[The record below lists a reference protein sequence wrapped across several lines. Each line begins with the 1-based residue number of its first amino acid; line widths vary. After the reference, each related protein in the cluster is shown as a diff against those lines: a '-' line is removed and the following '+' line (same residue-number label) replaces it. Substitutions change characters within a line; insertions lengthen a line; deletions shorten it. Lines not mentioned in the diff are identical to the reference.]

1 MASEDVFRERLKDP
15 TKRKA
20 YYDAMVESGYKM
32 RPFSEFETNIGYGEP
47 VQAENPAQAPAST
60 VPTNGDTELAPQNG
74 TSEQHWTPTEQE
86 KIRMSYEM
94 HFGKD
99 EYVEDGVDE
108 NGKTKYKLQHTP
120 GLMET
125 QRKMQAQTDQVK
137 RLAESYTPEGRKKA
151 NVAKT
156 AAQVM
161 GLPTKVMGLTPP
173 VSSGKDPEGQT
184 EEAQEAPRFTNDPI
198 PYGVK
203 MVDGKP
209 TVEWLLPDGR
219 LTTSMTEADQSAFV
233 SRHNRLQHQFEVRMK
248 QNGLD
253 VSNEDDVK
261 VQASIDAIQSGIG
274 LDENVR
280 QQIIKEVED
289 NGLNPMDG
297 EHLKWMMK
305 PGFERQLLEH
315 RLSVAEE
322 RLKDLN
328 QRRAAI
334 LNAQAPKVY
343 NGPVYPGAVKPSAS
357 VAGTAQTPLDRDIE
371 YATAEVAKLSKSLK
385 DYDQNKAAAGRSWI
399 GNLFHGLYE
408 GILDVDTWTF
418 GVVSASVN
426 HTTRNANANTA
437 AGANLLQSYLQ
448 SEELLKSAPAAGAV
462 YGGARFT
469 GEIIGDF
476 STYLSLGF
484 GNIVRKGATKAI
496 AKGGGK
502 KIAGDV
508 AERLATNN
516 KLARYGG
523 AALGHGANFGA
534 FEGLRDIRQQWIDG
548 GYTDDEGNF
557 HEGFSFAH
565 AAQQGIHGFTLGVPM
580 GIFGTWVGNA
590 GNRMVKSVDNIAG
603 KAAIKG
609 GQFGL
614 SVVGEGT
621 IFASKEIADFLT
633 MQDDKFDELYAEH
646 YGYDK
651 ETDPQKRAN
660 ARAKARAIISWDAWT
675 QSAANIFGMKVAGK
689 ISHPGQLI
697 GNVKSTIAELRRDGA
712 RHGMNFREK
721 VKMMLDR
728 SPLDIKLTK
737 EEREE
742 LKRFGYGDLADIFVK
757 EGEQGKNGVEV
768 GNLNETSRTPVGDP
782 NGGMDLVTGDF
793 KQSEYDGY
801 ATMEKLMNDKRVS
814 EASRA
819 KLYFILTGKMLPM
832 STITGWNMVES
843 EDGQTFSINSYNSEG
858 GVVTSKTFRYDSKSA
873 GADSQREVARI
884 KRQVELNTVNV
895 GEQLADVAA
904 TKKIAERAFKSV
916 GAKHNLIPEAVS
928 YIYDRY
934 EKGEHLSEAEAAI
947 IADINTIVE
956 GNLEYGASLRPAA
969 FKERIKEEY
978 DVDVDKALL
987 KEPEKRTD
995 AERNA
1000 IADYMDML
1008 YHEADRD
1015 RMAREVWG
1023 QEYEQ
1028 MRDEEKAARRRAYR
1042 MQMDGRLLAEG
1053 KPEDPTEADR
1063 MGAEAIYEE
1072 AKQTFDKVEQGNP
1085 EAQAEVDAIGLRVQ
1099 EAWTL
1104 CEEAFGDQADYWM
1117 FHVENDPWRLI
1128 NDPALTA
1135 DQQEAVLYYIN
1146 SKAAMDGVLDASNEA
1161 SDRKRAEVENT
1172 ITARTHRDLKQIIP
1186 ATMKVDDRQVYVVK
1200 GNVTMH
1206 EDGSAVDVRNSDQSV
1221 VVMDAETGKLEFS
1234 SPDRIFK
1241 LGEAI
1246 DPAQELETAY
1256 AAIQAEQDAMLGNN
1270 TGGPKTG
1277 ESVPKTT
1284 ENGGS
1289 DAENVHKPVS
1299 TVGNG
1304 QEGKPL
1310 TKDEEAAQH
1319 VHNSLEGAIVDQW
1332 GKAMDDAIERTG
1344 IEWLSNPKVKF
1355 IFGEYAKGCKSIEEV
1370 AERAIA
1376 DQDDPRTAQRI
1387 KNLLKFK
1394 STRALLERLL
1404 PKSNDTEGAPQS
1416 ALSRIPTKTV
1426 GKEEEPDFTAVDK
1439 ATALDGLMEAAGGN
1453 EKLATDIILA
1463 QVKQSREDVEALKK
1477 KPPTKKQPK
1486 LKGSPMAMLKANEQ
1500 AEQEYA
1506 EAMTQYK
1513 ADLAEKE
1520 RIMQAWYD
1528 ISSELSRRNSEA
1540 RAAREAEQQARNIQ
1554 AHDEAQ
1560 ARFEEEQRIKAEKAA
1575 EQERVGTHAVN
1586 PKITEKWNAATKV
1599 EGDPDVVALPD
1610 GSQLK
1615 GRYVLTDAGSASAS
1629 HDANNAYLPTE
1640 GFPIDENGQSVN
1652 DRDYQRDK
1660 DAQSAVEKMAAAYD
1674 HRALQSPVVVSKDGV
1689 VLSGNN
1695 RTMSGDLAATGGTDK
1710 AYNDYLREYGHKK
1723 YGFTPEQI
1731 AGFKHPRVV
1740 FVPDDALPYDAKTF
1754 ARFNEPEKK
1763 SMSKPEE
1770 AVKKG
1775 KTVPDSVFADIV
1787 GDIARYD
1794 RLSDFYNDEKAVA
1807 AALGGLHNAGI
1818 IPEMDMPKMR
1828 TGTAISAAG
1837 KEEIENTLL
1846 GKAFQAFPD
1855 AVRQILSTPT
1865 MRENI
1870 IVALPEI
1877 AANRALTA
1885 KGYDLSEE
1893 LGRSVDLVARAKSAL
1908 PNVFVEGV
1916 PVSPFGRQQGLFDD
1930 EFGES
1935 RVKDASTLM
1944 LADLLNSKKST
1955 DLRKV
1960 LAVYNRNAQSA
1971 ASGQLTMQEDGSL
1984 TIESREDI
1992 LKQVNQSFI
2001 NATPKE
2007 LQALVD
2013 KAIAA
2018 NKQRAGE
2025 NARAGSEGGKQAETP
2040 VQRSAEPQRVSSK
2053 PTEAQKEAGNYKMEH
2068 RRIDGYNVS
2077 IENPKGSVRR
2087 GKDADGKAWE
2097 TEMQNDYGYIR
2108 GTEGVDGDHIDV
2120 FLSDTPEEGDVFVVD
2135 QINPETGKFDEHK
2148 VMYGFPDMESAK
2160 RAYLSNYSKGW
2171 QGLGTITHV
2180 SKADFK
2186 KWIQSS
2192 TRKTKPFADYKT
2204 VKKIENAIGRPLTKE
2219 EATSI
2224 LNQMQS
2230 IAEDA
2235 PDIKLTPY
2243 NWVNVFGESGIV
2255 PTPLGDVKMGDN
2267 QFQKLIDL
2275 HREEYFGMI
2284 RPTLNDPHVII
2295 EKDAPAEGAER
2306 DTKYLFVKTFKKPN
2320 GGRYVHFESV
2330 TVRKE
2335 GMEDSISNH
2344 EADGS
2349 AIKKE
2354 MQDEKVLH
2362 LNKKLSLS
2370 SERYLTEASG
2380 DPKGPDLVPTSDNV
2394 SSEGKVTTLSSD
2406 KQEKAPESSE
2416 GYTLEARKDTRDNSD
2431 LYAVKFEERV
2441 SKDEFK
2447 GQKAIAKKH
2456 GGYWS
2461 NFGKK
2466 GFLFKTEQEARDF
2479 ANEVLGKT
2487 EDAVADEAPLTT
2499 QDIRNIVEPLAEE
2512 PKAAKP
2518 KRTAPAKPKP
2528 ANTATVED
2536 IKPTPATEPEKPAE
2550 EPKKEYNVSDEEM
2563 NSLLGDIRDLLG
2575 IDDTSDFKFRDPDDM
2590 SKEDLFK
2597 LKLVGIRFAMAI
2609 VERGNP
2615 KFEDYARLM
2624 VKNLGDKIRPWVK
2637 QFYGGLYFEPGFDTS
2652 VLTPFEEVQAF
2663 DIANFEKPDNN
2674 PFREAETIA
2683 AEQKA
2688 KKADEKATKEITEIR
2703 NQNRKK
2709 EDEQTSADTAALA
2722 SEAETVAGEAESVAE
2737 TSASEPELNGAAER
2751 IDAALEKV
2759 NDQLALLGYYEA
2771 DPNAP
2776 EHEIYGRRRSAEKK
2790 AVKDATK
2797 LAQQLVDDLGMDFTK
2812 ANLTEPDRHGRM
2824 KIKPLA
2830 VANVAP
2836 AGGDIVIN
2844 LPYPDGRNLHINI
2857 GIVPT
2862 HEKGVE
2868 PKRGG
2873 GAWEGDNYEV
2883 DSIMFRFEDDSHSGH
2898 NRFLPAD
2905 VTYSNLL
2912 DAIKKESRWGMT
2924 KAEAETKSS
2933 EQVMSELGDMLER
2946 GESPYT
2952 VTPEVESELAKQREG
2967 EYKPGEKVLY
2977 SSDDGRTWEDA
2988 TVEGMDGDMITLD
3001 TGHAPIMYVNA
3012 YPEQV
3017 RRPQQG
3023 GVQPREDIF
3032 QEANRIAKETQEKK
3046 KSVSSRKKPKVKPE
3060 QPVADLFGGLFDQP
3074 NDNEQD
3080 TSNSGGQAVANAERP
3095 NTVGNDATG
3104 VDGGERPLGSGR
3116 TDGEQSTDGSR
3127 AAVGDRADA
3136 DAHATGSVGTLRKPG
3151 GNRGRNE
3158 SGTAGAVSKPV
3169 DGGGTAGAGSTRGQ
3183 GADGGAEAV
3192 SEGKPAAGTRAGG
3205 RPSSVKKPKHKF
3217 TRNFNYEEVGN
3228 DADHYTPPQRL
3239 EANVSAVE
3247 TIAKIIRE
3255 GDRPATDEEKLI
3267 LSRFRGWGQVDFKKY
3282 YSLSH
3287 IKQNTRH
3294 NDPLHR
3300 LATAIE
3306 SIDPKDDKKLFD
3318 AIKTASL
3325 TAFYTPVPV
3334 AAAMNSFLPL
3344 AGFHGGSM
3352 LDPSTGNGIFEGT
3365 LSKALQERTMITGI
3379 ELDWLTARI
3388 ARALYPDA
3396 DIRINGY
3403 ESAGITPGSMDVVTT
3418 NMPFGDTTI
3427 YDPTWKS
3434 DSSPIK
3440 RSAQKRIHN
3449 YFAVKMLE
3457 SARPGG
3463 LVSMMTTTSVM
3474 DTKSNQ
3480 NVRMHIAEQGEI
3492 LGAIRLPGDVF
3503 QGTGAVSDIIYV
3515 RKWRDNEDA
3524 QATRS
3529 NPAYAELERAFLS
3542 LHETTAP
3549 NKRTGE
3555 PRKVAYNGYYK
3566 MHPDHMLGEVVAGNQ
3581 YGDDGFGLRGTRT
3594 VDEIAAEIKDINMKI
3609 VGDRVGQLYN
3619 PTRTVREVH
3628 EAIGAEYKGDG
3639 DWVSNGNLVVQDGK
3653 IGELTTATNKYG
3665 EVTRTFVEKPGLSSQ
3680 RKKVESMI
3688 ELRTAMKELIAAQI
3702 EGKPDNILDM
3712 MRRKLKGAYDRF
3724 TAKNGKLKANDFL
3737 LEDIDGYTLQGLEKW
3752 EDGKFVGLADI
3763 FTKNTIKPALRL
3775 EDASTPQEAIATS
3788 LAEYGELRGE
3798 YMEKVLGEGWHDQCK
3813 DYVFEVPN
3821 SDGRFVTKDEYLS
3834 GDVVSKLQEAKAAS
3848 MLDPRFENNV
3858 KALEEVQPTPIPF
3871 DDIAVHLGAR
3881 WIPIEMINDFV
3892 KELFGIHASS
3902 SRNRRWVNGEMV
3914 EELKSG
3920 VVYVPEM
3927 DTYIVNIEPKELGG
3941 EATDWETGARSAK
3954 QVLEA
3959 ALSDK
3964 TLTVSKTDSKGNK
3977 FLDEEATELVNQK
3990 VQDMRERFE
3999 QWLSTDDARMEAIS
4013 EAYNERFNRTVLRKW
4028 DGSHLNI
4035 PGLMGKELRP
4045 HQKDAVWMLINNRGG
4060 IVDHIVGA
4068 GKTLVMQAA
4077 IMEMRRMGIAK
4088 KPMIVALKSTVGQIA
4103 REFKCAFPSARVLAP
4118 SDKDFEMSNR
4128 KKFIANI
4135 ALNDY
4140 DCVILSHEQYCKLP
4154 HTEEAEQVVIQEQ
4167 LAQLDA
4173 IIQYLYGTGDKS
4185 QLTKK
4190 QIKALE
4196 KRRENLLAKMKQRL
4210 DRSVDREF
4218 CFEDLG
4224 VDYLFVD
4231 ECHQFRS
4238 LPYVTSY
4245 NQVAGL
4251 GPAEGSNKAVALLT
4265 GMRYLQKMHQG
4276 DKGTIFLSGTTIN
4289 NSLVEIYNLLNYL
4302 RPRKLEALGM
4312 TTFDAWAS
4320 TFAVHSAEIEA
4331 GTTGEFKSKD
4341 RFRSFDNVPELSQL
4355 YAEIAD
4361 VRNDMNLQLPK
4372 PAIDARTVIVKESD
4386 ALHEINQAII
4396 DMLNTKNGSYFGIYP
4411 KGEPRKHPWGLD
4423 ASTLS
4428 AKAAISPKLI
4438 FPDIEDDGGK
4448 IASVCENVGKIFK
4461 ETAEHKG
4468 VQLIFCE
4475 LGVPGPGK
4483 KYDAYTDMINRL
4495 SKEYGIPR
4503 KAIAYIQQAKNDK
4516 EKEELFQRVR
4526 NGEVRILIG
4535 GTKNMGTGVNVQD
4548 RITDLHMLSVPWQP
4562 ASLEQCIGRGARQG
4576 NIIARDFMGNKVRVH
4591 YYATEGSL
4599 DLYKFQLLDAKGK
4612 MFTQF
4617 KMGTISG
4624 DRNFDEGSS
4633 DENGNLDPAEMVAI
4647 LSGNPVIF
4655 EKSKQDKLV
4664 KKLKAAYNGFL
4675 RDVQRKKVKR
4685 AQLQESIE
4693 KFDRLVTISDR
4704 DVDKLKRGGFTPD
4717 EEGRYPSRVT
4727 VKVKGEYRGE
4737 TFDKPKECGEFILE
4751 NLKENKQLTLEGY
4764 GFEAD
4769 VVFVAGDDLLA
4780 SAHYEVQ
4787 TGKEGFWGINYTKR
4801 LSEDATAAGC
4811 AFRSLLEQIISNNAA
4826 YKNGL
4831 AEKKRLL
4838 ETMPEPSDVFPKQK
4852 ELDEAVAKKR
4862 ELDAE
4867 YNKLAKP
4874 DTPQDAATGDKF
4886 RLRTSEPPKR
4896 TGIGYKVFVLK
4907 DGKLYPPMV
4916 ANADRSETPTG
4927 VWLDAD
4933 PNEQFIIGG
4942 KEAVDAEFAHVEPWL
4957 RRYHVQAGGKGTQG
4971 GSGKLAFR
4979 PGWHLGQIPF
4989 AAQFGRVNPET
5000 GEKELFPNN
5009 FVWAK
5014 VEYAMDED
5022 YQHESDERMYYDKN
5036 GNRREKPTHSLG
5048 GLNHVPENGYYTYR
5062 TNPDPTTDPW
5072 IITGAMRVI
5081 EIMKPSE
5088 VDRVVSE
5095 AGRAPQL
5102 RQEGAVT
5109 DAEVEA
5115 LNRDLRKRMDTDGT
5129 SMSIRVREIA
5139 EELHTPVELIT
5150 TPEEIKQLPTV
5161 RHQNAKGWFKD
5172 GKVYVVVPNNTNV
5185 ADVENTAIHEI
5196 VGHKGLRELVGE
5208 EHFNLFLDEI
5218 YDHAS
5223 DRIKADINKR
5233 AEKAFDDE
5241 VNRLRLKYGN
5251 GYFGEAKAKSETYA
5265 KREQIKRDATE
5276 EYMCDM
5282 AGKIGH
5288 DGFKKM
5294 QEDELTLWGKIK
5306 AKFMKFMDKIL
5317 KGLRLSKGVKFTDK
5331 DIAYILFK
5339 SWQKAKGKTGI
5350 FAEAEDIAMRNA
5362 THFNESEEAMRFR
5375 WFGKKKSVNLQH
5387 GKEGTEQ
5394 NQSIGHNRSEQAKG
5408 NERGGVSAPV
5418 SGGLATGTD
5427 RSSIRVFEEG
5437 LAAHR
5442 ERHSDYSTRERQ
5454 EAEGER
5460 LIAIAKEKGLFFT
5473 KEQVKDFGEKVRQLS
5488 RESDVYINH
5497 SEGRVY
5503 KVKNPYANAGTW
5515 KNNLEPEDAIYEFL
5529 LHNKYFPNTAYKFEG
5544 IAEDAD
5550 GVRIVLSQP
5559 YVEARHQA
5567 SDEEVD
5573 AYLAAKGLKKEA
5585 WYTYGNEEV
5594 IVSDCVDENALIGQD
5609 GDLYIIDP
5617 VIDVRKPI
5625 LELIGPFEPDTD
5637 GGAHFRD
5644 GDMSLQEAITKL
5656 KLDIASAQGDNAK
5669 AKEVAVRA
5677 IGSNLQELRKAM
5689 SRQRLYDLQ
5698 TVKSMTDLAQLL
5710 MEHNMLDDMSK
5721 YEVSRILSAVKNSP
5735 GHISKDKDTGELR
5748 ASGGEKNLQH
5758 QVDSLLDLMVNN
5770 QLRKAQNSLSKLLSV
5785 QGSKVDARGVKV
5797 QGELDAEGVIIA
5809 RTLKHNLGVPAEIYD
5824 AKGDLQPGCIKWAMQ
5839 EVMDK
5844 MGDADARVAERAAME
5859 YAGLQIAMQY
5869 ANDIT
5874 KSKAEEKLIKDSL
5887 NTLKE
5892 NKEGGKIDAKAYSQ
5906 AVEAVY
5912 DSLRANKLER
5922 AEAYFRIV
5930 DSVAGVLGESIER
5943 AKAWREEQKQ
5953 RVRDIQH
5960 NCNSDME
5967 GRVLRGQRKDDRLD
5981 GIVQSTICRIFL
5993 EPLATFDQMLRML
6006 GGKNANGEGYLWNR
6020 YMHGWTSAAERE
6032 QVMKERNHHN
6042 MDEAAADI
6050 FGKGKKWGYVYDLN
6064 RALPKSTVTIWDGG
6078 EMREHELT
6086 QLDLLTIL
6094 IWDAQPTGRATL
6106 RNMGIDEVKIGEIEN
6121 FLDPRMRHLGDWMVG
6136 YLSGR
6141 YQDYNEVYKRLFG
6154 APMTANENYFPFRRF
6169 KDEIK
6174 REVEN
6179 GTPADNDHSS
6189 ITTGAV
6195 KERKFSLVS
6204 FDIVNSNAADIFT
6217 RHLDEMEHWSS
6228 FAELNRDIG
6237 IMLSYNRLKQQ
6248 VQQMHTAYG
6257 SGKTL
6262 WNRFEKCCAIA
6273 TESYEPKVGNFDK
6286 LFVKAT
6292 KGVAMGKVNLR
6303 LFTALKQTLSLPA
6316 FLPDCHIGVMSADL
6330 ALGGVPA
6337 VKWAWKNMPLYR
6349 KRVLSRTAGD
6359 YRLKESEYDT
6369 KLMRLFG
6376 KGMLPNIGVDAW
6388 TIAIGAHAVYK
6399 ARYNRYRRYGMPEK
6413 EAEARAIRDAE
6424 ISFNESQQSSEGPF
6438 LAPIQVDHTAE
6449 AFAYSL
6455 FRNSAYS
6462 YTRKT
6467 HEAARNLR
6475 NLMSGNSTVEYM
6487 TKQLLRDLYP
6497 ENEGAWSD
6505 DQVKHCE
6512 AEAKRQH
6519 RRAYWKNAVQLG
6531 TFGWILPWLWRLGGI
6546 APLLLLS
6553 SDDDERD
6560 KAARGALLQSTFGPF
6575 EGLAGGDVI
6584 TQAANMALGFE
6595 EPNWKYISKQSPMLS
6610 DVADML
6616 NKLGKDN
6623 VTAMNDI
6630 LNIVVGMNTGL
6641 NPASITDMV
6650 VAVMD
6655 YCESDKDRRECA
6667 LLIARILNCPP
6678 SQMDKV
6684 YFDELDLSA
6693 KEASAMTPDEIAER
6707 YARYKMRKDA
6717 PLTGWLRSQEA
6728 EDTIHEA
6735 KKRVPM
6741 MKAKERLQLHTNT
6754 EETRQLLSRY
6764 DAITHEQTEIG
6775 KLKKTDR
6782 AEYLR
6787 RRIALREGNDM
6798 REHRRIGRYKRDINE
6813 LTQRYLRAKTTE
6825 ERDSIVE
6832 AMIAAREKMLDDLN
6846 SYDMAEE

>member
-156 AAQVM
+156 TAQVM

-1554 AHDEAQ
+1554 AHDAAV
-1560 ARFEEEQRIKAEKAA
+1560 ARFEEEQRIKAEKQA
-1575 EQERVGTHAVN
+1575 EQERIGVHAVN
-1586 PKITEKWNAATKV
+1586 PKIRERWEAAPKI
-1599 EGDPDVVALPD
+1599 EGNEDALTLPD
-1610 GSQLK
+1610 DSTIT
-1615 GRYVLTDAGSASAS
+1615 GRYILTEAGAASPS
-1629 HDANNAYLPTE
+1629 HDANNAYEPTE

-1652 DRDYQRDK
+1652 DRDYMHDK
-1660 DAQSAVEKMAAAYD
+1660 DAQQIVEGMASSYD
-1674 HRALQSPVVVSKDGV
+1674 NRALQDPVIVSKDGV
-1689 VLSGNN
+1689 Q
-1695 RTMSGDLAATGGTDK
+1695 TA
-1710 AYNDYLREYGHKK
+1710 
-1723 YGFTPEQI
+1723 
-1731 AGFKHPRVV
+1731 
-1740 FVPDDALPYDAKTF
+1740 DAP
-1754 ARFNEPEKK
+1754 
-1763 SMSKPEE
+1763 
-1770 AVKKG
+1770 
-1775 KTVPDSVFADIV
+1775 
-1787 GDIARYD
+1787 
-1794 RLSDFYNDEKAVA
+1794 
-1807 AALGGLHNAGI
+1807 
-1818 IPEMDMPKMR
+1818 
-1828 TGTAISAAG
+1828 
-1837 KEEIENTLL
+1837 
-1846 GKAFQAFPD
+1846 
-1855 AVRQILSTPT
+1855 
-1865 MRENI
+1865 
-1870 IVALPEI
+1870 
-1877 AANRALTA
+1877 
-1885 KGYDLSEE
+1885 
-1893 LGRSVDLVARAKSAL
+1893 
-1908 PNVFVEGV
+1908 
-1916 PVSPFGRQQGLFDD
+1916 
-1930 EFGES
+1930 
-1935 RVKDASTLM
+1935 
-1944 LADLLNSKKST
+1944 
-1955 DLRKV
+1955 
-1960 LAVYNRNAQSA
+1960 
-1971 ASGQLTMQEDGSL
+1971 
-1984 TIESREDI
+1984 
-1992 LKQVNQSFI
+1992 
-2001 NATPKE
+2001 
-2007 LQALVD
+2007 
-2013 KAIAA
+2013 
-2018 NKQRAGE
+2018 QRG
-2025 NARAGSEGGKQAETP
+2025 
-2040 VQRSAEPQRVSSK
+2040 AEPQSVAE
-2053 PTEAQKEAGNYKMEH
+2053 PTEAQKAAGNYKMEH
-2068 RRIDGYNVS
+2068 RRVDGYNVS

-2087 GKDADGKAWE
+2087 GTGADGKPWE
-2097 TEMQNDYGYIR
+2097 TLMHNDYGYIR

-2135 QINPETGKFDEHK
+2135 QVNKDGSFDEHK
-2148 VMYGFPDMESAK
+2148 VMYGFPSVEDARE
-2160 RAYLSNYSKGW
+2160 AYLSNYEPGW
-2171 QGLGTITHV
+2171 TGLGAITHV
-2180 SKADFK
+2180 SKDEFK
-2186 KWIQSS
+2186 KWIGSS
-2192 TRKTKPFADYKT
+2192 KRKTKPFADYKS
-2204 VKKIENAIGRPLTKE
+2204 VKPIEGNGMIGRSLTDK
-2219 EATSI
+2219 EATELI
-2224 LNQMQS
+2224 ERMEATAE
-2230 IAEDA
+2230 IAPTIE
-2235 PDIKLTPY
+2235 LTPE
-2243 NWVNVFGESGIV
+2243 NWIAQFGEEGAV
-2255 PTPLGDVKMGDN
+2255 DTPIGTVKMGEN
-2267 QFQKLIDL
+2267 QYFKMARQGREGKL
-2275 HREEYFGMI
+2275 GMVK
-2284 RPTLNDPHVII
+2284 PTLQNPDVVV
-2295 EKDAPAEGAER
+2295 EDYRPASTGRSER
-2306 DTKYLFVKTFKKPN
+2306 DTSYIFVKTFNKED
-2320 GGRYVHFESV
+2320 GSRYYYFTSV
-2330 TVRKE
+2330 TVRKDGRE
-2335 GMEDSISNH
+2335 VVISNQERSDKRISKLLQQGKVAWIDNGILH
-2344 EADGS
+2344 PKAQVGKSVSLNDSNNPTNSDNGTALLGINSS
-2349 AIKKE
+2349 ANNE
-2354 MQDEKVLH
+2354 S
-2362 LNKKLSLS
+2362 LSLS

-3594 VDEIAAEIKDINMKI
+3594 VDEVAAEIKDINMKI

-4907 DGKLYPPMV
+4907 DGKLYSPMV

>member
-60 VPTNGDTELAPQNG
+60 VPTNGDTELAPQND

-108 NGKTKYKLQHTP
+108 NGKTKYKLKHTP

-156 AAQVM
+156 TAQVM

-219 LTTSMTEADQSAFV
+219 LTTSITEADQSAFV

-289 NGLNPMDG
+289 TGLDPNNS

-305 PGFERQLLEH
+305 PGFERQLLEY
-315 RLSVAEE
+315 RLSAAEE
-322 RLKDLN
+322 RLKNLN

-334 LNAQAPKVY
+334 LNAQAPKIY

-371 YATAEVAKLSKSLK
+371 YATAEVAKLSKTLK
-385 DYDQNKAAAGRSWI
+385 DYDQNKAASERGWVS
-399 GNLFHGLYE
+399 NLFHGLYE

-418 GVVSASVN
+418 GVLSASVN

-469 GEIIGDF
+469 GEILGDF

-502 KIAGDV
+502 RIAGDV

-516 KLARYGG
+516 KLAQYGG

-651 ETDPQKRAN
+651 ETDPQKRAH
-660 ARAKARAIISWDAWT
+660 ARAKARANISWDAWT

-737 EEREE
+737 DEREE

-757 EGEQGKNGVEV
+757 EGEQGLNGVEV
-768 GNLNETSRTPVGDP
+768 GHMNERSRTPVGDP
-782 NGGMDLVTGDF
+782 NGGMDLVSGDF

-1554 AHDEAQ
+1554 AHDAAV
-1560 ARFEEEQRIKAEKAA
+1560 ARFEEEQRIKAEKQA
-1575 EQERVGTHAVN
+1575 EQERIGVHAVN
-1586 PKITEKWNAATKV
+1586 PKIRERWEAAPKI
-1599 EGDPDVVALPD
+1599 EGNEDALTLPD
-1610 GSQLK
+1610 DSTIT
-1615 GRYVLTDAGSASAS
+1615 GRYILTEAGAASPS
-1629 HDANNAYLPTE
+1629 HDANNAYEPTE

-1652 DRDYQRDK
+1652 DRDYMHDK
-1660 DAQSAVEKMAAAYD
+1660 DAQQIVEGMASSYD
-1674 HRALQSPVVVSKDGV
+1674 NRALQDPVIVSKDGV
-1689 VLSGNN
+1689 Q
-1695 RTMSGDLAATGGTDK
+1695 TA
-1710 AYNDYLREYGHKK
+1710 
-1723 YGFTPEQI
+1723 
-1731 AGFKHPRVV
+1731 
-1740 FVPDDALPYDAKTF
+1740 DAP
-1754 ARFNEPEKK
+1754 
-1763 SMSKPEE
+1763 
-1770 AVKKG
+1770 
-1775 KTVPDSVFADIV
+1775 
-1787 GDIARYD
+1787 
-1794 RLSDFYNDEKAVA
+1794 
-1807 AALGGLHNAGI
+1807 
-1818 IPEMDMPKMR
+1818 
-1828 TGTAISAAG
+1828 
-1837 KEEIENTLL
+1837 
-1846 GKAFQAFPD
+1846 
-1855 AVRQILSTPT
+1855 
-1865 MRENI
+1865 
-1870 IVALPEI
+1870 
-1877 AANRALTA
+1877 
-1885 KGYDLSEE
+1885 
-1893 LGRSVDLVARAKSAL
+1893 
-1908 PNVFVEGV
+1908 
-1916 PVSPFGRQQGLFDD
+1916 
-1930 EFGES
+1930 
-1935 RVKDASTLM
+1935 
-1944 LADLLNSKKST
+1944 
-1955 DLRKV
+1955 
-1960 LAVYNRNAQSA
+1960 
-1971 ASGQLTMQEDGSL
+1971 
-1984 TIESREDI
+1984 
-1992 LKQVNQSFI
+1992 
-2001 NATPKE
+2001 
-2007 LQALVD
+2007 
-2013 KAIAA
+2013 
-2018 NKQRAGE
+2018 QRG
-2025 NARAGSEGGKQAETP
+2025 
-2040 VQRSAEPQRVSSK
+2040 AEPQSVAE
-2053 PTEAQKEAGNYKMEH
+2053 PTEAQKAAGNYKMEH
-2068 RRIDGYNVS
+2068 RRVDGYNVS

-2087 GKDADGKAWE
+2087 GTGADGKPWE
-2097 TEMQNDYGYIR
+2097 TLMHNDYGYIR

-2135 QINPETGKFDEHK
+2135 QVNKDGSFDEHK
-2148 VMYGFPDMESAK
+2148 VMYGFPSVEDARE
-2160 RAYLSNYSKGW
+2160 AYLSNYEPGW
-2171 QGLGTITHV
+2171 TGLGAITHV
-2180 SKADFK
+2180 SKDEFK
-2186 KWIQSS
+2186 KWIGSS
-2192 TRKTKPFADYKT
+2192 KRKTKPFADYKS
-2204 VKKIENAIGRPLTKE
+2204 VKPIEGNGMIGRSLTDK
-2219 EATSI
+2219 EATELI
-2224 LNQMQS
+2224 ERMEATAE
-2230 IAEDA
+2230 IAPTIE
-2235 PDIKLTPY
+2235 LTPE
-2243 NWVNVFGESGIV
+2243 NWIAQFGEEGAV
-2255 PTPLGDVKMGDN
+2255 DTPIGTVKMGEN
-2267 QFQKLIDL
+2267 QYFKMARQGREGKL
-2275 HREEYFGMI
+2275 GMVK
-2284 RPTLNDPHVII
+2284 PTLQNPDVVV
-2295 EKDAPAEGAER
+2295 EDYRPASTGRSER
-2306 DTKYLFVKTFKKPN
+2306 DTSYIFVKTFNKED
-2320 GGRYVHFESV
+2320 GSRYYYFTSV
-2330 TVRKE
+2330 TVRKDGRE
-2335 GMEDSISNH
+2335 VVISNQERSDKRISKLLQQGKVAWIDNGILH
-2344 EADGS
+2344 PKAQVGKSVSLNDSNNPTNSDNGTALLGINSS
-2349 AIKKE
+2349 ANNE
-2354 MQDEKVLH
+2354 S
-2362 LNKKLSLS
+2362 LSLS

-3594 VDEIAAEIKDINMKI
+3594 VDEVAAEIKDINMKI

-3737 LEDIDGYTLQGLEKW
+3737 LEDIDGYTLQGIEKW

-5930 DSVAGVLGESIER
+5930 DSVASVLGESIER

-6136 YLSGR
+6136 YLSER

>member
-1 MASEDVFRERLKDP
+1 MADNDKISKLYNALIKSGYSMASEDVFRERLKDP

-357 VAGTAQTPLDRDIE
+357 VAGTAQTPVDRDIE

-448 SEELLKSAPAAGAV
+448 SEELLKNSPNPGAI
-462 YGGARFT
+462 YSGAHFT
-469 GEIIGDF
+469 GEMIGDL
-476 STYLSLGF
+476 STYLSLGI

-651 ETDPQKRAN
+651 ETDPQKRAK

-757 EGEQGKNGVEV
+757 EGEQGLNGVEV
-768 GNLNETSRTPVGDP
+768 GHMNERSRTPVGDP
-782 NGGMDLVTGDF
+782 NGGMDLVSGEF

-1270 TGGPKTG
+1270 TGVPKTG

-1284 ENGGS
+1284 ENGVS
-1289 DAENVHKPVS
+1289 EAENVHKPDS
-1299 TVGNG
+1299 TVGNV
-1304 QEGKPL
+1304 QEGADVFYAPDTPEDNKGREFLKPRQPADPHL
-1310 TKDEEAAQH
+1310 NDLIDRARSGEEAAIEKLNRYGINIGAPGVYRFVTEGEVQEILKGKTFAGRFGNGR
-1319 VHNSLEGAIVDQW
+1319 VDVTANSEGSTGASADYRINFRSDFDLYKADGRTEMKNEDLKDGYIYGGYSLEDV
-1332 GKAMDDAIERTG
+1332 E
-1344 IEWLSNPKVKF
+1344 
-1355 IFGEYAKGCKSIEEV
+1355 SIEKRNPDGSYAVVWSRSENKPG
-1370 AERAIA
+1370 RA
-1376 DQDDPRTAQRI
+1376 T
-1387 KNLLKFK
+1387 
-1394 STRALLERLL
+1394 
-1404 PKSNDTEGAPQS
+1404 APQS

-1554 AHDEAQ
+1554 AHDAAV
-1560 ARFEEEQRIKAEKAA
+1560 ARFEEEQRIKAEKQA
-1575 EQERVGTHAVN
+1575 EQERIGVHAVN
-1586 PKITEKWNAATKV
+1586 PKIRERWEAAPKI
-1599 EGDPDVVALPD
+1599 EGNEDALTLPD
-1610 GSQLK
+1610 DSTIT
-1615 GRYVLTDAGSASAS
+1615 GRYILTEAGAASPS
-1629 HDANNAYLPTE
+1629 HDANNAYEPTE

-1652 DRDYQRDK
+1652 DRDYMHDK
-1660 DAQSAVEKMAAAYD
+1660 DAQQIVEGMASSYD
-1674 HRALQSPVVVSKDGV
+1674 NRALQDPVIVSKDGV
-1689 VLSGNN
+1689 Q
-1695 RTMSGDLAATGGTDK
+1695 TA
-1710 AYNDYLREYGHKK
+1710 
-1723 YGFTPEQI
+1723 
-1731 AGFKHPRVV
+1731 
-1740 FVPDDALPYDAKTF
+1740 DAP
-1754 ARFNEPEKK
+1754 
-1763 SMSKPEE
+1763 
-1770 AVKKG
+1770 
-1775 KTVPDSVFADIV
+1775 
-1787 GDIARYD
+1787 
-1794 RLSDFYNDEKAVA
+1794 
-1807 AALGGLHNAGI
+1807 
-1818 IPEMDMPKMR
+1818 
-1828 TGTAISAAG
+1828 
-1837 KEEIENTLL
+1837 
-1846 GKAFQAFPD
+1846 
-1855 AVRQILSTPT
+1855 
-1865 MRENI
+1865 
-1870 IVALPEI
+1870 
-1877 AANRALTA
+1877 
-1885 KGYDLSEE
+1885 
-1893 LGRSVDLVARAKSAL
+1893 
-1908 PNVFVEGV
+1908 
-1916 PVSPFGRQQGLFDD
+1916 
-1930 EFGES
+1930 
-1935 RVKDASTLM
+1935 
-1944 LADLLNSKKST
+1944 
-1955 DLRKV
+1955 
-1960 LAVYNRNAQSA
+1960 
-1971 ASGQLTMQEDGSL
+1971 
-1984 TIESREDI
+1984 
-1992 LKQVNQSFI
+1992 
-2001 NATPKE
+2001 
-2007 LQALVD
+2007 
-2013 KAIAA
+2013 
-2018 NKQRAGE
+2018 QRG
-2025 NARAGSEGGKQAETP
+2025 
-2040 VQRSAEPQRVSSK
+2040 AEPQSVAE
-2053 PTEAQKEAGNYKMEH
+2053 PTEAQKAAGNYKMEH
-2068 RRIDGYNVS
+2068 RRVDGYNVS

-2087 GKDADGKAWE
+2087 GTGADGKPWE
-2097 TEMQNDYGYIR
+2097 TLMHNDYGYIR

-2135 QINPETGKFDEHK
+2135 QVNEDGSFDEHK
-2148 VMYGFPDMESAK
+2148 VMYGFPSVEDARE
-2160 RAYLSNYSKGW
+2160 AYLSNYEPGW
-2171 QGLGTITHV
+2171 TGLGAITHV
-2180 SKADFK
+2180 SKDEFK
-2186 KWIQSS
+2186 KWIGSS
-2192 TRKTKPFADYKT
+2192 KRKTKPFADYKS
-2204 VKKIENAIGRPLTKE
+2204 VKPIEGNGMIGRSLTDK
-2219 EATSI
+2219 EATELI
-2224 LNQMQS
+2224 ERMEATAE
-2230 IAEDA
+2230 IAPTIE
-2235 PDIKLTPY
+2235 LTPE
-2243 NWVNVFGESGIV
+2243 NWIAQFGEEGAV
-2255 PTPLGDVKMGDN
+2255 DTPIGTVKMGEN
-2267 QFQKLIDL
+2267 QYFKMARQGREGKL
-2275 HREEYFGMI
+2275 GMVK
-2284 RPTLNDPHVII
+2284 PTLQNPDVVV
-2295 EKDAPAEGAER
+2295 EDYRPASTGRSER
-2306 DTKYLFVKTFKKPN
+2306 DTSYIFVKTFNKED
-2320 GGRYVHFESV
+2320 GSRYYYFTSV
-2330 TVRKE
+2330 TVRKDGRE
-2335 GMEDSISNH
+2335 VVISNQERSDKRISKLLQQGKVAWIDNGILH
-2344 EADGS
+2344 PKAQVGKSVSLNDSNNPTNSDNGTALLGINSS
-2349 AIKKE
+2349 ANNE
-2354 MQDEKVLH
+2354 S
-2362 LNKKLSLS
+2362 LSLS

-2663 DIANFEKPDNN
+2663 DIANFERPDNN

-2737 TSASEPELNGAAER
+2737 TSADAGELNRASEL
-2751 IDAALEKV
+2751 IDQTLDEV
-2759 NDQLALLGYYEA
+2759 NDQLAILGYYEA
-2771 DPNAP
+2771 EQVDKDFNEA
-2776 EHEIYGRRRSAEKK
+2776 YGYMRNAEKK
-2790 AVKDATK
+2790 AVKDAVE
-2797 LAQQLVDDLGMDFTK
+2797 LAKQLVNDLGLGLDKVTGATT
-2812 ANLTEPDRHGRM
+2812 ANRGKR
-2824 KIKPLA
+2824 KNA
-2830 VANVAP
+2830 VTANIAP
-2836 AGGDIVIN
+2836 AGGDISIR
-2844 LPYPDGRNLHINI
+2844 LPLNEGRELYVTI
-2857 GIVPT
+2857 GLDPSVTP
-2862 HEKGVE
+2862 G
-2868 PKRGG
+2868 
-2873 GAWEGDNYEV
+2873 
-2883 DSIMFRFEDDSHSGH
+2883 
-2898 NRFLPAD
+2898 D
-2905 VTYSNLL
+2905 VTYSGDNLQATRVMYRIEWPDEKGHVSFDRMGRNCWAEANVTYADL
-2912 DAIKKESRWGMT
+2912 LKGIQREAKDYLPSSIP
-2924 KAEAETKSS
+2924 AEAEATHNGYKVGD
-2933 EQVMSELGDMLER
+2933 EVMWDRYGNGKWEKVKIEDFDTDGNPIFEAVKGVMSEKGNWER
-2946 GESPYT
+2946 IKPIDGIFGE
-2952 VTPEVESELAKQREG
+2952 AQRVARKAAEERKKATENAVNLLRG
-2967 EYKPGEKVLY
+2967 GEK
-2977 SSDDGRTWEDA
+2977 
-2988 TVEGMDGDMITLD
+2988 
-3001 TGHAPIMYVNA
+3001 P
-3012 YPEQV
+3012 
-3017 RRPQQG
+3017 
-3023 GVQPREDIF
+3023 
-3032 QEANRIAKETQEKK
+3032 AKKNSK
-3046 KSVSSRKKPKVKPE
+3046 SRKKNVTLKPDE
-3060 QPVADLFGGLFDQP
+3060 PIGGLFADLNEEPQKQETDERKGNQP
-3074 NDNEQD
+3074 SQEVA
-3080 TSNSGGQAVANAERP
+3080 GGELAHP
-3095 NTVGNDATG
+3095 VGTDATG
-3104 VDGGERPLGSGR
+3104 
-3116 TDGEQSTDGSR
+3116 TDGRVSSAGTEPTDKGR
-3127 AAVGDRADA
+3127 AAHEASAGVERGTDRST
-3136 DAHATGSVGTLRKPG
+3136 HGTDENRGLQPVV
-3151 GNRGRNE
+3151 GNRGRDE
-3158 SGTAGAVSKPV
+3158 SGTDSRGNDSAVER
-3169 DGGGTAGAGSTRGQ
+3169 GRTAGAGSVSER
-3183 GADGGAEAV
+3183 GADRGTERL
-3192 SEGKPAAGTRAGG
+3192 SEGESTADTGRRSGTPA
-3205 RPSSVKKPKHKF
+3205 VKKPKKPEVRYTH
-3217 TRNFNYEEVGN
+3217 NFRYDEENGN
-3228 DADHYTPPQRL
+3228 EADTYTPSQRL
-3239 EANVSAVE
+3239 EANVKAIE
-3247 TIAKIIRE
+3247 TLADVLF
-3255 GDRPATDEEKLI
+3255 GDKPATEEQKAI
-3267 LSRFRGWGQVDFKKY
+3267 MSRFRGWGQVDLGKY
-3282 YSLSH
+3282 YDLDQ
-3287 IKQNTRH
+3287 ITRNTFTDTPI
-3294 NDPLHR
+3294 NR
-3300 LATAIE
+3300 LAQV
-3306 SIDPKDDKKLFD
+3306 
-3318 AIKTASL
+3318 IKR
-3325 TAFYTPVPV
+3325 
-3334 AAAMNSFLPL
+3334 
-3344 AGFHGGSM
+3344 
-3352 LDPSTGNGIFEGT
+3352 LDPSGDKNLFGAIKRASLSSYYTPTPIARAMNTFLALAGYKGGSLLDPSMGNGMFEGT
-3365 LSKALQERTMITGI
+3365 LPKSIQERTSITGV
-3379 ELDWLTARI
+3379 ELDWLSGQLSRS
-3388 ARALYPDA
+3388 LYPDA
-3396 DIRINGY
+3396 NVMI
-3403 ESAGITPGSMDVVTT
+3403 SAFEKSGIAPGSFDVVTS
-3418 NMPFGDTTI
+3418 NVPFGSI
-3427 YDPTWKS
+3427 EVNDPTWEN
-3434 DSSPIK
+3434 DGTPLK

-3449 YFAVKMLE
+3449 YYAVKMLE
-3457 SARPGG
+3457 ATRPGG
-3463 LVSMMTTTSVM
+3463 LVSMMTTSAVM
-3474 DTKSNQ
+3474 DTPSNQ
-3480 NVRMHIAEQGEI
+3480 NIRAHIADQGEI
-3492 LGAIRLPGDVF
+3492 LGAIRLPDNTF
-3503 QGTGAVSDIIYV
+3503 QGTGVVTDIIFV
-3515 RKWRDNEDA
+3515 RKWRDEQDRE
-3524 QATRS
+3524 QTR
-3529 NPAYAELERAFLS
+3529 ADETYMEIERAFLS
-3542 LHETTAP
+3542 QHEKTAP
-3549 NKRTGE
+3549 NKLDGSQQQ
-3555 PRKVAYNGYYK
+3555 VSFNGYYK
-3566 MHPDHMLGEVVAGNQ
+3566 LNPRNLIGEIQAGNQ
-3581 YGDDGFGLRGTRT
+3581 YGKKDAFGLTSKLT
-3594 VDEIAAEIKDINMKI
+3594 VDEIASEVEKAIKRI
-3609 VGDRVGQLYN
+3609 VGSRRGSLFN
-3619 PTRTVREVH
+3619 PSRTIRETQQAIR
-3628 EAIGAEYKGDG
+3628 EAYKGNG

-3653 IGELTTATNKYG
+3653 VGVLTAKSNEYG
-3665 EVTRTFVEKPGLSSQ
+3665 EVIRTFEGTLKHDRMLP
-3680 RKKVESMI
+3680 RIEAMI
-3688 ELRTAMKELIAAQI
+3688 DLRTSMKKLIAGQI
-3702 EGKPDNILDM
+3702 EGEKEKTLAALRGELQKAYDKFVGKFGRLQDKDNSFILD
-3712 MRRKLKGAYDRF
+3712 
-3724 TAKNGKLKANDFL
+3724 
-3737 LEDIDGYTLQGLEKW
+3737 DIDGYTLQALEVWK
-3752 EDGKFVGLADI
+3752 DGKFVGLADI

-4140 DCVILSHEQYCKLP
+4140 DCVILSHEQYCMLP
-4154 HTEEAEQVVIQEQ
+4154 HTEEAERAVIDEQ
-4167 LAQLDA
+4167 MWQLDNM
-4173 IIQYLYGTGDKS
+4173 IEYLYGTEDKS
-4185 QLTKK
+4185 QMTKK

-4196 KRRENLLAKMKQRL
+4196 TRRNNLKARLEKRL
-4210 DRSVDREF
+4210 DRAVDREF
-4218 CFEDLG
+4218 CFENLG

-4231 ECHQFRS
+4231 ESHQFKA

-4245 NQVAGL
+4245 QKVAGL
-4251 GPAEGSNKAVALLT
+4251 GDPQGSNRAVALLT
-4265 GMRYLQKMHQG
+4265 GIRHLQRMHQG
-4276 DKGTIFLSGTTIN
+4276 DKGTVFLSGTTIN

>member
-1 MASEDVFRERLKDP
+1 MADNDKISKLYNALIKSGYSMASEDVFRERLKDP

-3594 VDEIAAEIKDINMKI
+3594 VDEVAAEIKDINMKI

-3927 DTYIVNIEPKELGG
+3927 DTYYNAPPK
-3941 EATDWETGARSAK
+3941 TDRFGAQDSN
-3954 QVLEA
+3954 Q
-3959 ALSDK
+3959 K
-3964 TLTVSKTDSKGNK
+3964 TLCRHGQQLKKTTWS
-3977 FLDEEATELVNQK
+3977 
-3990 VQDMRERFE
+3990 
-3999 QWLSTDDARMEAIS
+3999 
-4013 EAYNERFNRTVLRKW
+4013 
-4028 DGSHLNI
+4028 
-4035 PGLMGKELRP
+4035 
-4045 HQKDAVWMLINNRGG
+4045 
-4060 IVDHIVGA
+4060 
-4068 GKTLVMQAA
+4068 
-4077 IMEMRRMGIAK
+4077 
-4088 KPMIVALKSTVGQIA
+4088 
-4103 REFKCAFPSARVLAP
+4103 
-4118 SDKDFEMSNR
+4118 
-4128 KKFIANI
+4128 
-4135 ALNDY
+4135 
-4140 DCVILSHEQYCKLP
+4140 
-4154 HTEEAEQVVIQEQ
+4154 
-4167 LAQLDA
+4167 
-4173 IIQYLYGTGDKS
+4173 
-4185 QLTKK
+4185 
-4190 QIKALE
+4190 
-4196 KRRENLLAKMKQRL
+4196 
-4210 DRSVDREF
+4210 
-4218 CFEDLG
+4218 
-4224 VDYLFVD
+4224 
-4231 ECHQFRS
+4231 
-4238 LPYVTSY
+4238 
-4245 NQVAGL
+4245 
-4251 GPAEGSNKAVALLT
+4251 
-4265 GMRYLQKMHQG
+4265 
-4276 DKGTIFLSGTTIN
+4276 
-4289 NSLVEIYNLLNYL
+4289 
-4302 RPRKLEALGM
+4302 
-4312 TTFDAWAS
+4312 
-4320 TFAVHSAEIEA
+4320 
-4331 GTTGEFKSKD
+4331 
-4341 RFRSFDNVPELSQL
+4341 
-4355 YAEIAD
+4355 
-4361 VRNDMNLQLPK
+4361 
-4372 PAIDARTVIVKESD
+4372 
-4386 ALHEINQAII
+4386 
-4396 DMLNTKNGSYFGIYP
+4396 
-4411 KGEPRKHPWGLD
+4411 
-4423 ASTLS
+4423 
-4428 AKAAISPKLI
+4428 
-4438 FPDIEDDGGK
+4438 
-4448 IASVCENVGKIFK
+4448 
-4461 ETAEHKG
+4461 G
-4468 VQLIFCE
+4468 VQ
-4475 LGVPGPGK
+4475 G
-4483 KYDAYTDMINRL
+4483 
-4495 SKEYGIPR
+4495 
-4503 KAIAYIQQAKNDK
+4503 
-4516 EKEELFQRVR
+4516 
-4526 NGEVRILIG
+4526 
-4535 GTKNMGTGVNVQD
+4535 
-4548 RITDLHMLSVPWQP
+4548 
-4562 ASLEQCIGRGARQG
+4562 
-4576 NIIARDFMGNKVRVH
+4576 
-4591 YYATEGSL
+4591 
-4599 DLYKFQLLDAKGK
+4599 
-4612 MFTQF
+4612 
-4617 KMGTISG
+4617 
-4624 DRNFDEGSS
+4624 
-4633 DENGNLDPAEMVAI
+4633 
-4647 LSGNPVIF
+4647 
-4655 EKSKQDKLV
+4655 
-4664 KKLKAAYNGFL
+4664 
-4675 RDVQRKKVKR
+4675 
-4685 AQLQESIE
+4685 
-4693 KFDRLVTISDR
+4693 
-4704 DVDKLKRGGFTPD
+4704 
-4717 EEGRYPSRVT
+4717 
-4727 VKVKGEYRGE
+4727 
-4737 TFDKPKECGEFILE
+4737 
-4751 NLKENKQLTLEGY
+4751 
-4764 GFEAD
+4764 
-4769 VVFVAGDDLLA
+4769 
-4780 SAHYEVQ
+4780 
-4787 TGKEGFWGINYTKR
+4787 
-4801 LSEDATAAGC
+4801 
-4811 AFRSLLEQIISNNAA
+4811 
-4826 YKNGL
+4826 
-4831 AEKKRLL
+4831 
-4838 ETMPEPSDVFPKQK
+4838 
-4852 ELDEAVAKKR
+4852 
-4862 ELDAE
+4862 
-4867 YNKLAKP
+4867 
-4874 DTPQDAATGDKF
+4874 
-4886 RLRTSEPPKR
+4886 
-4896 TGIGYKVFVLK
+4896 
-4907 DGKLYPPMV
+4907 
-4916 ANADRSETPTG
+4916 
-4927 VWLDAD
+4927 
-4933 PNEQFIIGG
+4933 
-4942 KEAVDAEFAHVEPWL
+4942 
-4957 RRYHVQAGGKGTQG
+4957 QG
-4971 GSGKLAFR
+4971 GS
-4979 PGWHLGQIPF
+4979 
-4989 AAQFGRVNPET
+4989 
-5000 GEKELFPNN
+5000 
-5009 FVWAK
+5009 
-5014 VEYAMDED
+5014 
-5022 YQHESDERMYYDKN
+5022 
-5036 GNRREKPTHSLG
+5036 
-5048 GLNHVPENGYYTYR
+5048 
-5062 TNPDPTTDPW
+5062 
-5072 IITGAMRVI
+5072 
-5081 EIMKPSE
+5081 
-5088 VDRVVSE
+5088 
-5095 AGRAPQL
+5095 
-5102 RQEGAVT
+5102 
-5109 DAEVEA
+5109 
-5115 LNRDLRKRMDTDGT
+5115 
-5129 SMSIRVREIA
+5129 
-5139 EELHTPVELIT
+5139 
-5150 TPEEIKQLPTV
+5150 
-5161 RHQNAKGWFKD
+5161 
-5172 GKVYVVVPNNTNV
+5172 
-5185 ADVENTAIHEI
+5185 
-5196 VGHKGLRELVGE
+5196 
-5208 EHFNLFLDEI
+5208 
-5218 YDHAS
+5218 
-5223 DRIKADINKR
+5223 
-5233 AEKAFDDE
+5233 
-5241 VNRLRLKYGN
+5241 
-5251 GYFGEAKAKSETYA
+5251 
-5265 KREQIKRDATE
+5265 
-5276 EYMCDM
+5276 
-5282 AGKIGH
+5282 
-5288 DGFKKM
+5288 
-5294 QEDELTLWGKIK
+5294 
-5306 AKFMKFMDKIL
+5306 
-5317 KGLRLSKGVKFTDK
+5317 
-5331 DIAYILFK
+5331 
-5339 SWQKAKGKTGI
+5339 
-5350 FAEAEDIAMRNA
+5350 
-5362 THFNESEEAMRFR
+5362 
-5375 WFGKKKSVNLQH
+5375 
-5387 GKEGTEQ
+5387 
-5394 NQSIGHNRSEQAKG
+5394 
-5408 NERGGVSAPV
+5408 
-5418 SGGLATGTD
+5418 
-5427 RSSIRVFEEG
+5427 
-5437 LAAHR
+5437 
-5442 ERHSDYSTRERQ
+5442 
-5454 EAEGER
+5454 
-5460 LIAIAKEKGLFFT
+5460 
-5473 KEQVKDFGEKVRQLS
+5473 
-5488 RESDVYINH
+5488 
-5497 SEGRVY
+5497 
-5503 KVKNPYANAGTW
+5503 
-5515 KNNLEPEDAIYEFL
+5515 
-5529 LHNKYFPNTAYKFEG
+5529 
-5544 IAEDAD
+5544 
-5550 GVRIVLSQP
+5550 
-5559 YVEARHQA
+5559 
-5567 SDEEVD
+5567 
-5573 AYLAAKGLKKEA
+5573 
-5585 WYTYGNEEV
+5585 
-5594 IVSDCVDENALIGQD
+5594 
-5609 GDLYIIDP
+5609 
-5617 VIDVRKPI
+5617 
-5625 LELIGPFEPDTD
+5625 
-5637 GGAHFRD
+5637 
-5644 GDMSLQEAITKL
+5644 
-5656 KLDIASAQGDNAK
+5656 
-5669 AKEVAVRA
+5669 
-5677 IGSNLQELRKAM
+5677 
-5689 SRQRLYDLQ
+5689 
-5698 TVKSMTDLAQLL
+5698 
-5710 MEHNMLDDMSK
+5710 
-5721 YEVSRILSAVKNSP
+5721 
-5735 GHISKDKDTGELR
+5735 
-5748 ASGGEKNLQH
+5748 
-5758 QVDSLLDLMVNN
+5758 
-5770 QLRKAQNSLSKLLSV
+5770 
-5785 QGSKVDARGVKV
+5785 
-5797 QGELDAEGVIIA
+5797 
-5809 RTLKHNLGVPAEIYD
+5809 
-5824 AKGDLQPGCIKWAMQ
+5824 
-5839 EVMDK
+5839 
-5844 MGDADARVAERAAME
+5844 
-5859 YAGLQIAMQY
+5859 
-5869 ANDIT
+5869 
-5874 KSKAEEKLIKDSL
+5874 
-5887 NTLKE
+5887 
-5892 NKEGGKIDAKAYSQ
+5892 
-5906 AVEAVY
+5906 
-5912 DSLRANKLER
+5912 
-5922 AEAYFRIV
+5922 
-5930 DSVAGVLGESIER
+5930 
-5943 AKAWREEQKQ
+5943 
-5953 RVRDIQH
+5953 
-5960 NCNSDME
+5960 
-5967 GRVLRGQRKDDRLD
+5967 
-5981 GIVQSTICRIFL
+5981 
-5993 EPLATFDQMLRML
+5993 
-6006 GGKNANGEGYLWNR
+6006 
-6020 YMHGWTSAAERE
+6020 
-6032 QVMKERNHHN
+6032 
-6042 MDEAAADI
+6042 
-6050 FGKGKKWGYVYDLN
+6050 
-6064 RALPKSTVTIWDGG
+6064 
-6078 EMREHELT
+6078 
-6086 QLDLLTIL
+6086 
-6094 IWDAQPTGRATL
+6094 
-6106 RNMGIDEVKIGEIEN
+6106 
-6121 FLDPRMRHLGDWMVG
+6121 
-6136 YLSGR
+6136 
-6141 YQDYNEVYKRLFG
+6141 
-6154 APMTANENYFPFRRF
+6154 
-6169 KDEIK
+6169 
-6174 REVEN
+6174 
-6179 GTPADNDHSS
+6179 
-6189 ITTGAV
+6189 
-6195 KERKFSLVS
+6195 
-6204 FDIVNSNAADIFT
+6204 
-6217 RHLDEMEHWSS
+6217 
-6228 FAELNRDIG
+6228 
-6237 IMLSYNRLKQQ
+6237 
-6248 VQQMHTAYG
+6248 
-6257 SGKTL
+6257 
-6262 WNRFEKCCAIA
+6262 
-6273 TESYEPKVGNFDK
+6273 
-6286 LFVKAT
+6286 
-6292 KGVAMGKVNLR
+6292 
-6303 LFTALKQTLSLPA
+6303 
-6316 FLPDCHIGVMSADL
+6316 
-6330 ALGGVPA
+6330 
-6337 VKWAWKNMPLYR
+6337 
-6349 KRVLSRTAGD
+6349 
-6359 YRLKESEYDT
+6359 
-6369 KLMRLFG
+6369 
-6376 KGMLPNIGVDAW
+6376 
-6388 TIAIGAHAVYK
+6388 
-6399 ARYNRYRRYGMPEK
+6399 
-6413 EAEARAIRDAE
+6413 
-6424 ISFNESQQSSEGPF
+6424 
-6438 LAPIQVDHTAE
+6438 
-6449 AFAYSL
+6449 
-6455 FRNSAYS
+6455 
-6462 YTRKT
+6462 
-6467 HEAARNLR
+6467 
-6475 NLMSGNSTVEYM
+6475 
-6487 TKQLLRDLYP
+6487 
-6497 ENEGAWSD
+6497 
-6505 DQVKHCE
+6505 
-6512 AEAKRQH
+6512 
-6519 RRAYWKNAVQLG
+6519 
-6531 TFGWILPWLWRLGGI
+6531 
-6546 APLLLLS
+6546 
-6553 SDDDERD
+6553 
-6560 KAARGALLQSTFGPF
+6560 
-6575 EGLAGGDVI
+6575 
-6584 TQAANMALGFE
+6584 
-6595 EPNWKYISKQSPMLS
+6595 
-6610 DVADML
+6610 
-6616 NKLGKDN
+6616 
-6623 VTAMNDI
+6623 
-6630 LNIVVGMNTGL
+6630 
-6641 NPASITDMV
+6641 
-6650 VAVMD
+6650 
-6655 YCESDKDRRECA
+6655 
-6667 LLIARILNCPP
+6667 
-6678 SQMDKV
+6678 
-6684 YFDELDLSA
+6684 
-6693 KEASAMTPDEIAER
+6693 
-6707 YARYKMRKDA
+6707 
-6717 PLTGWLRSQEA
+6717 
-6728 EDTIHEA
+6728 
-6735 KKRVPM
+6735 
-6741 MKAKERLQLHTNT
+6741 
-6754 EETRQLLSRY
+6754 
-6764 DAITHEQTEIG
+6764 
-6775 KLKKTDR
+6775 
-6782 AEYLR
+6782 
-6787 RRIALREGNDM
+6787 
-6798 REHRRIGRYKRDINE
+6798 
-6813 LTQRYLRAKTTE
+6813 
-6825 ERDSIVE
+6825 
-6832 AMIAAREKMLDDLN
+6832 
-6846 SYDMAEE
+6846 

>member
-1 MASEDVFRERLKDP
+1 MADNDKISKLYNALIKSGYSMASEDVFRERLKDP

-1426 GKEEEPDFTAVDK
+1426 GKEEGPDFTAVDK

-3594 VDEIAAEIKDINMKI
+3594 VDEVAAEIKDINMKI

-3813 DYVFEVPN
+3813 DYAFEVPN

-3902 SRNRRWVNGEMV
+3902 SRNRRWVNGE
-3914 EELKSG
+3914 
-3920 VVYVPEM
+3920 
-3927 DTYIVNIEPKELGG
+3927 I
-3941 EATDWETGARSAK
+3941 
-3954 QVLEA
+3954 
-3959 ALSDK
+3959 
-3964 TLTVSKTDSKGNK
+3964 
-3977 FLDEEATELVNQK
+3977 
-3990 VQDMRERFE
+3990 
-3999 QWLSTDDARMEAIS
+3999 
-4013 EAYNERFNRTVLRKW
+4013 
-4028 DGSHLNI
+4028 
-4035 PGLMGKELRP
+4035 
-4045 HQKDAVWMLINNRGG
+4045 
-4060 IVDHIVGA
+4060 
-4068 GKTLVMQAA
+4068 
-4077 IMEMRRMGIAK
+4077 
-4088 KPMIVALKSTVGQIA
+4088 
-4103 REFKCAFPSARVLAP
+4103 
-4118 SDKDFEMSNR
+4118 
-4128 KKFIANI
+4128 
-4135 ALNDY
+4135 
-4140 DCVILSHEQYCKLP
+4140 
-4154 HTEEAEQVVIQEQ
+4154 
-4167 LAQLDA
+4167 
-4173 IIQYLYGTGDKS
+4173 
-4185 QLTKK
+4185 
-4190 QIKALE
+4190 
-4196 KRRENLLAKMKQRL
+4196 
-4210 DRSVDREF
+4210 
-4218 CFEDLG
+4218 
-4224 VDYLFVD
+4224 
-4231 ECHQFRS
+4231 
-4238 LPYVTSY
+4238 
-4245 NQVAGL
+4245 
-4251 GPAEGSNKAVALLT
+4251 
-4265 GMRYLQKMHQG
+4265 
-4276 DKGTIFLSGTTIN
+4276 
-4289 NSLVEIYNLLNYL
+4289 
-4302 RPRKLEALGM
+4302 
-4312 TTFDAWAS
+4312 
-4320 TFAVHSAEIEA
+4320 
-4331 GTTGEFKSKD
+4331 
-4341 RFRSFDNVPELSQL
+4341 
-4355 YAEIAD
+4355 
-4361 VRNDMNLQLPK
+4361 
-4372 PAIDARTVIVKESD
+4372 
-4386 ALHEINQAII
+4386 
-4396 DMLNTKNGSYFGIYP
+4396 
-4411 KGEPRKHPWGLD
+4411 
-4423 ASTLS
+4423 
-4428 AKAAISPKLI
+4428 
-4438 FPDIEDDGGK
+4438 
-4448 IASVCENVGKIFK
+4448 
-4461 ETAEHKG
+4461 
-4468 VQLIFCE
+4468 
-4475 LGVPGPGK
+4475 
-4483 KYDAYTDMINRL
+4483 
-4495 SKEYGIPR
+4495 
-4503 KAIAYIQQAKNDK
+4503 
-4516 EKEELFQRVR
+4516 
-4526 NGEVRILIG
+4526 
-4535 GTKNMGTGVNVQD
+4535 
-4548 RITDLHMLSVPWQP
+4548 
-4562 ASLEQCIGRGARQG
+4562 
-4576 NIIARDFMGNKVRVH
+4576 
-4591 YYATEGSL
+4591 
-4599 DLYKFQLLDAKGK
+4599 
-4612 MFTQF
+4612 
-4617 KMGTISG
+4617 
-4624 DRNFDEGSS
+4624 
-4633 DENGNLDPAEMVAI
+4633 
-4647 LSGNPVIF
+4647 
-4655 EKSKQDKLV
+4655 
-4664 KKLKAAYNGFL
+4664 
-4675 RDVQRKKVKR
+4675 
-4685 AQLQESIE
+4685 
-4693 KFDRLVTISDR
+4693 
-4704 DVDKLKRGGFTPD
+4704 
-4717 EEGRYPSRVT
+4717 
-4727 VKVKGEYRGE
+4727 
-4737 TFDKPKECGEFILE
+4737 
-4751 NLKENKQLTLEGY
+4751 
-4764 GFEAD
+4764 
-4769 VVFVAGDDLLA
+4769 
-4780 SAHYEVQ
+4780 
-4787 TGKEGFWGINYTKR
+4787 
-4801 LSEDATAAGC
+4801 
-4811 AFRSLLEQIISNNAA
+4811 
-4826 YKNGL
+4826 
-4831 AEKKRLL
+4831 
-4838 ETMPEPSDVFPKQK
+4838 
-4852 ELDEAVAKKR
+4852 
-4862 ELDAE
+4862 
-4867 YNKLAKP
+4867 
-4874 DTPQDAATGDKF
+4874 
-4886 RLRTSEPPKR
+4886 
-4896 TGIGYKVFVLK
+4896 
-4907 DGKLYPPMV
+4907 
-4916 ANADRSETPTG
+4916 
-4927 VWLDAD
+4927 
-4933 PNEQFIIGG
+4933 
-4942 KEAVDAEFAHVEPWL
+4942 
-4957 RRYHVQAGGKGTQG
+4957 
-4971 GSGKLAFR
+4971 
-4979 PGWHLGQIPF
+4979 
-4989 AAQFGRVNPET
+4989 
-5000 GEKELFPNN
+5000 
-5009 FVWAK
+5009 
-5014 VEYAMDED
+5014 
-5022 YQHESDERMYYDKN
+5022 
-5036 GNRREKPTHSLG
+5036 
-5048 GLNHVPENGYYTYR
+5048 
-5062 TNPDPTTDPW
+5062 
-5072 IITGAMRVI
+5072 
-5081 EIMKPSE
+5081 
-5088 VDRVVSE
+5088 
-5095 AGRAPQL
+5095 
-5102 RQEGAVT
+5102 
-5109 DAEVEA
+5109 
-5115 LNRDLRKRMDTDGT
+5115 
-5129 SMSIRVREIA
+5129 
-5139 EELHTPVELIT
+5139 
-5150 TPEEIKQLPTV
+5150 
-5161 RHQNAKGWFKD
+5161 
-5172 GKVYVVVPNNTNV
+5172 
-5185 ADVENTAIHEI
+5185 
-5196 VGHKGLRELVGE
+5196 
-5208 EHFNLFLDEI
+5208 
-5218 YDHAS
+5218 
-5223 DRIKADINKR
+5223 
-5233 AEKAFDDE
+5233 
-5241 VNRLRLKYGN
+5241 
-5251 GYFGEAKAKSETYA
+5251 
-5265 KREQIKRDATE
+5265 
-5276 EYMCDM
+5276 
-5282 AGKIGH
+5282 
-5288 DGFKKM
+5288 
-5294 QEDELTLWGKIK
+5294 
-5306 AKFMKFMDKIL
+5306 
-5317 KGLRLSKGVKFTDK
+5317 
-5331 DIAYILFK
+5331 
-5339 SWQKAKGKTGI
+5339 
-5350 FAEAEDIAMRNA
+5350 
-5362 THFNESEEAMRFR
+5362 
-5375 WFGKKKSVNLQH
+5375 
-5387 GKEGTEQ
+5387 
-5394 NQSIGHNRSEQAKG
+5394 
-5408 NERGGVSAPV
+5408 
-5418 SGGLATGTD
+5418 
-5427 RSSIRVFEEG
+5427 
-5437 LAAHR
+5437 
-5442 ERHSDYSTRERQ
+5442 
-5454 EAEGER
+5454 
-5460 LIAIAKEKGLFFT
+5460 
-5473 KEQVKDFGEKVRQLS
+5473 
-5488 RESDVYINH
+5488 
-5497 SEGRVY
+5497 
-5503 KVKNPYANAGTW
+5503 
-5515 KNNLEPEDAIYEFL
+5515 
-5529 LHNKYFPNTAYKFEG
+5529 
-5544 IAEDAD
+5544 
-5550 GVRIVLSQP
+5550 
-5559 YVEARHQA
+5559 
-5567 SDEEVD
+5567 
-5573 AYLAAKGLKKEA
+5573 
-5585 WYTYGNEEV
+5585 
-5594 IVSDCVDENALIGQD
+5594 
-5609 GDLYIIDP
+5609 
-5617 VIDVRKPI
+5617 
-5625 LELIGPFEPDTD
+5625 
-5637 GGAHFRD
+5637 
-5644 GDMSLQEAITKL
+5644 
-5656 KLDIASAQGDNAK
+5656 
-5669 AKEVAVRA
+5669 
-5677 IGSNLQELRKAM
+5677 
-5689 SRQRLYDLQ
+5689 
-5698 TVKSMTDLAQLL
+5698 
-5710 MEHNMLDDMSK
+5710 
-5721 YEVSRILSAVKNSP
+5721 
-5735 GHISKDKDTGELR
+5735 
-5748 ASGGEKNLQH
+5748 
-5758 QVDSLLDLMVNN
+5758 
-5770 QLRKAQNSLSKLLSV
+5770 
-5785 QGSKVDARGVKV
+5785 
-5797 QGELDAEGVIIA
+5797 
-5809 RTLKHNLGVPAEIYD
+5809 
-5824 AKGDLQPGCIKWAMQ
+5824 
-5839 EVMDK
+5839 
-5844 MGDADARVAERAAME
+5844 
-5859 YAGLQIAMQY
+5859 
-5869 ANDIT
+5869 
-5874 KSKAEEKLIKDSL
+5874 
-5887 NTLKE
+5887 
-5892 NKEGGKIDAKAYSQ
+5892 
-5906 AVEAVY
+5906 
-5912 DSLRANKLER
+5912 
-5922 AEAYFRIV
+5922 
-5930 DSVAGVLGESIER
+5930 
-5943 AKAWREEQKQ
+5943 
-5953 RVRDIQH
+5953 
-5960 NCNSDME
+5960 
-5967 GRVLRGQRKDDRLD
+5967 
-5981 GIVQSTICRIFL
+5981 
-5993 EPLATFDQMLRML
+5993 
-6006 GGKNANGEGYLWNR
+6006 
-6020 YMHGWTSAAERE
+6020 
-6032 QVMKERNHHN
+6032 
-6042 MDEAAADI
+6042 
-6050 FGKGKKWGYVYDLN
+6050 
-6064 RALPKSTVTIWDGG
+6064 
-6078 EMREHELT
+6078 
-6086 QLDLLTIL
+6086 
-6094 IWDAQPTGRATL
+6094 
-6106 RNMGIDEVKIGEIEN
+6106 
-6121 FLDPRMRHLGDWMVG
+6121 
-6136 YLSGR
+6136 
-6141 YQDYNEVYKRLFG
+6141 
-6154 APMTANENYFPFRRF
+6154 
-6169 KDEIK
+6169 
-6174 REVEN
+6174 
-6179 GTPADNDHSS
+6179 
-6189 ITTGAV
+6189 
-6195 KERKFSLVS
+6195 
-6204 FDIVNSNAADIFT
+6204 
-6217 RHLDEMEHWSS
+6217 
-6228 FAELNRDIG
+6228 
-6237 IMLSYNRLKQQ
+6237 
-6248 VQQMHTAYG
+6248 
-6257 SGKTL
+6257 
-6262 WNRFEKCCAIA
+6262 
-6273 TESYEPKVGNFDK
+6273 
-6286 LFVKAT
+6286 
-6292 KGVAMGKVNLR
+6292 
-6303 LFTALKQTLSLPA
+6303 
-6316 FLPDCHIGVMSADL
+6316 
-6330 ALGGVPA
+6330 
-6337 VKWAWKNMPLYR
+6337 
-6349 KRVLSRTAGD
+6349 
-6359 YRLKESEYDT
+6359 
-6369 KLMRLFG
+6369 
-6376 KGMLPNIGVDAW
+6376 
-6388 TIAIGAHAVYK
+6388 
-6399 ARYNRYRRYGMPEK
+6399 
-6413 EAEARAIRDAE
+6413 
-6424 ISFNESQQSSEGPF
+6424 
-6438 LAPIQVDHTAE
+6438 
-6449 AFAYSL
+6449 
-6455 FRNSAYS
+6455 
-6462 YTRKT
+6462 
-6467 HEAARNLR
+6467 
-6475 NLMSGNSTVEYM
+6475 
-6487 TKQLLRDLYP
+6487 
-6497 ENEGAWSD
+6497 
-6505 DQVKHCE
+6505 
-6512 AEAKRQH
+6512 
-6519 RRAYWKNAVQLG
+6519 
-6531 TFGWILPWLWRLGGI
+6531 
-6546 APLLLLS
+6546 
-6553 SDDDERD
+6553 
-6560 KAARGALLQSTFGPF
+6560 
-6575 EGLAGGDVI
+6575 
-6584 TQAANMALGFE
+6584 
-6595 EPNWKYISKQSPMLS
+6595 
-6610 DVADML
+6610 
-6616 NKLGKDN
+6616 
-6623 VTAMNDI
+6623 
-6630 LNIVVGMNTGL
+6630 
-6641 NPASITDMV
+6641 
-6650 VAVMD
+6650 
-6655 YCESDKDRRECA
+6655 
-6667 LLIARILNCPP
+6667 
-6678 SQMDKV
+6678 
-6684 YFDELDLSA
+6684 
-6693 KEASAMTPDEIAER
+6693 
-6707 YARYKMRKDA
+6707 
-6717 PLTGWLRSQEA
+6717 
-6728 EDTIHEA
+6728 
-6735 KKRVPM
+6735 
-6741 MKAKERLQLHTNT
+6741 
-6754 EETRQLLSRY
+6754 
-6764 DAITHEQTEIG
+6764 
-6775 KLKKTDR
+6775 
-6782 AEYLR
+6782 
-6787 RRIALREGNDM
+6787 
-6798 REHRRIGRYKRDINE
+6798 
-6813 LTQRYLRAKTTE
+6813 
-6825 ERDSIVE
+6825 
-6832 AMIAAREKMLDDLN
+6832 
-6846 SYDMAEE
+6846 

>member
-1 MASEDVFRERLKDP
+1 MADNDKISKLYNALIKSGYSMASEDVFRERLKDP

-2536 IKPTPATEPEKPAE
+2536 IKPTPATE
-2550 EPKKEYNVSDEEM
+2550 
-2563 NSLLGDIRDLLG
+2563 L
-2575 IDDTSDFKFRDPDDM
+2575 
-2590 SKEDLFK
+2590 
-2597 LKLVGIRFAMAI
+2597 
-2609 VERGNP
+2609 
-2615 KFEDYARLM
+2615 
-2624 VKNLGDKIRPWVK
+2624 
-2637 QFYGGLYFEPGFDTS
+2637 
-2652 VLTPFEEVQAF
+2652 
-2663 DIANFEKPDNN
+2663 
-2674 PFREAETIA
+2674 
-2683 AEQKA
+2683 
-2688 KKADEKATKEITEIR
+2688 
-2703 NQNRKK
+2703 
-2709 EDEQTSADTAALA
+2709 
-2722 SEAETVAGEAESVAE
+2722 
-2737 TSASEPELNGAAER
+2737 
-2751 IDAALEKV
+2751 
-2759 NDQLALLGYYEA
+2759 
-2771 DPNAP
+2771 
-2776 EHEIYGRRRSAEKK
+2776 
-2790 AVKDATK
+2790 
-2797 LAQQLVDDLGMDFTK
+2797 
-2812 ANLTEPDRHGRM
+2812 
-2824 KIKPLA
+2824 
-2830 VANVAP
+2830 
-2836 AGGDIVIN
+2836 
-2844 LPYPDGRNLHINI
+2844 
-2857 GIVPT
+2857 
-2862 HEKGVE
+2862 
-2868 PKRGG
+2868 
-2873 GAWEGDNYEV
+2873 
-2883 DSIMFRFEDDSHSGH
+2883 
-2898 NRFLPAD
+2898 
-2905 VTYSNLL
+2905 
-2912 DAIKKESRWGMT
+2912 
-2924 KAEAETKSS
+2924 
-2933 EQVMSELGDMLER
+2933 
-2946 GESPYT
+2946 
-2952 VTPEVESELAKQREG
+2952 
-2967 EYKPGEKVLY
+2967 
-2977 SSDDGRTWEDA
+2977 
-2988 TVEGMDGDMITLD
+2988 
-3001 TGHAPIMYVNA
+3001 
-3012 YPEQV
+3012 
-3017 RRPQQG
+3017 
-3023 GVQPREDIF
+3023 
-3032 QEANRIAKETQEKK
+3032 
-3046 KSVSSRKKPKVKPE
+3046 
-3060 QPVADLFGGLFDQP
+3060 
-3074 NDNEQD
+3074 
-3080 TSNSGGQAVANAERP
+3080 
-3095 NTVGNDATG
+3095 
-3104 VDGGERPLGSGR
+3104 
-3116 TDGEQSTDGSR
+3116 
-3127 AAVGDRADA
+3127 
-3136 DAHATGSVGTLRKPG
+3136 
-3151 GNRGRNE
+3151 
-3158 SGTAGAVSKPV
+3158 
-3169 DGGGTAGAGSTRGQ
+3169 
-3183 GADGGAEAV
+3183 
-3192 SEGKPAAGTRAGG
+3192 
-3205 RPSSVKKPKHKF
+3205 
-3217 TRNFNYEEVGN
+3217 
-3228 DADHYTPPQRL
+3228 
-3239 EANVSAVE
+3239 
-3247 TIAKIIRE
+3247 
-3255 GDRPATDEEKLI
+3255 
-3267 LSRFRGWGQVDFKKY
+3267 
-3282 YSLSH
+3282 
-3287 IKQNTRH
+3287 
-3294 NDPLHR
+3294 
-3300 LATAIE
+3300 
-3306 SIDPKDDKKLFD
+3306 
-3318 AIKTASL
+3318 
-3325 TAFYTPVPV
+3325 
-3334 AAAMNSFLPL
+3334 
-3344 AGFHGGSM
+3344 
-3352 LDPSTGNGIFEGT
+3352 
-3365 LSKALQERTMITGI
+3365 
-3379 ELDWLTARI
+3379 
-3388 ARALYPDA
+3388 
-3396 DIRINGY
+3396 
-3403 ESAGITPGSMDVVTT
+3403 
-3418 NMPFGDTTI
+3418 
-3427 YDPTWKS
+3427 
-3434 DSSPIK
+3434 
-3440 RSAQKRIHN
+3440 
-3449 YFAVKMLE
+3449 
-3457 SARPGG
+3457 
-3463 LVSMMTTTSVM
+3463 
-3474 DTKSNQ
+3474 
-3480 NVRMHIAEQGEI
+3480 
-3492 LGAIRLPGDVF
+3492 
-3503 QGTGAVSDIIYV
+3503 
-3515 RKWRDNEDA
+3515 
-3524 QATRS
+3524 
-3529 NPAYAELERAFLS
+3529 
-3542 LHETTAP
+3542 
-3549 NKRTGE
+3549 
-3555 PRKVAYNGYYK
+3555 
-3566 MHPDHMLGEVVAGNQ
+3566 
-3581 YGDDGFGLRGTRT
+3581 
-3594 VDEIAAEIKDINMKI
+3594 
-3609 VGDRVGQLYN
+3609 
-3619 PTRTVREVH
+3619 
-3628 EAIGAEYKGDG
+3628 
-3639 DWVSNGNLVVQDGK
+3639 
-3653 IGELTTATNKYG
+3653 
-3665 EVTRTFVEKPGLSSQ
+3665 
-3680 RKKVESMI
+3680 
-3688 ELRTAMKELIAAQI
+3688 
-3702 EGKPDNILDM
+3702 
-3712 MRRKLKGAYDRF
+3712 
-3724 TAKNGKLKANDFL
+3724 
-3737 LEDIDGYTLQGLEKW
+3737 
-3752 EDGKFVGLADI
+3752 
-3763 FTKNTIKPALRL
+3763 
-3775 EDASTPQEAIATS
+3775 
-3788 LAEYGELRGE
+3788 
-3798 YMEKVLGEGWHDQCK
+3798 
-3813 DYVFEVPN
+3813 
-3821 SDGRFVTKDEYLS
+3821 
-3834 GDVVSKLQEAKAAS
+3834 
-3848 MLDPRFENNV
+3848 
-3858 KALEEVQPTPIPF
+3858 
-3871 DDIAVHLGAR
+3871 
-3881 WIPIEMINDFV
+3881 
-3892 KELFGIHASS
+3892 
-3902 SRNRRWVNGEMV
+3902 
-3914 EELKSG
+3914 
-3920 VVYVPEM
+3920 
-3927 DTYIVNIEPKELGG
+3927 
-3941 EATDWETGARSAK
+3941 
-3954 QVLEA
+3954 
-3959 ALSDK
+3959 
-3964 TLTVSKTDSKGNK
+3964 
-3977 FLDEEATELVNQK
+3977 
-3990 VQDMRERFE
+3990 
-3999 QWLSTDDARMEAIS
+3999 
-4013 EAYNERFNRTVLRKW
+4013 
-4028 DGSHLNI
+4028 
-4035 PGLMGKELRP
+4035 
-4045 HQKDAVWMLINNRGG
+4045 
-4060 IVDHIVGA
+4060 
-4068 GKTLVMQAA
+4068 
-4077 IMEMRRMGIAK
+4077 
-4088 KPMIVALKSTVGQIA
+4088 
-4103 REFKCAFPSARVLAP
+4103 
-4118 SDKDFEMSNR
+4118 
-4128 KKFIANI
+4128 
-4135 ALNDY
+4135 
-4140 DCVILSHEQYCKLP
+4140 
-4154 HTEEAEQVVIQEQ
+4154 
-4167 LAQLDA
+4167 
-4173 IIQYLYGTGDKS
+4173 
-4185 QLTKK
+4185 
-4190 QIKALE
+4190 
-4196 KRRENLLAKMKQRL
+4196 
-4210 DRSVDREF
+4210 
-4218 CFEDLG
+4218 
-4224 VDYLFVD
+4224 
-4231 ECHQFRS
+4231 
-4238 LPYVTSY
+4238 
-4245 NQVAGL
+4245 
-4251 GPAEGSNKAVALLT
+4251 
-4265 GMRYLQKMHQG
+4265 
-4276 DKGTIFLSGTTIN
+4276 
-4289 NSLVEIYNLLNYL
+4289 
-4302 RPRKLEALGM
+4302 
-4312 TTFDAWAS
+4312 
-4320 TFAVHSAEIEA
+4320 
-4331 GTTGEFKSKD
+4331 
-4341 RFRSFDNVPELSQL
+4341 
-4355 YAEIAD
+4355 
-4361 VRNDMNLQLPK
+4361 
-4372 PAIDARTVIVKESD
+4372 
-4386 ALHEINQAII
+4386 
-4396 DMLNTKNGSYFGIYP
+4396 
-4411 KGEPRKHPWGLD
+4411 
-4423 ASTLS
+4423 
-4428 AKAAISPKLI
+4428 
-4438 FPDIEDDGGK
+4438 
-4448 IASVCENVGKIFK
+4448 
-4461 ETAEHKG
+4461 
-4468 VQLIFCE
+4468 
-4475 LGVPGPGK
+4475 
-4483 KYDAYTDMINRL
+4483 
-4495 SKEYGIPR
+4495 
-4503 KAIAYIQQAKNDK
+4503 
-4516 EKEELFQRVR
+4516 
-4526 NGEVRILIG
+4526 
-4535 GTKNMGTGVNVQD
+4535 
-4548 RITDLHMLSVPWQP
+4548 
-4562 ASLEQCIGRGARQG
+4562 
-4576 NIIARDFMGNKVRVH
+4576 
-4591 YYATEGSL
+4591 
-4599 DLYKFQLLDAKGK
+4599 
-4612 MFTQF
+4612 
-4617 KMGTISG
+4617 
-4624 DRNFDEGSS
+4624 
-4633 DENGNLDPAEMVAI
+4633 
-4647 LSGNPVIF
+4647 
-4655 EKSKQDKLV
+4655 
-4664 KKLKAAYNGFL
+4664 
-4675 RDVQRKKVKR
+4675 
-4685 AQLQESIE
+4685 
-4693 KFDRLVTISDR
+4693 
-4704 DVDKLKRGGFTPD
+4704 
-4717 EEGRYPSRVT
+4717 
-4727 VKVKGEYRGE
+4727 
-4737 TFDKPKECGEFILE
+4737 
-4751 NLKENKQLTLEGY
+4751 
-4764 GFEAD
+4764 
-4769 VVFVAGDDLLA
+4769 
-4780 SAHYEVQ
+4780 
-4787 TGKEGFWGINYTKR
+4787 
-4801 LSEDATAAGC
+4801 
-4811 AFRSLLEQIISNNAA
+4811 
-4826 YKNGL
+4826 
-4831 AEKKRLL
+4831 
-4838 ETMPEPSDVFPKQK
+4838 
-4852 ELDEAVAKKR
+4852 
-4862 ELDAE
+4862 
-4867 YNKLAKP
+4867 
-4874 DTPQDAATGDKF
+4874 
-4886 RLRTSEPPKR
+4886 
-4896 TGIGYKVFVLK
+4896 
-4907 DGKLYPPMV
+4907 
-4916 ANADRSETPTG
+4916 
-4927 VWLDAD
+4927 
-4933 PNEQFIIGG
+4933 
-4942 KEAVDAEFAHVEPWL
+4942 
-4957 RRYHVQAGGKGTQG
+4957 
-4971 GSGKLAFR
+4971 
-4979 PGWHLGQIPF
+4979 
-4989 AAQFGRVNPET
+4989 
-5000 GEKELFPNN
+5000 
-5009 FVWAK
+5009 
-5014 VEYAMDED
+5014 
-5022 YQHESDERMYYDKN
+5022 
-5036 GNRREKPTHSLG
+5036 
-5048 GLNHVPENGYYTYR
+5048 
-5062 TNPDPTTDPW
+5062 
-5072 IITGAMRVI
+5072 
-5081 EIMKPSE
+5081 
-5088 VDRVVSE
+5088 
-5095 AGRAPQL
+5095 
-5102 RQEGAVT
+5102 
-5109 DAEVEA
+5109 
-5115 LNRDLRKRMDTDGT
+5115 
-5129 SMSIRVREIA
+5129 
-5139 EELHTPVELIT
+5139 
-5150 TPEEIKQLPTV
+5150 
-5161 RHQNAKGWFKD
+5161 
-5172 GKVYVVVPNNTNV
+5172 
-5185 ADVENTAIHEI
+5185 
-5196 VGHKGLRELVGE
+5196 
-5208 EHFNLFLDEI
+5208 
-5218 YDHAS
+5218 
-5223 DRIKADINKR
+5223 
-5233 AEKAFDDE
+5233 
-5241 VNRLRLKYGN
+5241 
-5251 GYFGEAKAKSETYA
+5251 
-5265 KREQIKRDATE
+5265 
-5276 EYMCDM
+5276 
-5282 AGKIGH
+5282 
-5288 DGFKKM
+5288 
-5294 QEDELTLWGKIK
+5294 
-5306 AKFMKFMDKIL
+5306 
-5317 KGLRLSKGVKFTDK
+5317 
-5331 DIAYILFK
+5331 
-5339 SWQKAKGKTGI
+5339 
-5350 FAEAEDIAMRNA
+5350 
-5362 THFNESEEAMRFR
+5362 
-5375 WFGKKKSVNLQH
+5375 
-5387 GKEGTEQ
+5387 
-5394 NQSIGHNRSEQAKG
+5394 
-5408 NERGGVSAPV
+5408 
-5418 SGGLATGTD
+5418 
-5427 RSSIRVFEEG
+5427 
-5437 LAAHR
+5437 
-5442 ERHSDYSTRERQ
+5442 
-5454 EAEGER
+5454 
-5460 LIAIAKEKGLFFT
+5460 
-5473 KEQVKDFGEKVRQLS
+5473 
-5488 RESDVYINH
+5488 
-5497 SEGRVY
+5497 
-5503 KVKNPYANAGTW
+5503 
-5515 KNNLEPEDAIYEFL
+5515 
-5529 LHNKYFPNTAYKFEG
+5529 
-5544 IAEDAD
+5544 
-5550 GVRIVLSQP
+5550 
-5559 YVEARHQA
+5559 
-5567 SDEEVD
+5567 
-5573 AYLAAKGLKKEA
+5573 
-5585 WYTYGNEEV
+5585 
-5594 IVSDCVDENALIGQD
+5594 
-5609 GDLYIIDP
+5609 
-5617 VIDVRKPI
+5617 
-5625 LELIGPFEPDTD
+5625 
-5637 GGAHFRD
+5637 
-5644 GDMSLQEAITKL
+5644 
-5656 KLDIASAQGDNAK
+5656 
-5669 AKEVAVRA
+5669 
-5677 IGSNLQELRKAM
+5677 
-5689 SRQRLYDLQ
+5689 
-5698 TVKSMTDLAQLL
+5698 
-5710 MEHNMLDDMSK
+5710 
-5721 YEVSRILSAVKNSP
+5721 
-5735 GHISKDKDTGELR
+5735 
-5748 ASGGEKNLQH
+5748 
-5758 QVDSLLDLMVNN
+5758 
-5770 QLRKAQNSLSKLLSV
+5770 
-5785 QGSKVDARGVKV
+5785 
-5797 QGELDAEGVIIA
+5797 
-5809 RTLKHNLGVPAEIYD
+5809 
-5824 AKGDLQPGCIKWAMQ
+5824 
-5839 EVMDK
+5839 
-5844 MGDADARVAERAAME
+5844 
-5859 YAGLQIAMQY
+5859 
-5869 ANDIT
+5869 
-5874 KSKAEEKLIKDSL
+5874 
-5887 NTLKE
+5887 
-5892 NKEGGKIDAKAYSQ
+5892 
-5906 AVEAVY
+5906 
-5912 DSLRANKLER
+5912 
-5922 AEAYFRIV
+5922 
-5930 DSVAGVLGESIER
+5930 
-5943 AKAWREEQKQ
+5943 
-5953 RVRDIQH
+5953 
-5960 NCNSDME
+5960 
-5967 GRVLRGQRKDDRLD
+5967 
-5981 GIVQSTICRIFL
+5981 
-5993 EPLATFDQMLRML
+5993 
-6006 GGKNANGEGYLWNR
+6006 
-6020 YMHGWTSAAERE
+6020 
-6032 QVMKERNHHN
+6032 
-6042 MDEAAADI
+6042 
-6050 FGKGKKWGYVYDLN
+6050 
-6064 RALPKSTVTIWDGG
+6064 
-6078 EMREHELT
+6078 
-6086 QLDLLTIL
+6086 
-6094 IWDAQPTGRATL
+6094 
-6106 RNMGIDEVKIGEIEN
+6106 
-6121 FLDPRMRHLGDWMVG
+6121 
-6136 YLSGR
+6136 
-6141 YQDYNEVYKRLFG
+6141 
-6154 APMTANENYFPFRRF
+6154 
-6169 KDEIK
+6169 
-6174 REVEN
+6174 
-6179 GTPADNDHSS
+6179 
-6189 ITTGAV
+6189 
-6195 KERKFSLVS
+6195 
-6204 FDIVNSNAADIFT
+6204 
-6217 RHLDEMEHWSS
+6217 
-6228 FAELNRDIG
+6228 
-6237 IMLSYNRLKQQ
+6237 
-6248 VQQMHTAYG
+6248 
-6257 SGKTL
+6257 
-6262 WNRFEKCCAIA
+6262 
-6273 TESYEPKVGNFDK
+6273 
-6286 LFVKAT
+6286 
-6292 KGVAMGKVNLR
+6292 
-6303 LFTALKQTLSLPA
+6303 
-6316 FLPDCHIGVMSADL
+6316 
-6330 ALGGVPA
+6330 
-6337 VKWAWKNMPLYR
+6337 
-6349 KRVLSRTAGD
+6349 
-6359 YRLKESEYDT
+6359 
-6369 KLMRLFG
+6369 
-6376 KGMLPNIGVDAW
+6376 
-6388 TIAIGAHAVYK
+6388 
-6399 ARYNRYRRYGMPEK
+6399 
-6413 EAEARAIRDAE
+6413 
-6424 ISFNESQQSSEGPF
+6424 
-6438 LAPIQVDHTAE
+6438 
-6449 AFAYSL
+6449 
-6455 FRNSAYS
+6455 
-6462 YTRKT
+6462 
-6467 HEAARNLR
+6467 
-6475 NLMSGNSTVEYM
+6475 
-6487 TKQLLRDLYP
+6487 
-6497 ENEGAWSD
+6497 
-6505 DQVKHCE
+6505 
-6512 AEAKRQH
+6512 
-6519 RRAYWKNAVQLG
+6519 
-6531 TFGWILPWLWRLGGI
+6531 
-6546 APLLLLS
+6546 
-6553 SDDDERD
+6553 
-6560 KAARGALLQSTFGPF
+6560 
-6575 EGLAGGDVI
+6575 
-6584 TQAANMALGFE
+6584 
-6595 EPNWKYISKQSPMLS
+6595 
-6610 DVADML
+6610 
-6616 NKLGKDN
+6616 
-6623 VTAMNDI
+6623 
-6630 LNIVVGMNTGL
+6630 
-6641 NPASITDMV
+6641 
-6650 VAVMD
+6650 
-6655 YCESDKDRRECA
+6655 
-6667 LLIARILNCPP
+6667 
-6678 SQMDKV
+6678 
-6684 YFDELDLSA
+6684 
-6693 KEASAMTPDEIAER
+6693 
-6707 YARYKMRKDA
+6707 
-6717 PLTGWLRSQEA
+6717 
-6728 EDTIHEA
+6728 
-6735 KKRVPM
+6735 
-6741 MKAKERLQLHTNT
+6741 
-6754 EETRQLLSRY
+6754 
-6764 DAITHEQTEIG
+6764 
-6775 KLKKTDR
+6775 
-6782 AEYLR
+6782 
-6787 RRIALREGNDM
+6787 
-6798 REHRRIGRYKRDINE
+6798 
-6813 LTQRYLRAKTTE
+6813 
-6825 ERDSIVE
+6825 
-6832 AMIAAREKMLDDLN
+6832 
-6846 SYDMAEE
+6846 

>member
-1 MASEDVFRERLKDP
+1 MADNDKISKLYNALIKSGYSMASEDVFRERLKDP

-156 AAQVM
+156 TAQVM

-357 VAGTAQTPLDRDIE
+357 VAGTAQTPVDRDIE

-448 SEELLKSAPAAGAV
+448 SEELLKNSPNPGAI
-462 YGGARFT
+462 YSGAHFT
-469 GEIIGDF
+469 GEMIGDL
-476 STYLSLGF
+476 STYLSLGI

-651 ETDPQKRAN
+651 ETDPQKRAK

-757 EGEQGKNGVEV
+757 EGEQGLNGVEV
-768 GNLNETSRTPVGDP
+768 GHMNERSRTPVGDP
-782 NGGMDLVTGDF
+782 NGGMDLVSGEF

-1284 ENGGS
+1284 GNGGS

-1560 ARFEEEQRIKAEKAA
+1560 ARFEEEQRIKAEKQA
-1575 EQERVGTHAVN
+1575 EQERIGTHAVN

-1599 EGDPDVVALPD
+1599 EGDPDIVALPD

-1615 GRYVLTDAGSASAS
+1615 GRYVLTEAGSASAS

-1652 DRDYQRDK
+1652 DRDYMHDK
-1660 DAQSAVEKMAAAYD
+1660 DAQQIVEGMASSYD
-1674 HRALQSPVVVSKDGV
+1674 NRAPQDPVIVSKDGV
-1689 VLSGNN
+1689 Q
-1695 RTMSGDLAATGGTDK
+1695 TA
-1710 AYNDYLREYGHKK
+1710 
-1723 YGFTPEQI
+1723 
-1731 AGFKHPRVV
+1731 
-1740 FVPDDALPYDAKTF
+1740 DAP
-1754 ARFNEPEKK
+1754 
-1763 SMSKPEE
+1763 
-1770 AVKKG
+1770 
-1775 KTVPDSVFADIV
+1775 
-1787 GDIARYD
+1787 
-1794 RLSDFYNDEKAVA
+1794 
-1807 AALGGLHNAGI
+1807 
-1818 IPEMDMPKMR
+1818 
-1828 TGTAISAAG
+1828 
-1837 KEEIENTLL
+1837 
-1846 GKAFQAFPD
+1846 
-1855 AVRQILSTPT
+1855 
-1865 MRENI
+1865 
-1870 IVALPEI
+1870 
-1877 AANRALTA
+1877 
-1885 KGYDLSEE
+1885 
-1893 LGRSVDLVARAKSAL
+1893 
-1908 PNVFVEGV
+1908 
-1916 PVSPFGRQQGLFDD
+1916 
-1930 EFGES
+1930 
-1935 RVKDASTLM
+1935 
-1944 LADLLNSKKST
+1944 
-1955 DLRKV
+1955 
-1960 LAVYNRNAQSA
+1960 
-1971 ASGQLTMQEDGSL
+1971 
-1984 TIESREDI
+1984 
-1992 LKQVNQSFI
+1992 
-2001 NATPKE
+2001 
-2007 LQALVD
+2007 
-2013 KAIAA
+2013 
-2018 NKQRAGE
+2018 
-2025 NARAGSEGGKQAETP
+2025 
-2040 VQRSAEPQRVSSK
+2040 QRSAEPQRVSSE

-2135 QINPETGKFDEHK
+2135 QVNKDGSFDEHK
-2148 VMYGFPDMESAK
+2148 VMYGFPSVEDARE
-2160 RAYLSNYSKGW
+2160 AYLSNYEPGW
-2171 QGLGTITHV
+2171 TGLGAITHV
-2180 SKADFK
+2180 SKDEFK
-2186 KWIQSS
+2186 KWIGSS
-2192 TRKTKPFADYKT
+2192 KRKTKPFADYKS
-2204 VKKIENAIGRPLTKE
+2204 VKPIEGNGMIGRSLTDK
-2219 EATSI
+2219 EATELI
-2224 LNQMQS
+2224 ERMEATAE
-2230 IAEDA
+2230 IAPTIE
-2235 PDIKLTPY
+2235 LTPE
-2243 NWVNVFGESGIV
+2243 NWIAQFGEEGAV
-2255 PTPLGDVKMGDN
+2255 DTPIGTVKMGEN
-2267 QFQKLIDL
+2267 QYFKMARQGREGKL
-2275 HREEYFGMI
+2275 GMVK
-2284 RPTLNDPHVII
+2284 PTLQNPDVVV
-2295 EKDAPAEGAER
+2295 EDYRPASTGRSER
-2306 DTKYLFVKTFKKPN
+2306 DTSYIFVKTFNKED
-2320 GGRYVHFESV
+2320 GSRYYYFTSV
-2330 TVRKE
+2330 TVRKDGRE
-2335 GMEDSISNH
+2335 VVISNQERSDKRISKLLQQGKVAWIDNGILH
-2344 EADGS
+2344 PKAQVGKSVSLNDSNNPTNSDNGTALLGINSS
-2349 AIKKE
+2349 ANNE
-2354 MQDEKVLH
+2354 S
-2362 LNKKLSLS
+2362 LSLS

-3594 VDEIAAEIKDINMKI
+3594 VDEVAAEIKDINMKI

-4599 DLYKFQLLDAKGK
+4599 DLYRFQLLDAKGK

>member
-1 MASEDVFRERLKDP
+1 M
-15 TKRKA
+15 
-20 YYDAMVESGYKM
+20 
-32 RPFSEFETNIGYGEP
+32 
-47 VQAENPAQAPAST
+47 QAENPAQAPAST

-3594 VDEIAAEIKDINMKI
+3594 VDEVAAEIKDINMKI

-4576 NIIARDFMGNKVRVH
+4576 NIIARDFMGNKVRV
-4591 YYATEGSL
+4591 L
-4599 DLYKFQLLDAKGK
+4599 
-4612 MFTQF
+4612 
-4617 KMGTISG
+4617 
-4624 DRNFDEGSS
+4624 
-4633 DENGNLDPAEMVAI
+4633 
-4647 LSGNPVIF
+4647 
-4655 EKSKQDKLV
+4655 
-4664 KKLKAAYNGFL
+4664 
-4675 RDVQRKKVKR
+4675 
-4685 AQLQESIE
+4685 
-4693 KFDRLVTISDR
+4693 
-4704 DVDKLKRGGFTPD
+4704 
-4717 EEGRYPSRVT
+4717 
-4727 VKVKGEYRGE
+4727 
-4737 TFDKPKECGEFILE
+4737 
-4751 NLKENKQLTLEGY
+4751 
-4764 GFEAD
+4764 
-4769 VVFVAGDDLLA
+4769 
-4780 SAHYEVQ
+4780 
-4787 TGKEGFWGINYTKR
+4787 
-4801 LSEDATAAGC
+4801 
-4811 AFRSLLEQIISNNAA
+4811 
-4826 YKNGL
+4826 
-4831 AEKKRLL
+4831 
-4838 ETMPEPSDVFPKQK
+4838 
-4852 ELDEAVAKKR
+4852 
-4862 ELDAE
+4862 
-4867 YNKLAKP
+4867 
-4874 DTPQDAATGDKF
+4874 
-4886 RLRTSEPPKR
+4886 
-4896 TGIGYKVFVLK
+4896 
-4907 DGKLYPPMV
+4907 
-4916 ANADRSETPTG
+4916 
-4927 VWLDAD
+4927 
-4933 PNEQFIIGG
+4933 
-4942 KEAVDAEFAHVEPWL
+4942 
-4957 RRYHVQAGGKGTQG
+4957 
-4971 GSGKLAFR
+4971 
-4979 PGWHLGQIPF
+4979 
-4989 AAQFGRVNPET
+4989 
-5000 GEKELFPNN
+5000 
-5009 FVWAK
+5009 
-5014 VEYAMDED
+5014 
-5022 YQHESDERMYYDKN
+5022 
-5036 GNRREKPTHSLG
+5036 
-5048 GLNHVPENGYYTYR
+5048 
-5062 TNPDPTTDPW
+5062 
-5072 IITGAMRVI
+5072 
-5081 EIMKPSE
+5081 
-5088 VDRVVSE
+5088 
-5095 AGRAPQL
+5095 
-5102 RQEGAVT
+5102 
-5109 DAEVEA
+5109 
-5115 LNRDLRKRMDTDGT
+5115 
-5129 SMSIRVREIA
+5129 
-5139 EELHTPVELIT
+5139 
-5150 TPEEIKQLPTV
+5150 
-5161 RHQNAKGWFKD
+5161 
-5172 GKVYVVVPNNTNV
+5172 
-5185 ADVENTAIHEI
+5185 
-5196 VGHKGLRELVGE
+5196 
-5208 EHFNLFLDEI
+5208 
-5218 YDHAS
+5218 
-5223 DRIKADINKR
+5223 
-5233 AEKAFDDE
+5233 
-5241 VNRLRLKYGN
+5241 
-5251 GYFGEAKAKSETYA
+5251 
-5265 KREQIKRDATE
+5265 
-5276 EYMCDM
+5276 
-5282 AGKIGH
+5282 
-5288 DGFKKM
+5288 
-5294 QEDELTLWGKIK
+5294 
-5306 AKFMKFMDKIL
+5306 
-5317 KGLRLSKGVKFTDK
+5317 
-5331 DIAYILFK
+5331 
-5339 SWQKAKGKTGI
+5339 
-5350 FAEAEDIAMRNA
+5350 
-5362 THFNESEEAMRFR
+5362 
-5375 WFGKKKSVNLQH
+5375 
-5387 GKEGTEQ
+5387 
-5394 NQSIGHNRSEQAKG
+5394 
-5408 NERGGVSAPV
+5408 
-5418 SGGLATGTD
+5418 
-5427 RSSIRVFEEG
+5427 
-5437 LAAHR
+5437 
-5442 ERHSDYSTRERQ
+5442 
-5454 EAEGER
+5454 
-5460 LIAIAKEKGLFFT
+5460 
-5473 KEQVKDFGEKVRQLS
+5473 
-5488 RESDVYINH
+5488 
-5497 SEGRVY
+5497 
-5503 KVKNPYANAGTW
+5503 
-5515 KNNLEPEDAIYEFL
+5515 
-5529 LHNKYFPNTAYKFEG
+5529 
-5544 IAEDAD
+5544 
-5550 GVRIVLSQP
+5550 
-5559 YVEARHQA
+5559 
-5567 SDEEVD
+5567 
-5573 AYLAAKGLKKEA
+5573 
-5585 WYTYGNEEV
+5585 
-5594 IVSDCVDENALIGQD
+5594 
-5609 GDLYIIDP
+5609 
-5617 VIDVRKPI
+5617 
-5625 LELIGPFEPDTD
+5625 
-5637 GGAHFRD
+5637 
-5644 GDMSLQEAITKL
+5644 
-5656 KLDIASAQGDNAK
+5656 
-5669 AKEVAVRA
+5669 
-5677 IGSNLQELRKAM
+5677 
-5689 SRQRLYDLQ
+5689 
-5698 TVKSMTDLAQLL
+5698 
-5710 MEHNMLDDMSK
+5710 
-5721 YEVSRILSAVKNSP
+5721 
-5735 GHISKDKDTGELR
+5735 
-5748 ASGGEKNLQH
+5748 
-5758 QVDSLLDLMVNN
+5758 
-5770 QLRKAQNSLSKLLSV
+5770 
-5785 QGSKVDARGVKV
+5785 
-5797 QGELDAEGVIIA
+5797 
-5809 RTLKHNLGVPAEIYD
+5809 
-5824 AKGDLQPGCIKWAMQ
+5824 
-5839 EVMDK
+5839 
-5844 MGDADARVAERAAME
+5844 
-5859 YAGLQIAMQY
+5859 
-5869 ANDIT
+5869 
-5874 KSKAEEKLIKDSL
+5874 
-5887 NTLKE
+5887 
-5892 NKEGGKIDAKAYSQ
+5892 
-5906 AVEAVY
+5906 
-5912 DSLRANKLER
+5912 
-5922 AEAYFRIV
+5922 
-5930 DSVAGVLGESIER
+5930 
-5943 AKAWREEQKQ
+5943 
-5953 RVRDIQH
+5953 
-5960 NCNSDME
+5960 
-5967 GRVLRGQRKDDRLD
+5967 
-5981 GIVQSTICRIFL
+5981 
-5993 EPLATFDQMLRML
+5993 
-6006 GGKNANGEGYLWNR
+6006 
-6020 YMHGWTSAAERE
+6020 
-6032 QVMKERNHHN
+6032 
-6042 MDEAAADI
+6042 
-6050 FGKGKKWGYVYDLN
+6050 
-6064 RALPKSTVTIWDGG
+6064 
-6078 EMREHELT
+6078 
-6086 QLDLLTIL
+6086 
-6094 IWDAQPTGRATL
+6094 
-6106 RNMGIDEVKIGEIEN
+6106 
-6121 FLDPRMRHLGDWMVG
+6121 
-6136 YLSGR
+6136 
-6141 YQDYNEVYKRLFG
+6141 
-6154 APMTANENYFPFRRF
+6154 
-6169 KDEIK
+6169 
-6174 REVEN
+6174 
-6179 GTPADNDHSS
+6179 
-6189 ITTGAV
+6189 
-6195 KERKFSLVS
+6195 
-6204 FDIVNSNAADIFT
+6204 
-6217 RHLDEMEHWSS
+6217 
-6228 FAELNRDIG
+6228 
-6237 IMLSYNRLKQQ
+6237 
-6248 VQQMHTAYG
+6248 
-6257 SGKTL
+6257 
-6262 WNRFEKCCAIA
+6262 
-6273 TESYEPKVGNFDK
+6273 
-6286 LFVKAT
+6286 
-6292 KGVAMGKVNLR
+6292 
-6303 LFTALKQTLSLPA
+6303 
-6316 FLPDCHIGVMSADL
+6316 
-6330 ALGGVPA
+6330 
-6337 VKWAWKNMPLYR
+6337 
-6349 KRVLSRTAGD
+6349 
-6359 YRLKESEYDT
+6359 
-6369 KLMRLFG
+6369 
-6376 KGMLPNIGVDAW
+6376 
-6388 TIAIGAHAVYK
+6388 
-6399 ARYNRYRRYGMPEK
+6399 
-6413 EAEARAIRDAE
+6413 
-6424 ISFNESQQSSEGPF
+6424 
-6438 LAPIQVDHTAE
+6438 
-6449 AFAYSL
+6449 
-6455 FRNSAYS
+6455 
-6462 YTRKT
+6462 
-6467 HEAARNLR
+6467 
-6475 NLMSGNSTVEYM
+6475 
-6487 TKQLLRDLYP
+6487 
-6497 ENEGAWSD
+6497 
-6505 DQVKHCE
+6505 
-6512 AEAKRQH
+6512 
-6519 RRAYWKNAVQLG
+6519 
-6531 TFGWILPWLWRLGGI
+6531 
-6546 APLLLLS
+6546 
-6553 SDDDERD
+6553 
-6560 KAARGALLQSTFGPF
+6560 
-6575 EGLAGGDVI
+6575 
-6584 TQAANMALGFE
+6584 
-6595 EPNWKYISKQSPMLS
+6595 
-6610 DVADML
+6610 
-6616 NKLGKDN
+6616 
-6623 VTAMNDI
+6623 
-6630 LNIVVGMNTGL
+6630 
-6641 NPASITDMV
+6641 
-6650 VAVMD
+6650 
-6655 YCESDKDRRECA
+6655 
-6667 LLIARILNCPP
+6667 
-6678 SQMDKV
+6678 
-6684 YFDELDLSA
+6684 
-6693 KEASAMTPDEIAER
+6693 
-6707 YARYKMRKDA
+6707 
-6717 PLTGWLRSQEA
+6717 
-6728 EDTIHEA
+6728 
-6735 KKRVPM
+6735 
-6741 MKAKERLQLHTNT
+6741 
-6754 EETRQLLSRY
+6754 
-6764 DAITHEQTEIG
+6764 
-6775 KLKKTDR
+6775 
-6782 AEYLR
+6782 
-6787 RRIALREGNDM
+6787 
-6798 REHRRIGRYKRDINE
+6798 
-6813 LTQRYLRAKTTE
+6813 
-6825 ERDSIVE
+6825 
-6832 AMIAAREKMLDDLN
+6832 
-6846 SYDMAEE
+6846 

>member
-156 AAQVM
+156 TAQVM

-357 VAGTAQTPLDRDIE
+357 VAGTAQTPVDRDIE

-448 SEELLKSAPAAGAV
+448 SEELLKNSPNPGAI
-462 YGGARFT
+462 YSGAHFT
-469 GEIIGDF
+469 GEMIGDL
-476 STYLSLGF
+476 STYLSLGI

-651 ETDPQKRAN
+651 ETDPQKRAK

-757 EGEQGKNGVEV
+757 EGEQGLNGVEV
-768 GNLNETSRTPVGDP
+768 GHMNERSRTPVGDP
-782 NGGMDLVTGDF
+782 NGGMDLVSGEF

-1284 ENGGS
+1284 GNGGS

-1560 ARFEEEQRIKAEKAA
+1560 ARFEEEQRIKAEKQA
-1575 EQERVGTHAVN
+1575 EQERIGTHAVN

-1599 EGDPDVVALPD
+1599 EGDPDIVALPD

-1615 GRYVLTDAGSASAS
+1615 GRYVLTEAGSASAS

-1652 DRDYQRDK
+1652 DRDYMHDK
-1660 DAQSAVEKMAAAYD
+1660 DAQQIVEGMASSYD
-1674 HRALQSPVVVSKDGV
+1674 NRAPQDPVIVSKDGV
-1689 VLSGNN
+1689 Q
-1695 RTMSGDLAATGGTDK
+1695 TA
-1710 AYNDYLREYGHKK
+1710 
-1723 YGFTPEQI
+1723 
-1731 AGFKHPRVV
+1731 
-1740 FVPDDALPYDAKTF
+1740 DAP
-1754 ARFNEPEKK
+1754 
-1763 SMSKPEE
+1763 
-1770 AVKKG
+1770 
-1775 KTVPDSVFADIV
+1775 
-1787 GDIARYD
+1787 
-1794 RLSDFYNDEKAVA
+1794 
-1807 AALGGLHNAGI
+1807 
-1818 IPEMDMPKMR
+1818 
-1828 TGTAISAAG
+1828 
-1837 KEEIENTLL
+1837 
-1846 GKAFQAFPD
+1846 
-1855 AVRQILSTPT
+1855 
-1865 MRENI
+1865 
-1870 IVALPEI
+1870 
-1877 AANRALTA
+1877 
-1885 KGYDLSEE
+1885 
-1893 LGRSVDLVARAKSAL
+1893 
-1908 PNVFVEGV
+1908 
-1916 PVSPFGRQQGLFDD
+1916 
-1930 EFGES
+1930 
-1935 RVKDASTLM
+1935 
-1944 LADLLNSKKST
+1944 
-1955 DLRKV
+1955 
-1960 LAVYNRNAQSA
+1960 
-1971 ASGQLTMQEDGSL
+1971 
-1984 TIESREDI
+1984 
-1992 LKQVNQSFI
+1992 
-2001 NATPKE
+2001 
-2007 LQALVD
+2007 
-2013 KAIAA
+2013 
-2018 NKQRAGE
+2018 
-2025 NARAGSEGGKQAETP
+2025 
-2040 VQRSAEPQRVSSK
+2040 QRSAEPQRVSSE

-2108 GTEGVDGDHIDV
+2108 GTEGVDGDHSDV

-2135 QINPETGKFDEHK
+2135 QVNKDGSFDEHK
-2148 VMYGFPDMESAK
+2148 VMYGFPSVEDARE
-2160 RAYLSNYSKGW
+2160 AYLSNYEPGW
-2171 QGLGTITHV
+2171 TGLGAITHV
-2180 SKADFK
+2180 SKDEFK
-2186 KWIQSS
+2186 KWIGSS
-2192 TRKTKPFADYKT
+2192 KRKTKPFADYKS
-2204 VKKIENAIGRPLTKE
+2204 VKPIEGNGMIGRSLTDK
-2219 EATSI
+2219 EATELI
-2224 LNQMQS
+2224 ERMEATAE
-2230 IAEDA
+2230 IAPTIE
-2235 PDIKLTPY
+2235 LTPE
-2243 NWVNVFGESGIV
+2243 NWIAQFGEEGAV
-2255 PTPLGDVKMGDN
+2255 DTPIGTVKMGEN
-2267 QFQKLIDL
+2267 QYFKMARQGREGKL
-2275 HREEYFGMI
+2275 GMVK
-2284 RPTLNDPHVII
+2284 PTLQNPDVVV
-2295 EKDAPAEGAER
+2295 EDYRPASTGRSER
-2306 DTKYLFVKTFKKPN
+2306 DTSYIFVKTFNKED
-2320 GGRYVHFESV
+2320 GSRYYYFTSV
-2330 TVRKE
+2330 TVRKDGRE
-2335 GMEDSISNH
+2335 VVISNQERSDKRISKLLQQGKVAWIDNGILH
-2344 EADGS
+2344 PKAQVGKSVSLNDSNNPTNSDNGTALLGINSS
-2349 AIKKE
+2349 ANNE
-2354 MQDEKVLH
+2354 S
-2362 LNKKLSLS
+2362 LSLS

-3594 VDEIAAEIKDINMKI
+3594 VDEVAAEIKDINMKI

>member
-1 MASEDVFRERLKDP
+1 MADNDKISKLYNALIKSGYSMASEDVFRERLKDP

-3023 GVQPREDIF
+3023 DVQPREDIF

-3440 RSAQKRIHN
+3440 RSAHKRIHN

-3594 VDEIAAEIKDINMKI
+3594 VDEVAAEIKDINMKI

-3848 MLDPRFENNV
+3848 MLDPR
-3858 KALEEVQPTPIPF
+3858 
-3871 DDIAVHLGAR
+3871 
-3881 WIPIEMINDFV
+3881 
-3892 KELFGIHASS
+3892 
-3902 SRNRRWVNGEMV
+3902 
-3914 EELKSG
+3914 
-3920 VVYVPEM
+3920 
-3927 DTYIVNIEPKELGG
+3927 
-3941 EATDWETGARSAK
+3941 
-3954 QVLEA
+3954 
-3959 ALSDK
+3959 
-3964 TLTVSKTDSKGNK
+3964 
-3977 FLDEEATELVNQK
+3977 
-3990 VQDMRERFE
+3990 
-3999 QWLSTDDARMEAIS
+3999 
-4013 EAYNERFNRTVLRKW
+4013 LR
-4028 DGSHLNI
+4028 
-4035 PGLMGKELRP
+4035 
-4045 HQKDAVWMLINNRGG
+4045 
-4060 IVDHIVGA
+4060 
-4068 GKTLVMQAA
+4068 
-4077 IMEMRRMGIAK
+4077 
-4088 KPMIVALKSTVGQIA
+4088 
-4103 REFKCAFPSARVLAP
+4103 
-4118 SDKDFEMSNR
+4118 
-4128 KKFIANI
+4128 
-4135 ALNDY
+4135 
-4140 DCVILSHEQYCKLP
+4140 
-4154 HTEEAEQVVIQEQ
+4154 
-4167 LAQLDA
+4167 
-4173 IIQYLYGTGDKS
+4173 
-4185 QLTKK
+4185 
-4190 QIKALE
+4190 
-4196 KRRENLLAKMKQRL
+4196 
-4210 DRSVDREF
+4210 
-4218 CFEDLG
+4218 
-4224 VDYLFVD
+4224 
-4231 ECHQFRS
+4231 
-4238 LPYVTSY
+4238 
-4245 NQVAGL
+4245 
-4251 GPAEGSNKAVALLT
+4251 
-4265 GMRYLQKMHQG
+4265 
-4276 DKGTIFLSGTTIN
+4276 
-4289 NSLVEIYNLLNYL
+4289 
-4302 RPRKLEALGM
+4302 
-4312 TTFDAWAS
+4312 
-4320 TFAVHSAEIEA
+4320 
-4331 GTTGEFKSKD
+4331 
-4341 RFRSFDNVPELSQL
+4341 
-4355 YAEIAD
+4355 
-4361 VRNDMNLQLPK
+4361 
-4372 PAIDARTVIVKESD
+4372 
-4386 ALHEINQAII
+4386 
-4396 DMLNTKNGSYFGIYP
+4396 
-4411 KGEPRKHPWGLD
+4411 
-4423 ASTLS
+4423 
-4428 AKAAISPKLI
+4428 
-4438 FPDIEDDGGK
+4438 
-4448 IASVCENVGKIFK
+4448 
-4461 ETAEHKG
+4461 
-4468 VQLIFCE
+4468 
-4475 LGVPGPGK
+4475 
-4483 KYDAYTDMINRL
+4483 
-4495 SKEYGIPR
+4495 
-4503 KAIAYIQQAKNDK
+4503 
-4516 EKEELFQRVR
+4516 
-4526 NGEVRILIG
+4526 
-4535 GTKNMGTGVNVQD
+4535 
-4548 RITDLHMLSVPWQP
+4548 
-4562 ASLEQCIGRGARQG
+4562 EQCQ
-4576 NIIARDFMGNKVRVH
+4576 
-4591 YYATEGSL
+4591 S
-4599 DLYKFQLLDAKGK
+4599 
-4612 MFTQF
+4612 
-4617 KMGTISG
+4617 
-4624 DRNFDEGSS
+4624 
-4633 DENGNLDPAEMVAI
+4633 
-4647 LSGNPVIF
+4647 
-4655 EKSKQDKLV
+4655 
-4664 KKLKAAYNGFL
+4664 
-4675 RDVQRKKVKR
+4675 
-4685 AQLQESIE
+4685 
-4693 KFDRLVTISDR
+4693 
-4704 DVDKLKRGGFTPD
+4704 
-4717 EEGRYPSRVT
+4717 
-4727 VKVKGEYRGE
+4727 
-4737 TFDKPKECGEFILE
+4737 
-4751 NLKENKQLTLEGY
+4751 
-4764 GFEAD
+4764 
-4769 VVFVAGDDLLA
+4769 
-4780 SAHYEVQ
+4780 
-4787 TGKEGFWGINYTKR
+4787 TG
-4801 LSEDATAAGC
+4801 
-4811 AFRSLLEQIISNNAA
+4811 
-4826 YKNGL
+4826 
-4831 AEKKRLL
+4831 
-4838 ETMPEPSDVFPKQK
+4838 
-4852 ELDEAVAKKR
+4852 
-4862 ELDAE
+4862 
-4867 YNKLAKP
+4867 
-4874 DTPQDAATGDKF
+4874 
-4886 RLRTSEPPKR
+4886 
-4896 TGIGYKVFVLK
+4896 
-4907 DGKLYPPMV
+4907 
-4916 ANADRSETPTG
+4916 
-4927 VWLDAD
+4927 
-4933 PNEQFIIGG
+4933 
-4942 KEAVDAEFAHVEPWL
+4942 
-4957 RRYHVQAGGKGTQG
+4957 G
-4971 GSGKLAFR
+4971 GS
-4979 PGWHLGQIPF
+4979 
-4989 AAQFGRVNPET
+4989 
-5000 GEKELFPNN
+5000 
-5009 FVWAK
+5009 
-5014 VEYAMDED
+5014 
-5022 YQHESDERMYYDKN
+5022 
-5036 GNRREKPTHSLG
+5036 
-5048 GLNHVPENGYYTYR
+5048 
-5062 TNPDPTTDPW
+5062 
-5072 IITGAMRVI
+5072 
-5081 EIMKPSE
+5081 
-5088 VDRVVSE
+5088 
-5095 AGRAPQL
+5095 
-5102 RQEGAVT
+5102 
-5109 DAEVEA
+5109 
-5115 LNRDLRKRMDTDGT
+5115 
-5129 SMSIRVREIA
+5129 
-5139 EELHTPVELIT
+5139 
-5150 TPEEIKQLPTV
+5150 
-5161 RHQNAKGWFKD
+5161 
-5172 GKVYVVVPNNTNV
+5172 
-5185 ADVENTAIHEI
+5185 
-5196 VGHKGLRELVGE
+5196 
-5208 EHFNLFLDEI
+5208 
-5218 YDHAS
+5218 
-5223 DRIKADINKR
+5223 
-5233 AEKAFDDE
+5233 
-5241 VNRLRLKYGN
+5241 
-5251 GYFGEAKAKSETYA
+5251 
-5265 KREQIKRDATE
+5265 
-5276 EYMCDM
+5276 
-5282 AGKIGH
+5282 
-5288 DGFKKM
+5288 
-5294 QEDELTLWGKIK
+5294 
-5306 AKFMKFMDKIL
+5306 
-5317 KGLRLSKGVKFTDK
+5317 
-5331 DIAYILFK
+5331 
-5339 SWQKAKGKTGI
+5339 
-5350 FAEAEDIAMRNA
+5350 
-5362 THFNESEEAMRFR
+5362 
-5375 WFGKKKSVNLQH
+5375 
-5387 GKEGTEQ
+5387 
-5394 NQSIGHNRSEQAKG
+5394 
-5408 NERGGVSAPV
+5408 
-5418 SGGLATGTD
+5418 
-5427 RSSIRVFEEG
+5427 
-5437 LAAHR
+5437 
-5442 ERHSDYSTRERQ
+5442 
-5454 EAEGER
+5454 
-5460 LIAIAKEKGLFFT
+5460 
-5473 KEQVKDFGEKVRQLS
+5473 
-5488 RESDVYINH
+5488 
-5497 SEGRVY
+5497 
-5503 KVKNPYANAGTW
+5503 ANS
-5515 KNNLEPEDAIYEFL
+5515 
-5529 LHNKYFPNTAYKFEG
+5529 H
-5544 IAEDAD
+5544 
-5550 GVRIVLSQP
+5550 
-5559 YVEARHQA
+5559 
-5567 SDEEVD
+5567 
-5573 AYLAAKGLKKEA
+5573 
-5585 WYTYGNEEV
+5585 
-5594 IVSDCVDENALIGQD
+5594 
-5609 GDLYIIDP
+5609 
-5617 VIDVRKPI
+5617 
-5625 LELIGPFEPDTD
+5625 
-5637 GGAHFRD
+5637 
-5644 GDMSLQEAITKL
+5644 
-5656 KLDIASAQGDNAK
+5656 
-5669 AKEVAVRA
+5669 
-5677 IGSNLQELRKAM
+5677 
-5689 SRQRLYDLQ
+5689 
-5698 TVKSMTDLAQLL
+5698 
-5710 MEHNMLDDMSK
+5710 
-5721 YEVSRILSAVKNSP
+5721 
-5735 GHISKDKDTGELR
+5735 
-5748 ASGGEKNLQH
+5748 
-5758 QVDSLLDLMVNN
+5758 
-5770 QLRKAQNSLSKLLSV
+5770 
-5785 QGSKVDARGVKV
+5785 
-5797 QGELDAEGVIIA
+5797 
-5809 RTLKHNLGVPAEIYD
+5809 
-5824 AKGDLQPGCIKWAMQ
+5824 
-5839 EVMDK
+5839 
-5844 MGDADARVAERAAME
+5844 
-5859 YAGLQIAMQY
+5859 
-5869 ANDIT
+5869 
-5874 KSKAEEKLIKDSL
+5874 
-5887 NTLKE
+5887 
-5892 NKEGGKIDAKAYSQ
+5892 
-5906 AVEAVY
+5906 
-5912 DSLRANKLER
+5912 
-5922 AEAYFRIV
+5922 
-5930 DSVAGVLGESIER
+5930 
-5943 AKAWREEQKQ
+5943 
-5953 RVRDIQH
+5953 
-5960 NCNSDME
+5960 
-5967 GRVLRGQRKDDRLD
+5967 
-5981 GIVQSTICRIFL
+5981 
-5993 EPLATFDQMLRML
+5993 PL
-6006 GGKNANGEGYLWNR
+6006 
-6020 YMHGWTSAAERE
+6020 
-6032 QVMKERNHHN
+6032 
-6042 MDEAAADI
+6042 
-6050 FGKGKKWGYVYDLN
+6050 
-6064 RALPKSTVTIWDGG
+6064 
-6078 EMREHELT
+6078 
-6086 QLDLLTIL
+6086 
-6094 IWDAQPTGRATL
+6094 
-6106 RNMGIDEVKIGEIEN
+6106 
-6121 FLDPRMRHLGDWMVG
+6121 
-6136 YLSGR
+6136 
-6141 YQDYNEVYKRLFG
+6141 
-6154 APMTANENYFPFRRF
+6154 
-6169 KDEIK
+6169 
-6174 REVEN
+6174 
-6179 GTPADNDHSS
+6179 
-6189 ITTGAV
+6189 
-6195 KERKFSLVS
+6195 
-6204 FDIVNSNAADIFT
+6204 
-6217 RHLDEMEHWSS
+6217 
-6228 FAELNRDIG
+6228 
-6237 IMLSYNRLKQQ
+6237 
-6248 VQQMHTAYG
+6248 
-6257 SGKTL
+6257 
-6262 WNRFEKCCAIA
+6262 
-6273 TESYEPKVGNFDK
+6273 
-6286 LFVKAT
+6286 
-6292 KGVAMGKVNLR
+6292 
-6303 LFTALKQTLSLPA
+6303 
-6316 FLPDCHIGVMSADL
+6316 
-6330 ALGGVPA
+6330 
-6337 VKWAWKNMPLYR
+6337 
-6349 KRVLSRTAGD
+6349 
-6359 YRLKESEYDT
+6359 
-6369 KLMRLFG
+6369 
-6376 KGMLPNIGVDAW
+6376 
-6388 TIAIGAHAVYK
+6388 
-6399 ARYNRYRRYGMPEK
+6399 
-6413 EAEARAIRDAE
+6413 
-6424 ISFNESQQSSEGPF
+6424 
-6438 LAPIQVDHTAE
+6438 
-6449 AFAYSL
+6449 
-6455 FRNSAYS
+6455 
-6462 YTRKT
+6462 
-6467 HEAARNLR
+6467 
-6475 NLMSGNSTVEYM
+6475 
-6487 TKQLLRDLYP
+6487 
-6497 ENEGAWSD
+6497 
-6505 DQVKHCE
+6505 
-6512 AEAKRQH
+6512 
-6519 RRAYWKNAVQLG
+6519 
-6531 TFGWILPWLWRLGGI
+6531 
-6546 APLLLLS
+6546 
-6553 SDDDERD
+6553 
-6560 KAARGALLQSTFGPF
+6560 
-6575 EGLAGGDVI
+6575 
-6584 TQAANMALGFE
+6584 
-6595 EPNWKYISKQSPMLS
+6595 
-6610 DVADML
+6610 
-6616 NKLGKDN
+6616 
-6623 VTAMNDI
+6623 
-6630 LNIVVGMNTGL
+6630 
-6641 NPASITDMV
+6641 
-6650 VAVMD
+6650 
-6655 YCESDKDRRECA
+6655 
-6667 LLIARILNCPP
+6667 
-6678 SQMDKV
+6678 
-6684 YFDELDLSA
+6684 
-6693 KEASAMTPDEIAER
+6693 
-6707 YARYKMRKDA
+6707 
-6717 PLTGWLRSQEA
+6717 
-6728 EDTIHEA
+6728 
-6735 KKRVPM
+6735 
-6741 MKAKERLQLHTNT
+6741 
-6754 EETRQLLSRY
+6754 
-6764 DAITHEQTEIG
+6764 
-6775 KLKKTDR
+6775 
-6782 AEYLR
+6782 
-6787 RRIALREGNDM
+6787 
-6798 REHRRIGRYKRDINE
+6798 
-6813 LTQRYLRAKTTE
+6813 
-6825 ERDSIVE
+6825 
-6832 AMIAAREKMLDDLN
+6832 
-6846 SYDMAEE
+6846 

>member
-156 AAQVM
+156 TAQVM

-357 VAGTAQTPLDRDIE
+357 VAGTAQTPVDRDIE

-448 SEELLKSAPAAGAV
+448 SEELLKNSPNPGAI
-462 YGGARFT
+462 YSGAHFT
-469 GEIIGDF
+469 GEMIGDL
-476 STYLSLGF
+476 STYLSLGI

-651 ETDPQKRAN
+651 ETDPQKRAK

-757 EGEQGKNGVEV
+757 EGEQGLNGVEV
-768 GNLNETSRTPVGDP
+768 GHMNERSRTPVGDP
-782 NGGMDLVTGDF
+782 NGGMDLVSGEF

-1284 ENGGS
+1284 GNGGS

-1560 ARFEEEQRIKAEKAA
+1560 ARFEEEQRIKAEKQA
-1575 EQERVGTHAVN
+1575 EQERIGTHAVN

-1599 EGDPDVVALPD
+1599 EGDPDIVALPD

-1615 GRYVLTDAGSASAS
+1615 GRYVLTEAGSASAS

-1652 DRDYQRDK
+1652 DRDYMHDK
-1660 DAQSAVEKMAAAYD
+1660 DAQQIVEGMASSYD
-1674 HRALQSPVVVSKDGV
+1674 NRAPQDPVIVSKDGV
-1689 VLSGNN
+1689 Q
-1695 RTMSGDLAATGGTDK
+1695 TA
-1710 AYNDYLREYGHKK
+1710 
-1723 YGFTPEQI
+1723 
-1731 AGFKHPRVV
+1731 
-1740 FVPDDALPYDAKTF
+1740 DAP
-1754 ARFNEPEKK
+1754 
-1763 SMSKPEE
+1763 
-1770 AVKKG
+1770 
-1775 KTVPDSVFADIV
+1775 
-1787 GDIARYD
+1787 
-1794 RLSDFYNDEKAVA
+1794 
-1807 AALGGLHNAGI
+1807 
-1818 IPEMDMPKMR
+1818 
-1828 TGTAISAAG
+1828 
-1837 KEEIENTLL
+1837 
-1846 GKAFQAFPD
+1846 
-1855 AVRQILSTPT
+1855 
-1865 MRENI
+1865 
-1870 IVALPEI
+1870 
-1877 AANRALTA
+1877 
-1885 KGYDLSEE
+1885 
-1893 LGRSVDLVARAKSAL
+1893 
-1908 PNVFVEGV
+1908 
-1916 PVSPFGRQQGLFDD
+1916 
-1930 EFGES
+1930 
-1935 RVKDASTLM
+1935 
-1944 LADLLNSKKST
+1944 
-1955 DLRKV
+1955 
-1960 LAVYNRNAQSA
+1960 
-1971 ASGQLTMQEDGSL
+1971 
-1984 TIESREDI
+1984 
-1992 LKQVNQSFI
+1992 
-2001 NATPKE
+2001 
-2007 LQALVD
+2007 
-2013 KAIAA
+2013 
-2018 NKQRAGE
+2018 
-2025 NARAGSEGGKQAETP
+2025 
-2040 VQRSAEPQRVSSK
+2040 QRSAEPQRVSSE

-2135 QINPETGKFDEHK
+2135 QVNKDGSFDEHK
-2148 VMYGFPDMESAK
+2148 VMYGFPSVEDARE
-2160 RAYLSNYSKGW
+2160 AYLSNYEPGW
-2171 QGLGTITHV
+2171 TGLGAITHV
-2180 SKADFK
+2180 SKDEFK
-2186 KWIQSS
+2186 KWIGSS
-2192 TRKTKPFADYKT
+2192 KRKTKPFADYKS
-2204 VKKIENAIGRPLTKE
+2204 VKPIEGNGMIGRSLTDK
-2219 EATSI
+2219 EATELI
-2224 LNQMQS
+2224 ERMEATAE
-2230 IAEDA
+2230 IAPTIE
-2235 PDIKLTPY
+2235 LTPE
-2243 NWVNVFGESGIV
+2243 NWIAQFGEEGAV
-2255 PTPLGDVKMGDN
+2255 DTPIGTVKMGEN
-2267 QFQKLIDL
+2267 QYFKMARQGREGKL
-2275 HREEYFGMI
+2275 GMVK
-2284 RPTLNDPHVII
+2284 PTLQNPDVVV
-2295 EKDAPAEGAER
+2295 EDYRPASTGRSER
-2306 DTKYLFVKTFKKPN
+2306 DTSYIFVKTFNKED
-2320 GGRYVHFESV
+2320 GSRYYYFTSV
-2330 TVRKE
+2330 TVRKDGRE
-2335 GMEDSISNH
+2335 VVISNQERSDKRISKLLQQGKVAWIDNGILH
-2344 EADGS
+2344 PKAQVGKSVSLNDSNNPTNSDNGTALLGINSS
-2349 AIKKE
+2349 ANNE
-2354 MQDEKVLH
+2354 S
-2362 LNKKLSLS
+2362 LSLS

-3594 VDEIAAEIKDINMKI
+3594 VDEVAAEIKDINMKI

-6006 GGKNANGEGYLWNR
+6006 GGKNANGEGYRWNR

>member
-1 MASEDVFRERLKDP
+1 MADNDKISKLYNALIKSGYSMASEDVFRERLKDP

-1206 EDGSAVDVRNSDQSV
+1206 KDGSAVDVRNSDQSV

-1404 PKSNDTEGAPQS
+1404 PKSNDTEGAAQS

-3594 VDEIAAEIKDINMKI
+3594 VDEVAAEIKDINMKI

-3628 EAIGAEYKGDG
+3628 EAIGAEY
-3639 DWVSNGNLVVQDGK
+3639 
-3653 IGELTTATNKYG
+3653 Y
-3665 EVTRTFVEKPGLSSQ
+3665 
-3680 RKKVESMI
+3680 
-3688 ELRTAMKELIAAQI
+3688 
-3702 EGKPDNILDM
+3702 
-3712 MRRKLKGAYDRF
+3712 
-3724 TAKNGKLKANDFL
+3724 
-3737 LEDIDGYTLQGLEKW
+3737 
-3752 EDGKFVGLADI
+3752 
-3763 FTKNTIKPALRL
+3763 
-3775 EDASTPQEAIATS
+3775 
-3788 LAEYGELRGE
+3788 
-3798 YMEKVLGEGWHDQCK
+3798 
-3813 DYVFEVPN
+3813 
-3821 SDGRFVTKDEYLS
+3821 
-3834 GDVVSKLQEAKAAS
+3834 
-3848 MLDPRFENNV
+3848 
-3858 KALEEVQPTPIPF
+3858 
-3871 DDIAVHLGAR
+3871 
-3881 WIPIEMINDFV
+3881 
-3892 KELFGIHASS
+3892 
-3902 SRNRRWVNGEMV
+3902 
-3914 EELKSG
+3914 
-3920 VVYVPEM
+3920 
-3927 DTYIVNIEPKELGG
+3927 
-3941 EATDWETGARSAK
+3941 
-3954 QVLEA
+3954 
-3959 ALSDK
+3959 
-3964 TLTVSKTDSKGNK
+3964 
-3977 FLDEEATELVNQK
+3977 
-3990 VQDMRERFE
+3990 
-3999 QWLSTDDARMEAIS
+3999 
-4013 EAYNERFNRTVLRKW
+4013 
-4028 DGSHLNI
+4028 
-4035 PGLMGKELRP
+4035 
-4045 HQKDAVWMLINNRGG
+4045 
-4060 IVDHIVGA
+4060 
-4068 GKTLVMQAA
+4068 
-4077 IMEMRRMGIAK
+4077 
-4088 KPMIVALKSTVGQIA
+4088 
-4103 REFKCAFPSARVLAP
+4103 
-4118 SDKDFEMSNR
+4118 
-4128 KKFIANI
+4128 
-4135 ALNDY
+4135 
-4140 DCVILSHEQYCKLP
+4140 
-4154 HTEEAEQVVIQEQ
+4154 
-4167 LAQLDA
+4167 
-4173 IIQYLYGTGDKS
+4173 
-4185 QLTKK
+4185 
-4190 QIKALE
+4190 
-4196 KRRENLLAKMKQRL
+4196 
-4210 DRSVDREF
+4210 
-4218 CFEDLG
+4218 
-4224 VDYLFVD
+4224 
-4231 ECHQFRS
+4231 
-4238 LPYVTSY
+4238 
-4245 NQVAGL
+4245 
-4251 GPAEGSNKAVALLT
+4251 
-4265 GMRYLQKMHQG
+4265 
-4276 DKGTIFLSGTTIN
+4276 
-4289 NSLVEIYNLLNYL
+4289 
-4302 RPRKLEALGM
+4302 
-4312 TTFDAWAS
+4312 
-4320 TFAVHSAEIEA
+4320 
-4331 GTTGEFKSKD
+4331 
-4341 RFRSFDNVPELSQL
+4341 
-4355 YAEIAD
+4355 
-4361 VRNDMNLQLPK
+4361 
-4372 PAIDARTVIVKESD
+4372 
-4386 ALHEINQAII
+4386 
-4396 DMLNTKNGSYFGIYP
+4396 
-4411 KGEPRKHPWGLD
+4411 
-4423 ASTLS
+4423 
-4428 AKAAISPKLI
+4428 
-4438 FPDIEDDGGK
+4438 
-4448 IASVCENVGKIFK
+4448 
-4461 ETAEHKG
+4461 
-4468 VQLIFCE
+4468 
-4475 LGVPGPGK
+4475 
-4483 KYDAYTDMINRL
+4483 
-4495 SKEYGIPR
+4495 
-4503 KAIAYIQQAKNDK
+4503 
-4516 EKEELFQRVR
+4516 
-4526 NGEVRILIG
+4526 
-4535 GTKNMGTGVNVQD
+4535 
-4548 RITDLHMLSVPWQP
+4548 
-4562 ASLEQCIGRGARQG
+4562 
-4576 NIIARDFMGNKVRVH
+4576 
-4591 YYATEGSL
+4591 
-4599 DLYKFQLLDAKGK
+4599 
-4612 MFTQF
+4612 
-4617 KMGTISG
+4617 
-4624 DRNFDEGSS
+4624 
-4633 DENGNLDPAEMVAI
+4633 
-4647 LSGNPVIF
+4647 
-4655 EKSKQDKLV
+4655 
-4664 KKLKAAYNGFL
+4664 
-4675 RDVQRKKVKR
+4675 
-4685 AQLQESIE
+4685 
-4693 KFDRLVTISDR
+4693 
-4704 DVDKLKRGGFTPD
+4704 
-4717 EEGRYPSRVT
+4717 
-4727 VKVKGEYRGE
+4727 
-4737 TFDKPKECGEFILE
+4737 
-4751 NLKENKQLTLEGY
+4751 
-4764 GFEAD
+4764 
-4769 VVFVAGDDLLA
+4769 
-4780 SAHYEVQ
+4780 
-4787 TGKEGFWGINYTKR
+4787 
-4801 LSEDATAAGC
+4801 
-4811 AFRSLLEQIISNNAA
+4811 
-4826 YKNGL
+4826 
-4831 AEKKRLL
+4831 
-4838 ETMPEPSDVFPKQK
+4838 
-4852 ELDEAVAKKR
+4852 
-4862 ELDAE
+4862 
-4867 YNKLAKP
+4867 
-4874 DTPQDAATGDKF
+4874 DTP
-4886 RLRTSEPPKR
+4886 
-4896 TGIGYKVFVLK
+4896 VFQ
-4907 DGKLYPPMV
+4907 
-4916 ANADRSETPTG
+4916 T
-4927 VWLDAD
+4927 
-4933 PNEQFIIGG
+4933 
-4942 KEAVDAEFAHVEPWL
+4942 
-4957 RRYHVQAGGKGTQG
+4957 
-4971 GSGKLAFR
+4971 
-4979 PGWHLGQIPF
+4979 
-4989 AAQFGRVNPET
+4989 
-5000 GEKELFPNN
+5000 
-5009 FVWAK
+5009 
-5014 VEYAMDED
+5014 
-5022 YQHESDERMYYDKN
+5022 
-5036 GNRREKPTHSLG
+5036 
-5048 GLNHVPENGYYTYR
+5048 
-5062 TNPDPTTDPW
+5062 
-5072 IITGAMRVI
+5072 
-5081 EIMKPSE
+5081 
-5088 VDRVVSE
+5088 
-5095 AGRAPQL
+5095 
-5102 RQEGAVT
+5102 
-5109 DAEVEA
+5109 
-5115 LNRDLRKRMDTDGT
+5115 
-5129 SMSIRVREIA
+5129 
-5139 EELHTPVELIT
+5139 
-5150 TPEEIKQLPTV
+5150 
-5161 RHQNAKGWFKD
+5161 
-5172 GKVYVVVPNNTNV
+5172 
-5185 ADVENTAIHEI
+5185 
-5196 VGHKGLRELVGE
+5196 
-5208 EHFNLFLDEI
+5208 
-5218 YDHAS
+5218 
-5223 DRIKADINKR
+5223 
-5233 AEKAFDDE
+5233 
-5241 VNRLRLKYGN
+5241 
-5251 GYFGEAKAKSETYA
+5251 
-5265 KREQIKRDATE
+5265 
-5276 EYMCDM
+5276 
-5282 AGKIGH
+5282 
-5288 DGFKKM
+5288 
-5294 QEDELTLWGKIK
+5294 
-5306 AKFMKFMDKIL
+5306 
-5317 KGLRLSKGVKFTDK
+5317 
-5331 DIAYILFK
+5331 
-5339 SWQKAKGKTGI
+5339 
-5350 FAEAEDIAMRNA
+5350 
-5362 THFNESEEAMRFR
+5362 
-5375 WFGKKKSVNLQH
+5375 
-5387 GKEGTEQ
+5387 
-5394 NQSIGHNRSEQAKG
+5394 
-5408 NERGGVSAPV
+5408 
-5418 SGGLATGTD
+5418 
-5427 RSSIRVFEEG
+5427 
-5437 LAAHR
+5437 
-5442 ERHSDYSTRERQ
+5442 
-5454 EAEGER
+5454 
-5460 LIAIAKEKGLFFT
+5460 
-5473 KEQVKDFGEKVRQLS
+5473 
-5488 RESDVYINH
+5488 
-5497 SEGRVY
+5497 
-5503 KVKNPYANAGTW
+5503 
-5515 KNNLEPEDAIYEFL
+5515 
-5529 LHNKYFPNTAYKFEG
+5529 
-5544 IAEDAD
+5544 D
-5550 GVRIVLSQP
+5550 GVRFS
-5559 YVEARHQA
+5559 
-5567 SDEEVD
+5567 
-5573 AYLAAKGLKKEA
+5573 
-5585 WYTYGNEEV
+5585 
-5594 IVSDCVDENALIGQD
+5594 
-5609 GDLYIIDP
+5609 
-5617 VIDVRKPI
+5617 
-5625 LELIGPFEPDTD
+5625 
-5637 GGAHFRD
+5637 
-5644 GDMSLQEAITKL
+5644 
-5656 KLDIASAQGDNAK
+5656 
-5669 AKEVAVRA
+5669 
-5677 IGSNLQELRKAM
+5677 
-5689 SRQRLYDLQ
+5689 
-5698 TVKSMTDLAQLL
+5698 
-5710 MEHNMLDDMSK
+5710 SK
-5721 YEVSRILSAVKNSP
+5721 
-5735 GHISKDKDTGELR
+5735 
-5748 ASGGEKNLQH
+5748 
-5758 QVDSLLDLMVNN
+5758 
-5770 QLRKAQNSLSKLLSV
+5770 
-5785 QGSKVDARGVKV
+5785 
-5797 QGELDAEGVIIA
+5797 
-5809 RTLKHNLGVPAEIYD
+5809 
-5824 AKGDLQPGCIKWAMQ
+5824 
-5839 EVMDK
+5839 
-5844 MGDADARVAERAAME
+5844 
-5859 YAGLQIAMQY
+5859 
-5869 ANDIT
+5869 
-5874 KSKAEEKLIKDSL
+5874 
-5887 NTLKE
+5887 
-5892 NKEGGKIDAKAYSQ
+5892 
-5906 AVEAVY
+5906 
-5912 DSLRANKLER
+5912 
-5922 AEAYFRIV
+5922 
-5930 DSVAGVLGESIER
+5930 
-5943 AKAWREEQKQ
+5943 EEQA
-5953 RVRDIQH
+5953 
-5960 NCNSDME
+5960 M
-5967 GRVLRGQRKDDRLD
+5967 
-5981 GIVQSTICRIFL
+5981 
-5993 EPLATFDQMLRML
+5993 
-6006 GGKNANGEGYLWNR
+6006 
-6020 YMHGWTSAAERE
+6020 
-6032 QVMKERNHHN
+6032 
-6042 MDEAAADI
+6042 
-6050 FGKGKKWGYVYDLN
+6050 
-6064 RALPKSTVTIWDGG
+6064 RA
-6078 EMREHELT
+6078 
-6086 QLDLLTIL
+6086 
-6094 IWDAQPTGRATL
+6094 
-6106 RNMGIDEVKIGEIEN
+6106 
-6121 FLDPRMRHLGDWMVG
+6121 
-6136 YLSGR
+6136 
-6141 YQDYNEVYKRLFG
+6141 
-6154 APMTANENYFPFRRF
+6154 
-6169 KDEIK
+6169 
-6174 REVEN
+6174 
-6179 GTPADNDHSS
+6179 
-6189 ITTGAV
+6189 
-6195 KERKFSLVS
+6195 
-6204 FDIVNSNAADIFT
+6204 
-6217 RHLDEMEHWSS
+6217 
-6228 FAELNRDIG
+6228 
-6237 IMLSYNRLKQQ
+6237 
-6248 VQQMHTAYG
+6248 
-6257 SGKTL
+6257 
-6262 WNRFEKCCAIA
+6262 
-6273 TESYEPKVGNFDK
+6273 
-6286 LFVKAT
+6286 
-6292 KGVAMGKVNLR
+6292 
-6303 LFTALKQTLSLPA
+6303 
-6316 FLPDCHIGVMSADL
+6316 
-6330 ALGGVPA
+6330 
-6337 VKWAWKNMPLYR
+6337 
-6349 KRVLSRTAGD
+6349 
-6359 YRLKESEYDT
+6359 
-6369 KLMRLFG
+6369 
-6376 KGMLPNIGVDAW
+6376 
-6388 TIAIGAHAVYK
+6388 
-6399 ARYNRYRRYGMPEK
+6399 
-6413 EAEARAIRDAE
+6413 
-6424 ISFNESQQSSEGPF
+6424 
-6438 LAPIQVDHTAE
+6438 
-6449 AFAYSL
+6449 
-6455 FRNSAYS
+6455 
-6462 YTRKT
+6462 
-6467 HEAARNLR
+6467 
-6475 NLMSGNSTVEYM
+6475 
-6487 TKQLLRDLYP
+6487 
-6497 ENEGAWSD
+6497 
-6505 DQVKHCE
+6505 
-6512 AEAKRQH
+6512 
-6519 RRAYWKNAVQLG
+6519 
-6531 TFGWILPWLWRLGGI
+6531 
-6546 APLLLLS
+6546 
-6553 SDDDERD
+6553 
-6560 KAARGALLQSTFGPF
+6560 
-6575 EGLAGGDVI
+6575 
-6584 TQAANMALGFE
+6584 
-6595 EPNWKYISKQSPMLS
+6595 
-6610 DVADML
+6610 
-6616 NKLGKDN
+6616 
-6623 VTAMNDI
+6623 
-6630 LNIVVGMNTGL
+6630 
-6641 NPASITDMV
+6641 
-6650 VAVMD
+6650 
-6655 YCESDKDRRECA
+6655 
-6667 LLIARILNCPP
+6667 
-6678 SQMDKV
+6678 
-6684 YFDELDLSA
+6684 
-6693 KEASAMTPDEIAER
+6693 
-6707 YARYKMRKDA
+6707 
-6717 PLTGWLRSQEA
+6717 
-6728 EDTIHEA
+6728 
-6735 KKRVPM
+6735 
-6741 MKAKERLQLHTNT
+6741 
-6754 EETRQLLSRY
+6754 
-6764 DAITHEQTEIG
+6764 
-6775 KLKKTDR
+6775 
-6782 AEYLR
+6782 
-6787 RRIALREGNDM
+6787 
-6798 REHRRIGRYKRDINE
+6798 
-6813 LTQRYLRAKTTE
+6813 
-6825 ERDSIVE
+6825 
-6832 AMIAAREKMLDDLN
+6832 
-6846 SYDMAEE
+6846 

>member
-156 AAQVM
+156 TAQVM

-357 VAGTAQTPLDRDIE
+357 VAGTAQTPVDRDIE

-448 SEELLKSAPAAGAV
+448 SEELLKNSPNPGAI
-462 YGGARFT
+462 YSGAHFT
-469 GEIIGDF
+469 GEMIGDL
-476 STYLSLGF
+476 STYLSLGI

-651 ETDPQKRAN
+651 ETDPQKRAK

-757 EGEQGKNGVEV
+757 EGEQGLNGVEV
-768 GNLNETSRTPVGDP
+768 GHMNERSRTPVGDP
-782 NGGMDLVTGDF
+782 NGGMDLVSGEF

-1284 ENGGS
+1284 GNGGS

-1310 TKDEEAAQH
+1310 TKVEEAAQH

-1560 ARFEEEQRIKAEKAA
+1560 ARFEEEQRIKAEKQA
-1575 EQERVGTHAVN
+1575 EQERIGTHAVN

-1599 EGDPDVVALPD
+1599 EGDPDIVALPD

-1615 GRYVLTDAGSASAS
+1615 GRYVLTEAGSASAS

-1652 DRDYQRDK
+1652 DRDYMHDK
-1660 DAQSAVEKMAAAYD
+1660 DAQQIVEGMASSYD
-1674 HRALQSPVVVSKDGV
+1674 NRAPQDPVIVSKDGV
-1689 VLSGNN
+1689 Q
-1695 RTMSGDLAATGGTDK
+1695 TA
-1710 AYNDYLREYGHKK
+1710 
-1723 YGFTPEQI
+1723 
-1731 AGFKHPRVV
+1731 
-1740 FVPDDALPYDAKTF
+1740 DAP
-1754 ARFNEPEKK
+1754 
-1763 SMSKPEE
+1763 
-1770 AVKKG
+1770 
-1775 KTVPDSVFADIV
+1775 
-1787 GDIARYD
+1787 
-1794 RLSDFYNDEKAVA
+1794 
-1807 AALGGLHNAGI
+1807 
-1818 IPEMDMPKMR
+1818 
-1828 TGTAISAAG
+1828 
-1837 KEEIENTLL
+1837 
-1846 GKAFQAFPD
+1846 
-1855 AVRQILSTPT
+1855 
-1865 MRENI
+1865 
-1870 IVALPEI
+1870 
-1877 AANRALTA
+1877 
-1885 KGYDLSEE
+1885 
-1893 LGRSVDLVARAKSAL
+1893 
-1908 PNVFVEGV
+1908 
-1916 PVSPFGRQQGLFDD
+1916 
-1930 EFGES
+1930 
-1935 RVKDASTLM
+1935 
-1944 LADLLNSKKST
+1944 
-1955 DLRKV
+1955 
-1960 LAVYNRNAQSA
+1960 
-1971 ASGQLTMQEDGSL
+1971 
-1984 TIESREDI
+1984 
-1992 LKQVNQSFI
+1992 
-2001 NATPKE
+2001 
-2007 LQALVD
+2007 
-2013 KAIAA
+2013 
-2018 NKQRAGE
+2018 
-2025 NARAGSEGGKQAETP
+2025 
-2040 VQRSAEPQRVSSK
+2040 QRSAEPQRVSSE

-2135 QINPETGKFDEHK
+2135 QVNKDGSFDEHK
-2148 VMYGFPDMESAK
+2148 VMYGFPSVEDARE
-2160 RAYLSNYSKGW
+2160 AYLSNYEPGW
-2171 QGLGTITHV
+2171 TGLGAITHV
-2180 SKADFK
+2180 SKDEFK
-2186 KWIQSS
+2186 KWIGSS
-2192 TRKTKPFADYKT
+2192 KRKTKPFADYKS
-2204 VKKIENAIGRPLTKE
+2204 VKPIEGNGMIGRSLTDK
-2219 EATSI
+2219 EATELI
-2224 LNQMQS
+2224 ERMEATAE
-2230 IAEDA
+2230 IAPTIE
-2235 PDIKLTPY
+2235 LTPE
-2243 NWVNVFGESGIV
+2243 NWIAQFGEEGAV
-2255 PTPLGDVKMGDN
+2255 DTPIGTVKMGEN
-2267 QFQKLIDL
+2267 QYFKMARQGREGKL
-2275 HREEYFGMI
+2275 GMVK
-2284 RPTLNDPHVII
+2284 PTLQNPDVVV
-2295 EKDAPAEGAER
+2295 EDYRPASTGRSER
-2306 DTKYLFVKTFKKPN
+2306 DTSYIFVKTFNKED
-2320 GGRYVHFESV
+2320 GSRYYYFTSV
-2330 TVRKE
+2330 TVRKDGRE
-2335 GMEDSISNH
+2335 VVISNQERSDKRISKLLQQGKVAWIDNGILH
-2344 EADGS
+2344 PKAQVGKSVSLNDSNNPTNSDNGTALLGINSS
-2349 AIKKE
+2349 ANNE
-2354 MQDEKVLH
+2354 S
-2362 LNKKLSLS
+2362 LSLS

-2751 IDAALEKV
+2751 IDAALEKL

-3594 VDEIAAEIKDINMKI
+3594 VDEVAAEIKDINMKI

-4916 ANADRSETPTG
+4916 ANADRSESPTG

>member
-156 AAQVM
+156 TAQVM

-357 VAGTAQTPLDRDIE
+357 VAGTAQTPVDRDIE

-448 SEELLKSAPAAGAV
+448 SEELLKNSPNPGAI
-462 YGGARFT
+462 YSGAHFT
-469 GEIIGDF
+469 GEMIGDL
-476 STYLSLGF
+476 STYLSLGI

-651 ETDPQKRAN
+651 ETDPQKRAK

-757 EGEQGKNGVEV
+757 EGEQGLNGVEV
-768 GNLNETSRTPVGDP
+768 GHMNERSRTPVGDP
-782 NGGMDLVTGDF
+782 NGGMDLVSGEF

-1284 ENGGS
+1284 GNGGS

-1560 ARFEEEQRIKAEKAA
+1560 ARFEEEQRIKAEKQA
-1575 EQERVGTHAVN
+1575 EQERIGTHAVN

-1599 EGDPDVVALPD
+1599 EGDPDIVALPD

-1615 GRYVLTDAGSASAS
+1615 GRYVLTEAGSASAS

-1652 DRDYQRDK
+1652 DRDYMHDK
-1660 DAQSAVEKMAAAYD
+1660 DAQQIVEGMASSYD
-1674 HRALQSPVVVSKDGV
+1674 NRAPQDPVIVSKDGV
-1689 VLSGNN
+1689 Q
-1695 RTMSGDLAATGGTDK
+1695 TA
-1710 AYNDYLREYGHKK
+1710 
-1723 YGFTPEQI
+1723 
-1731 AGFKHPRVV
+1731 
-1740 FVPDDALPYDAKTF
+1740 DAP
-1754 ARFNEPEKK
+1754 
-1763 SMSKPEE
+1763 
-1770 AVKKG
+1770 
-1775 KTVPDSVFADIV
+1775 
-1787 GDIARYD
+1787 
-1794 RLSDFYNDEKAVA
+1794 
-1807 AALGGLHNAGI
+1807 
-1818 IPEMDMPKMR
+1818 
-1828 TGTAISAAG
+1828 
-1837 KEEIENTLL
+1837 
-1846 GKAFQAFPD
+1846 
-1855 AVRQILSTPT
+1855 
-1865 MRENI
+1865 
-1870 IVALPEI
+1870 
-1877 AANRALTA
+1877 
-1885 KGYDLSEE
+1885 
-1893 LGRSVDLVARAKSAL
+1893 
-1908 PNVFVEGV
+1908 
-1916 PVSPFGRQQGLFDD
+1916 
-1930 EFGES
+1930 
-1935 RVKDASTLM
+1935 
-1944 LADLLNSKKST
+1944 
-1955 DLRKV
+1955 
-1960 LAVYNRNAQSA
+1960 
-1971 ASGQLTMQEDGSL
+1971 
-1984 TIESREDI
+1984 
-1992 LKQVNQSFI
+1992 
-2001 NATPKE
+2001 
-2007 LQALVD
+2007 
-2013 KAIAA
+2013 
-2018 NKQRAGE
+2018 
-2025 NARAGSEGGKQAETP
+2025 
-2040 VQRSAEPQRVSSK
+2040 QRSAEPQRVSSE

-2135 QINPETGKFDEHK
+2135 QVNKDGSFDEHK
-2148 VMYGFPDMESAK
+2148 VMYGFPSVEDARE
-2160 RAYLSNYSKGW
+2160 AYLSNYEPGW
-2171 QGLGTITHV
+2171 TGLGAITHV
-2180 SKADFK
+2180 SKDEFK
-2186 KWIQSS
+2186 KWIGSS
-2192 TRKTKPFADYKT
+2192 KRKTKPFADYKS
-2204 VKKIENAIGRPLTKE
+2204 VKPIEGNGMIGRSLTDK
-2219 EATSI
+2219 EATELI
-2224 LNQMQS
+2224 ERMEATAE
-2230 IAEDA
+2230 IAPTIE
-2235 PDIKLTPY
+2235 LTPE
-2243 NWVNVFGESGIV
+2243 NWIAQFGEEGAV
-2255 PTPLGDVKMGDN
+2255 DTPIGTVKMGEN
-2267 QFQKLIDL
+2267 QYFKMARQGREGKL
-2275 HREEYFGMI
+2275 GMVK
-2284 RPTLNDPHVII
+2284 PTLQNPDVVV
-2295 EKDAPAEGAER
+2295 EDYRPASTGRSER
-2306 DTKYLFVKTFKKPN
+2306 DTSYIFVKTFNKED
-2320 GGRYVHFESV
+2320 GSRYYYFTSV
-2330 TVRKE
+2330 TVRKDGRE
-2335 GMEDSISNH
+2335 VVISNQERSDKRISKLLQQGKVAWIDNGILH
-2344 EADGS
+2344 PKAQVGKSVSLNDSNNPTNSDNGTALLGINSS
-2349 AIKKE
+2349 ANNE
-2354 MQDEKVLH
+2354 S
-2362 LNKKLSLS
+2362 LSLS

-3594 VDEIAAEIKDINMKI
+3594 VDEVAAEIKDINMKI

>member
-60 VPTNGDTELAPQNG
+60 VPTNGDTELAPQND

-108 NGKTKYKLQHTP
+108 NGKTKYKLKHTP

-156 AAQVM
+156 TAQVM

-289 NGLNPMDG
+289 TGLDPNNS

-305 PGFERQLLEH
+305 PGFERQLLEY
-315 RLSVAEE
+315 RLSAAEE
-322 RLKDLN
+322 RLKNLN

-334 LNAQAPKVY
+334 LNAQAPKIY

-371 YATAEVAKLSKSLK
+371 YATAEVAKLSKTLK
-385 DYDQNKAAAGRSWI
+385 DYDQNKAASERGWVS
-399 GNLFHGLYE
+399 NLFHGLYE

-418 GVVSASVN
+418 GVLSASVN

-469 GEIIGDF
+469 GEILGDF

-502 KIAGDV
+502 RIAGDV

-516 KLARYGG
+516 KLAQYGG

-651 ETDPQKRAN
+651 ETDPQKRAH
-660 ARAKARAIISWDAWT
+660 ARAKARANISWDAWT

-737 EEREE
+737 DEREE

-757 EGEQGKNGVEV
+757 EGEQGLNGVEV
-768 GNLNETSRTPVGDP
+768 GHMNERSRTPVGDP
-782 NGGMDLVTGDF
+782 NGGMDLVSGDF

-1161 SDRKRAEVENT
+1161 SDCKRAEVENT

-1554 AHDEAQ
+1554 AHDAAV
-1560 ARFEEEQRIKAEKAA
+1560 ARFEEEQRIKAEKQA
-1575 EQERVGTHAVN
+1575 EQERIGVHAVN
-1586 PKITEKWNAATKV
+1586 PKIRERWEAAPKI
-1599 EGDPDVVALPD
+1599 EGNEDALTLPD
-1610 GSQLK
+1610 DSTIT
-1615 GRYVLTDAGSASAS
+1615 GRYILTEAGAASPS
-1629 HDANNAYLPTE
+1629 HDANNAYEPTE

-1652 DRDYQRDK
+1652 DRDYMHDK
-1660 DAQSAVEKMAAAYD
+1660 DAQQIVEGMASSYD
-1674 HRALQSPVVVSKDGV
+1674 NRALQDPVIVSKDGV
-1689 VLSGNN
+1689 Q
-1695 RTMSGDLAATGGTDK
+1695 TA
-1710 AYNDYLREYGHKK
+1710 
-1723 YGFTPEQI
+1723 
-1731 AGFKHPRVV
+1731 
-1740 FVPDDALPYDAKTF
+1740 DAP
-1754 ARFNEPEKK
+1754 
-1763 SMSKPEE
+1763 
-1770 AVKKG
+1770 
-1775 KTVPDSVFADIV
+1775 
-1787 GDIARYD
+1787 
-1794 RLSDFYNDEKAVA
+1794 
-1807 AALGGLHNAGI
+1807 
-1818 IPEMDMPKMR
+1818 
-1828 TGTAISAAG
+1828 
-1837 KEEIENTLL
+1837 
-1846 GKAFQAFPD
+1846 
-1855 AVRQILSTPT
+1855 
-1865 MRENI
+1865 
-1870 IVALPEI
+1870 
-1877 AANRALTA
+1877 
-1885 KGYDLSEE
+1885 
-1893 LGRSVDLVARAKSAL
+1893 
-1908 PNVFVEGV
+1908 
-1916 PVSPFGRQQGLFDD
+1916 
-1930 EFGES
+1930 
-1935 RVKDASTLM
+1935 
-1944 LADLLNSKKST
+1944 
-1955 DLRKV
+1955 
-1960 LAVYNRNAQSA
+1960 
-1971 ASGQLTMQEDGSL
+1971 
-1984 TIESREDI
+1984 
-1992 LKQVNQSFI
+1992 
-2001 NATPKE
+2001 
-2007 LQALVD
+2007 
-2013 KAIAA
+2013 
-2018 NKQRAGE
+2018 QRG
-2025 NARAGSEGGKQAETP
+2025 
-2040 VQRSAEPQRVSSK
+2040 AEPQSVAE
-2053 PTEAQKEAGNYKMEH
+2053 PTEAQKAAGNYKMEH
-2068 RRIDGYNVS
+2068 RRVDGYNVS

-2087 GKDADGKAWE
+2087 GTGADGKPWE
-2097 TEMQNDYGYIR
+2097 TLMHNDYGYIR

-2135 QINPETGKFDEHK
+2135 QVNKDGSFDEHK
-2148 VMYGFPDMESAK
+2148 VMYGFPSVEDARE
-2160 RAYLSNYSKGW
+2160 AYLSNYEPGW
-2171 QGLGTITHV
+2171 TGLGAITHV
-2180 SKADFK
+2180 SKDEFK
-2186 KWIQSS
+2186 KWIGSS
-2192 TRKTKPFADYKT
+2192 KRKTKPFADYKS
-2204 VKKIENAIGRPLTKE
+2204 VKPIEGNGMIGRSLTDK
-2219 EATSI
+2219 EATELI
-2224 LNQMQS
+2224 ERMEATAE
-2230 IAEDA
+2230 IAPTIE
-2235 PDIKLTPY
+2235 LTPE
-2243 NWVNVFGESGIV
+2243 NWIAQFGEEGAV
-2255 PTPLGDVKMGDN
+2255 DTPIGTVKMGEN
-2267 QFQKLIDL
+2267 QYFKMARQGREGKL
-2275 HREEYFGMI
+2275 GMVK
-2284 RPTLNDPHVII
+2284 PTLQNPDVVV
-2295 EKDAPAEGAER
+2295 EDYRPASTGRSER
-2306 DTKYLFVKTFKKPN
+2306 DTSYIFVKTFNKED
-2320 GGRYVHFESV
+2320 GSRYYYFTSV
-2330 TVRKE
+2330 TVRKDGRE
-2335 GMEDSISNH
+2335 VVISNQERSDKRISKLLQQGKVAWIDNGILH
-2344 EADGS
+2344 PKAQVGKSVSLNDSNNPTNSDNGTALLGINSS
-2349 AIKKE
+2349 ANNE
-2354 MQDEKVLH
+2354 S
-2362 LNKKLSLS
+2362 LSLS

-3594 VDEIAAEIKDINMKI
+3594 VDEVAAEIKDINMKI

-5930 DSVAGVLGESIER
+5930 DSVASVLGESIER

-6136 YLSGR
+6136 YLSER

>member
-1 MASEDVFRERLKDP
+1 MADNDKISKLYNALIKSGYSMASEDVFRERLKDP

-408 GILDVDTWTF
+408 GTLDVDTWTF

-1554 AHDEAQ
+1554 AHDAAV
-1560 ARFEEEQRIKAEKAA
+1560 ARFEEEQRIKAEKQA
-1575 EQERVGTHAVN
+1575 EQERIGVHAVN
-1586 PKITEKWNAATKV
+1586 PKIRERWEAAPKI
-1599 EGDPDVVALPD
+1599 EGNEDALTLPD
-1610 GSQLK
+1610 DSTIT
-1615 GRYVLTDAGSASAS
+1615 GRYILTEAGAASPS
-1629 HDANNAYLPTE
+1629 HDANNAYEPTE

-1652 DRDYQRDK
+1652 DRDYMHDK
-1660 DAQSAVEKMAAAYD
+1660 DAQQIVEGMASSYD
-1674 HRALQSPVVVSKDGV
+1674 NRALQDPVIVSKDGV
-1689 VLSGNN
+1689 Q
-1695 RTMSGDLAATGGTDK
+1695 TA
-1710 AYNDYLREYGHKK
+1710 
-1723 YGFTPEQI
+1723 
-1731 AGFKHPRVV
+1731 
-1740 FVPDDALPYDAKTF
+1740 DAP
-1754 ARFNEPEKK
+1754 
-1763 SMSKPEE
+1763 
-1770 AVKKG
+1770 
-1775 KTVPDSVFADIV
+1775 
-1787 GDIARYD
+1787 
-1794 RLSDFYNDEKAVA
+1794 
-1807 AALGGLHNAGI
+1807 
-1818 IPEMDMPKMR
+1818 
-1828 TGTAISAAG
+1828 
-1837 KEEIENTLL
+1837 
-1846 GKAFQAFPD
+1846 
-1855 AVRQILSTPT
+1855 
-1865 MRENI
+1865 
-1870 IVALPEI
+1870 
-1877 AANRALTA
+1877 
-1885 KGYDLSEE
+1885 
-1893 LGRSVDLVARAKSAL
+1893 
-1908 PNVFVEGV
+1908 
-1916 PVSPFGRQQGLFDD
+1916 
-1930 EFGES
+1930 
-1935 RVKDASTLM
+1935 
-1944 LADLLNSKKST
+1944 
-1955 DLRKV
+1955 
-1960 LAVYNRNAQSA
+1960 
-1971 ASGQLTMQEDGSL
+1971 
-1984 TIESREDI
+1984 
-1992 LKQVNQSFI
+1992 
-2001 NATPKE
+2001 
-2007 LQALVD
+2007 
-2013 KAIAA
+2013 
-2018 NKQRAGE
+2018 QRG
-2025 NARAGSEGGKQAETP
+2025 
-2040 VQRSAEPQRVSSK
+2040 AEPQSVAE
-2053 PTEAQKEAGNYKMEH
+2053 PTEAQKAAGNYKMEH
-2068 RRIDGYNVS
+2068 RRVDGYNVS

-2087 GKDADGKAWE
+2087 GTGADGKPWE
-2097 TEMQNDYGYIR
+2097 TLMHNDYGYIR

-2135 QINPETGKFDEHK
+2135 QVNKDGSFDEHK
-2148 VMYGFPDMESAK
+2148 VMYGFPSVEDARE
-2160 RAYLSNYSKGW
+2160 AYLSNYEPGW
-2171 QGLGTITHV
+2171 TGLGAITHV
-2180 SKADFK
+2180 SKDEFK
-2186 KWIQSS
+2186 KWIGSS
-2192 TRKTKPFADYKT
+2192 KRKTKPFADYKS
-2204 VKKIENAIGRPLTKE
+2204 VKPIEGNGMIGRSLTDK
-2219 EATSI
+2219 EATELI
-2224 LNQMQS
+2224 ERMEATAE
-2230 IAEDA
+2230 IAPTIE
-2235 PDIKLTPY
+2235 LTPE
-2243 NWVNVFGESGIV
+2243 NWIAQFGEEGAV
-2255 PTPLGDVKMGDN
+2255 DTPIGTVKMGEN
-2267 QFQKLIDL
+2267 QYFKMARQGREGKL
-2275 HREEYFGMI
+2275 GMVK
-2284 RPTLNDPHVII
+2284 PTLQNPDVVV
-2295 EKDAPAEGAER
+2295 EDYRPASTGRSER
-2306 DTKYLFVKTFKKPN
+2306 DTSYIFVKTFNKED
-2320 GGRYVHFESV
+2320 GSRYYYFTSV
-2330 TVRKE
+2330 TVRKDGRE
-2335 GMEDSISNH
+2335 VVISNQERSDKRISKLLQQGKVAWIDNGILH
-2344 EADGS
+2344 PKAQVGKSVSLNDSNNPTNSDNGTALLGINSS
-2349 AIKKE
+2349 ANNE
-2354 MQDEKVLH
+2354 S
-2362 LNKKLSLS
+2362 LSLS

-3594 VDEIAAEIKDINMKI
+3594 VDEVAAEIKDINMKI

-5930 DSVAGVLGESIER
+5930 DSVASVLGESIER

-6136 YLSGR
+6136 YLSER

>member
-1 MASEDVFRERLKDP
+1 MADNDKISKLYNALIKSGYSMASEDVFRERLKDP

-156 AAQVM
+156 TAQVM

-357 VAGTAQTPLDRDIE
+357 VAGTAQTPVDRDIE

-448 SEELLKSAPAAGAV
+448 SEELLKNSPNPGAI
-462 YGGARFT
+462 YSGAHFT
-469 GEIIGDF
+469 GEMIGDL
-476 STYLSLGF
+476 STYLSLGI

-651 ETDPQKRAN
+651 ETDPQKRAK

-757 EGEQGKNGVEV
+757 EGEQGLNGVEV
-768 GNLNETSRTPVGDP
+768 GHMNERSRTPVGDP
-782 NGGMDLVTGDF
+782 NGGMDLVSGEF

-1284 ENGGS
+1284 GNGGS

-1560 ARFEEEQRIKAEKAA
+1560 ARFEEEQRIKAEKQA
-1575 EQERVGTHAVN
+1575 EQERIGTHAVN

-1599 EGDPDVVALPD
+1599 EGDPDIVALPD

-1615 GRYVLTDAGSASAS
+1615 GRYVLTEAGSASAS

-1652 DRDYQRDK
+1652 DRDYMHDK
-1660 DAQSAVEKMAAAYD
+1660 DAQQIVEGMASSYD
-1674 HRALQSPVVVSKDGV
+1674 NRAPQDPVIVSKDGV
-1689 VLSGNN
+1689 Q
-1695 RTMSGDLAATGGTDK
+1695 TA
-1710 AYNDYLREYGHKK
+1710 
-1723 YGFTPEQI
+1723 
-1731 AGFKHPRVV
+1731 
-1740 FVPDDALPYDAKTF
+1740 DAP
-1754 ARFNEPEKK
+1754 
-1763 SMSKPEE
+1763 
-1770 AVKKG
+1770 
-1775 KTVPDSVFADIV
+1775 
-1787 GDIARYD
+1787 
-1794 RLSDFYNDEKAVA
+1794 
-1807 AALGGLHNAGI
+1807 
-1818 IPEMDMPKMR
+1818 
-1828 TGTAISAAG
+1828 
-1837 KEEIENTLL
+1837 
-1846 GKAFQAFPD
+1846 
-1855 AVRQILSTPT
+1855 
-1865 MRENI
+1865 
-1870 IVALPEI
+1870 
-1877 AANRALTA
+1877 
-1885 KGYDLSEE
+1885 
-1893 LGRSVDLVARAKSAL
+1893 
-1908 PNVFVEGV
+1908 
-1916 PVSPFGRQQGLFDD
+1916 
-1930 EFGES
+1930 
-1935 RVKDASTLM
+1935 
-1944 LADLLNSKKST
+1944 
-1955 DLRKV
+1955 
-1960 LAVYNRNAQSA
+1960 
-1971 ASGQLTMQEDGSL
+1971 
-1984 TIESREDI
+1984 
-1992 LKQVNQSFI
+1992 
-2001 NATPKE
+2001 
-2007 LQALVD
+2007 
-2013 KAIAA
+2013 
-2018 NKQRAGE
+2018 
-2025 NARAGSEGGKQAETP
+2025 
-2040 VQRSAEPQRVSSK
+2040 QRSAEPQRVSSE

-2135 QINPETGKFDEHK
+2135 QVNKDGSFDEHK
-2148 VMYGFPDMESAK
+2148 VMYGFPSVEDARE
-2160 RAYLSNYSKGW
+2160 AYLSNYEPGW
-2171 QGLGTITHV
+2171 TGLGAITHV
-2180 SKADFK
+2180 SKDEFK
-2186 KWIQSS
+2186 KWIGSS
-2192 TRKTKPFADYKT
+2192 KRKTKPFADYKS
-2204 VKKIENAIGRPLTKE
+2204 VKPIEGNGMIGRSLTDK
-2219 EATSI
+2219 EATELI
-2224 LNQMQS
+2224 ERMEATAE
-2230 IAEDA
+2230 IAPTIE
-2235 PDIKLTPY
+2235 LTPE
-2243 NWVNVFGESGIV
+2243 NWIAQFGEEGAV
-2255 PTPLGDVKMGDN
+2255 DTPIGTVKMGEN
-2267 QFQKLIDL
+2267 QYFKMARQGREGKL
-2275 HREEYFGMI
+2275 GMVK
-2284 RPTLNDPHVII
+2284 PTLQNPDVVV
-2295 EKDAPAEGAER
+2295 EDYRPASTGRSER
-2306 DTKYLFVKTFKKPN
+2306 DTSYIFVKTFNKED
-2320 GGRYVHFESV
+2320 GSRYYYFTSV
-2330 TVRKE
+2330 TVRKDGRE
-2335 GMEDSISNH
+2335 VVISNQERSDKRISKLLQQGKVAWIDNGILH
-2344 EADGS
+2344 PKAQVGKSVSLNDSNNPTNSDNGTALLGINSS
-2349 AIKKE
+2349 ANNE
-2354 MQDEKVLH
+2354 S
-2362 LNKKLSLS
+2362 LSLS

-3594 VDEIAAEIKDINMKI
+3594 VDEVAAEIKDINMKI

-6424 ISFNESQQSSEGPF
+6424 ISFNESQQSSEWPF

>member
-1554 AHDEAQ
+1554 AHDAAV
-1560 ARFEEEQRIKAEKAA
+1560 ARFEEEQRIKAEKQA
-1575 EQERVGTHAVN
+1575 EQERIGVHAVN
-1586 PKITEKWNAATKV
+1586 PKIRERWEAAPKI
-1599 EGDPDVVALPD
+1599 EGNEDALTLPD
-1610 GSQLK
+1610 DSTIT
-1615 GRYVLTDAGSASAS
+1615 GRYILTEAGAASPS
-1629 HDANNAYLPTE
+1629 HDANNAYEPTE

-1652 DRDYQRDK
+1652 DRDYMHDK
-1660 DAQSAVEKMAAAYD
+1660 DAQQIVEGMASSYD
-1674 HRALQSPVVVSKDGV
+1674 NRALQDPVIVSKDGV
-1689 VLSGNN
+1689 Q
-1695 RTMSGDLAATGGTDK
+1695 TA
-1710 AYNDYLREYGHKK
+1710 
-1723 YGFTPEQI
+1723 
-1731 AGFKHPRVV
+1731 
-1740 FVPDDALPYDAKTF
+1740 DAP
-1754 ARFNEPEKK
+1754 
-1763 SMSKPEE
+1763 
-1770 AVKKG
+1770 
-1775 KTVPDSVFADIV
+1775 
-1787 GDIARYD
+1787 
-1794 RLSDFYNDEKAVA
+1794 
-1807 AALGGLHNAGI
+1807 
-1818 IPEMDMPKMR
+1818 
-1828 TGTAISAAG
+1828 
-1837 KEEIENTLL
+1837 
-1846 GKAFQAFPD
+1846 
-1855 AVRQILSTPT
+1855 
-1865 MRENI
+1865 
-1870 IVALPEI
+1870 
-1877 AANRALTA
+1877 
-1885 KGYDLSEE
+1885 
-1893 LGRSVDLVARAKSAL
+1893 
-1908 PNVFVEGV
+1908 
-1916 PVSPFGRQQGLFDD
+1916 
-1930 EFGES
+1930 
-1935 RVKDASTLM
+1935 
-1944 LADLLNSKKST
+1944 
-1955 DLRKV
+1955 
-1960 LAVYNRNAQSA
+1960 
-1971 ASGQLTMQEDGSL
+1971 
-1984 TIESREDI
+1984 
-1992 LKQVNQSFI
+1992 
-2001 NATPKE
+2001 
-2007 LQALVD
+2007 
-2013 KAIAA
+2013 
-2018 NKQRAGE
+2018 QRG
-2025 NARAGSEGGKQAETP
+2025 
-2040 VQRSAEPQRVSSK
+2040 AEPQSVAE
-2053 PTEAQKEAGNYKMEH
+2053 PTEAQKAAGNYKMEH
-2068 RRIDGYNVS
+2068 RRVDGYNVS

-2087 GKDADGKAWE
+2087 GTGADGKPWE
-2097 TEMQNDYGYIR
+2097 TLMHNDYGYIR

-2135 QINPETGKFDEHK
+2135 QVNKDGSFDEHK
-2148 VMYGFPDMESAK
+2148 VMYGFPSVEDARE
-2160 RAYLSNYSKGW
+2160 AYLSNYEPGW
-2171 QGLGTITHV
+2171 TGLGAITHV
-2180 SKADFK
+2180 SKDEFK
-2186 KWIQSS
+2186 KWIGSS
-2192 TRKTKPFADYKT
+2192 KRKTKPFADYKS
-2204 VKKIENAIGRPLTKE
+2204 VKPIEGNGMIGRSLTDK
-2219 EATSI
+2219 EATELI
-2224 LNQMQS
+2224 ERMEATAE
-2230 IAEDA
+2230 IAPTIE
-2235 PDIKLTPY
+2235 LTPE
-2243 NWVNVFGESGIV
+2243 NWIAQFGEEGAV
-2255 PTPLGDVKMGDN
+2255 DTPIGTVKMGEN
-2267 QFQKLIDL
+2267 QYFKMARQGREGKL
-2275 HREEYFGMI
+2275 GMVK
-2284 RPTLNDPHVII
+2284 PTLQNPDVVV
-2295 EKDAPAEGAER
+2295 EDYRPASTGRSER
-2306 DTKYLFVKTFKKPN
+2306 DTSYIFVKTFNKED
-2320 GGRYVHFESV
+2320 GSRYYYFTSV
-2330 TVRKE
+2330 TVRKDGRE
-2335 GMEDSISNH
+2335 VVISNQERSDKRISKLLQQGKVAWIDNGILH
-2344 EADGS
+2344 PKAQVGKSVSLNDSNNPTNSDNGTALLGINSS
-2349 AIKKE
+2349 ANNE
-2354 MQDEKVLH
+2354 S
-2362 LNKKLSLS
+2362 LSLS

-3594 VDEIAAEIKDINMKI
+3594 VDEVAAEIKDINMKI

-5930 DSVAGVLGESIER
+5930 DSVASVLGESIER

-6136 YLSGR
+6136 YLSER

-6595 EPNWKYISKQSPMLS
+6595 EPDWKYISKQSPMLS

>member
-1 MASEDVFRERLKDP
+1 MADNDKISKLYNALIKSGYSMASEDVFRERLKDP

-2597 LKLVGIRFAMAI
+2597 LKLVGI
-2609 VERGNP
+2609 
-2615 KFEDYARLM
+2615 L
-2624 VKNLGDKIRPWVK
+2624 
-2637 QFYGGLYFEPGFDTS
+2637 
-2652 VLTPFEEVQAF
+2652 
-2663 DIANFEKPDNN
+2663 
-2674 PFREAETIA
+2674 
-2683 AEQKA
+2683 
-2688 KKADEKATKEITEIR
+2688 
-2703 NQNRKK
+2703 
-2709 EDEQTSADTAALA
+2709 
-2722 SEAETVAGEAESVAE
+2722 
-2737 TSASEPELNGAAER
+2737 
-2751 IDAALEKV
+2751 
-2759 NDQLALLGYYEA
+2759 
-2771 DPNAP
+2771 
-2776 EHEIYGRRRSAEKK
+2776 
-2790 AVKDATK
+2790 
-2797 LAQQLVDDLGMDFTK
+2797 
-2812 ANLTEPDRHGRM
+2812 
-2824 KIKPLA
+2824 
-2830 VANVAP
+2830 
-2836 AGGDIVIN
+2836 
-2844 LPYPDGRNLHINI
+2844 
-2857 GIVPT
+2857 
-2862 HEKGVE
+2862 
-2868 PKRGG
+2868 
-2873 GAWEGDNYEV
+2873 
-2883 DSIMFRFEDDSHSGH
+2883 
-2898 NRFLPAD
+2898 
-2905 VTYSNLL
+2905 
-2912 DAIKKESRWGMT
+2912 
-2924 KAEAETKSS
+2924 
-2933 EQVMSELGDMLER
+2933 
-2946 GESPYT
+2946 
-2952 VTPEVESELAKQREG
+2952 
-2967 EYKPGEKVLY
+2967 
-2977 SSDDGRTWEDA
+2977 
-2988 TVEGMDGDMITLD
+2988 
-3001 TGHAPIMYVNA
+3001 
-3012 YPEQV
+3012 
-3017 RRPQQG
+3017 
-3023 GVQPREDIF
+3023 
-3032 QEANRIAKETQEKK
+3032 
-3046 KSVSSRKKPKVKPE
+3046 
-3060 QPVADLFGGLFDQP
+3060 
-3074 NDNEQD
+3074 
-3080 TSNSGGQAVANAERP
+3080 
-3095 NTVGNDATG
+3095 
-3104 VDGGERPLGSGR
+3104 
-3116 TDGEQSTDGSR
+3116 
-3127 AAVGDRADA
+3127 
-3136 DAHATGSVGTLRKPG
+3136 
-3151 GNRGRNE
+3151 
-3158 SGTAGAVSKPV
+3158 
-3169 DGGGTAGAGSTRGQ
+3169 
-3183 GADGGAEAV
+3183 
-3192 SEGKPAAGTRAGG
+3192 
-3205 RPSSVKKPKHKF
+3205 
-3217 TRNFNYEEVGN
+3217 
-3228 DADHYTPPQRL
+3228 
-3239 EANVSAVE
+3239 
-3247 TIAKIIRE
+3247 
-3255 GDRPATDEEKLI
+3255 
-3267 LSRFRGWGQVDFKKY
+3267 
-3282 YSLSH
+3282 
-3287 IKQNTRH
+3287 
-3294 NDPLHR
+3294 
-3300 LATAIE
+3300 
-3306 SIDPKDDKKLFD
+3306 
-3318 AIKTASL
+3318 
-3325 TAFYTPVPV
+3325 
-3334 AAAMNSFLPL
+3334 
-3344 AGFHGGSM
+3344 
-3352 LDPSTGNGIFEGT
+3352 
-3365 LSKALQERTMITGI
+3365 
-3379 ELDWLTARI
+3379 
-3388 ARALYPDA
+3388 
-3396 DIRINGY
+3396 
-3403 ESAGITPGSMDVVTT
+3403 
-3418 NMPFGDTTI
+3418 
-3427 YDPTWKS
+3427 
-3434 DSSPIK
+3434 
-3440 RSAQKRIHN
+3440 
-3449 YFAVKMLE
+3449 
-3457 SARPGG
+3457 
-3463 LVSMMTTTSVM
+3463 
-3474 DTKSNQ
+3474 
-3480 NVRMHIAEQGEI
+3480 
-3492 LGAIRLPGDVF
+3492 
-3503 QGTGAVSDIIYV
+3503 
-3515 RKWRDNEDA
+3515 
-3524 QATRS
+3524 
-3529 NPAYAELERAFLS
+3529 
-3542 LHETTAP
+3542 
-3549 NKRTGE
+3549 
-3555 PRKVAYNGYYK
+3555 
-3566 MHPDHMLGEVVAGNQ
+3566 
-3581 YGDDGFGLRGTRT
+3581 
-3594 VDEIAAEIKDINMKI
+3594 
-3609 VGDRVGQLYN
+3609 
-3619 PTRTVREVH
+3619 
-3628 EAIGAEYKGDG
+3628 
-3639 DWVSNGNLVVQDGK
+3639 
-3653 IGELTTATNKYG
+3653 
-3665 EVTRTFVEKPGLSSQ
+3665 
-3680 RKKVESMI
+3680 
-3688 ELRTAMKELIAAQI
+3688 
-3702 EGKPDNILDM
+3702 
-3712 MRRKLKGAYDRF
+3712 
-3724 TAKNGKLKANDFL
+3724 
-3737 LEDIDGYTLQGLEKW
+3737 
-3752 EDGKFVGLADI
+3752 
-3763 FTKNTIKPALRL
+3763 
-3775 EDASTPQEAIATS
+3775 
-3788 LAEYGELRGE
+3788 
-3798 YMEKVLGEGWHDQCK
+3798 
-3813 DYVFEVPN
+3813 
-3821 SDGRFVTKDEYLS
+3821 
-3834 GDVVSKLQEAKAAS
+3834 
-3848 MLDPRFENNV
+3848 
-3858 KALEEVQPTPIPF
+3858 
-3871 DDIAVHLGAR
+3871 
-3881 WIPIEMINDFV
+3881 
-3892 KELFGIHASS
+3892 
-3902 SRNRRWVNGEMV
+3902 
-3914 EELKSG
+3914 
-3920 VVYVPEM
+3920 
-3927 DTYIVNIEPKELGG
+3927 
-3941 EATDWETGARSAK
+3941 
-3954 QVLEA
+3954 
-3959 ALSDK
+3959 
-3964 TLTVSKTDSKGNK
+3964 
-3977 FLDEEATELVNQK
+3977 
-3990 VQDMRERFE
+3990 
-3999 QWLSTDDARMEAIS
+3999 
-4013 EAYNERFNRTVLRKW
+4013 
-4028 DGSHLNI
+4028 
-4035 PGLMGKELRP
+4035 
-4045 HQKDAVWMLINNRGG
+4045 
-4060 IVDHIVGA
+4060 
-4068 GKTLVMQAA
+4068 
-4077 IMEMRRMGIAK
+4077 
-4088 KPMIVALKSTVGQIA
+4088 
-4103 REFKCAFPSARVLAP
+4103 
-4118 SDKDFEMSNR
+4118 
-4128 KKFIANI
+4128 
-4135 ALNDY
+4135 
-4140 DCVILSHEQYCKLP
+4140 
-4154 HTEEAEQVVIQEQ
+4154 
-4167 LAQLDA
+4167 
-4173 IIQYLYGTGDKS
+4173 
-4185 QLTKK
+4185 
-4190 QIKALE
+4190 
-4196 KRRENLLAKMKQRL
+4196 
-4210 DRSVDREF
+4210 
-4218 CFEDLG
+4218 
-4224 VDYLFVD
+4224 
-4231 ECHQFRS
+4231 
-4238 LPYVTSY
+4238 
-4245 NQVAGL
+4245 
-4251 GPAEGSNKAVALLT
+4251 
-4265 GMRYLQKMHQG
+4265 
-4276 DKGTIFLSGTTIN
+4276 
-4289 NSLVEIYNLLNYL
+4289 
-4302 RPRKLEALGM
+4302 
-4312 TTFDAWAS
+4312 
-4320 TFAVHSAEIEA
+4320 
-4331 GTTGEFKSKD
+4331 
-4341 RFRSFDNVPELSQL
+4341 
-4355 YAEIAD
+4355 
-4361 VRNDMNLQLPK
+4361 
-4372 PAIDARTVIVKESD
+4372 
-4386 ALHEINQAII
+4386 
-4396 DMLNTKNGSYFGIYP
+4396 
-4411 KGEPRKHPWGLD
+4411 
-4423 ASTLS
+4423 
-4428 AKAAISPKLI
+4428 
-4438 FPDIEDDGGK
+4438 
-4448 IASVCENVGKIFK
+4448 
-4461 ETAEHKG
+4461 
-4468 VQLIFCE
+4468 
-4475 LGVPGPGK
+4475 
-4483 KYDAYTDMINRL
+4483 
-4495 SKEYGIPR
+4495 
-4503 KAIAYIQQAKNDK
+4503 
-4516 EKEELFQRVR
+4516 
-4526 NGEVRILIG
+4526 
-4535 GTKNMGTGVNVQD
+4535 
-4548 RITDLHMLSVPWQP
+4548 
-4562 ASLEQCIGRGARQG
+4562 
-4576 NIIARDFMGNKVRVH
+4576 
-4591 YYATEGSL
+4591 
-4599 DLYKFQLLDAKGK
+4599 
-4612 MFTQF
+4612 
-4617 KMGTISG
+4617 
-4624 DRNFDEGSS
+4624 
-4633 DENGNLDPAEMVAI
+4633 
-4647 LSGNPVIF
+4647 
-4655 EKSKQDKLV
+4655 
-4664 KKLKAAYNGFL
+4664 
-4675 RDVQRKKVKR
+4675 
-4685 AQLQESIE
+4685 
-4693 KFDRLVTISDR
+4693 
-4704 DVDKLKRGGFTPD
+4704 
-4717 EEGRYPSRVT
+4717 
-4727 VKVKGEYRGE
+4727 
-4737 TFDKPKECGEFILE
+4737 
-4751 NLKENKQLTLEGY
+4751 
-4764 GFEAD
+4764 
-4769 VVFVAGDDLLA
+4769 
-4780 SAHYEVQ
+4780 
-4787 TGKEGFWGINYTKR
+4787 
-4801 LSEDATAAGC
+4801 
-4811 AFRSLLEQIISNNAA
+4811 
-4826 YKNGL
+4826 
-4831 AEKKRLL
+4831 
-4838 ETMPEPSDVFPKQK
+4838 
-4852 ELDEAVAKKR
+4852 
-4862 ELDAE
+4862 
-4867 YNKLAKP
+4867 
-4874 DTPQDAATGDKF
+4874 
-4886 RLRTSEPPKR
+4886 
-4896 TGIGYKVFVLK
+4896 
-4907 DGKLYPPMV
+4907 
-4916 ANADRSETPTG
+4916 
-4927 VWLDAD
+4927 
-4933 PNEQFIIGG
+4933 
-4942 KEAVDAEFAHVEPWL
+4942 
-4957 RRYHVQAGGKGTQG
+4957 
-4971 GSGKLAFR
+4971 
-4979 PGWHLGQIPF
+4979 
-4989 AAQFGRVNPET
+4989 
-5000 GEKELFPNN
+5000 
-5009 FVWAK
+5009 
-5014 VEYAMDED
+5014 
-5022 YQHESDERMYYDKN
+5022 
-5036 GNRREKPTHSLG
+5036 
-5048 GLNHVPENGYYTYR
+5048 
-5062 TNPDPTTDPW
+5062 
-5072 IITGAMRVI
+5072 
-5081 EIMKPSE
+5081 
-5088 VDRVVSE
+5088 
-5095 AGRAPQL
+5095 
-5102 RQEGAVT
+5102 
-5109 DAEVEA
+5109 
-5115 LNRDLRKRMDTDGT
+5115 
-5129 SMSIRVREIA
+5129 
-5139 EELHTPVELIT
+5139 
-5150 TPEEIKQLPTV
+5150 
-5161 RHQNAKGWFKD
+5161 
-5172 GKVYVVVPNNTNV
+5172 
-5185 ADVENTAIHEI
+5185 
-5196 VGHKGLRELVGE
+5196 
-5208 EHFNLFLDEI
+5208 
-5218 YDHAS
+5218 
-5223 DRIKADINKR
+5223 
-5233 AEKAFDDE
+5233 
-5241 VNRLRLKYGN
+5241 
-5251 GYFGEAKAKSETYA
+5251 
-5265 KREQIKRDATE
+5265 
-5276 EYMCDM
+5276 
-5282 AGKIGH
+5282 
-5288 DGFKKM
+5288 
-5294 QEDELTLWGKIK
+5294 
-5306 AKFMKFMDKIL
+5306 
-5317 KGLRLSKGVKFTDK
+5317 
-5331 DIAYILFK
+5331 
-5339 SWQKAKGKTGI
+5339 
-5350 FAEAEDIAMRNA
+5350 
-5362 THFNESEEAMRFR
+5362 
-5375 WFGKKKSVNLQH
+5375 
-5387 GKEGTEQ
+5387 
-5394 NQSIGHNRSEQAKG
+5394 
-5408 NERGGVSAPV
+5408 
-5418 SGGLATGTD
+5418 
-5427 RSSIRVFEEG
+5427 
-5437 LAAHR
+5437 
-5442 ERHSDYSTRERQ
+5442 
-5454 EAEGER
+5454 
-5460 LIAIAKEKGLFFT
+5460 
-5473 KEQVKDFGEKVRQLS
+5473 
-5488 RESDVYINH
+5488 
-5497 SEGRVY
+5497 
-5503 KVKNPYANAGTW
+5503 
-5515 KNNLEPEDAIYEFL
+5515 
-5529 LHNKYFPNTAYKFEG
+5529 
-5544 IAEDAD
+5544 
-5550 GVRIVLSQP
+5550 
-5559 YVEARHQA
+5559 
-5567 SDEEVD
+5567 
-5573 AYLAAKGLKKEA
+5573 
-5585 WYTYGNEEV
+5585 
-5594 IVSDCVDENALIGQD
+5594 
-5609 GDLYIIDP
+5609 
-5617 VIDVRKPI
+5617 
-5625 LELIGPFEPDTD
+5625 
-5637 GGAHFRD
+5637 
-5644 GDMSLQEAITKL
+5644 
-5656 KLDIASAQGDNAK
+5656 
-5669 AKEVAVRA
+5669 
-5677 IGSNLQELRKAM
+5677 
-5689 SRQRLYDLQ
+5689 
-5698 TVKSMTDLAQLL
+5698 
-5710 MEHNMLDDMSK
+5710 
-5721 YEVSRILSAVKNSP
+5721 
-5735 GHISKDKDTGELR
+5735 
-5748 ASGGEKNLQH
+5748 
-5758 QVDSLLDLMVNN
+5758 
-5770 QLRKAQNSLSKLLSV
+5770 
-5785 QGSKVDARGVKV
+5785 
-5797 QGELDAEGVIIA
+5797 
-5809 RTLKHNLGVPAEIYD
+5809 
-5824 AKGDLQPGCIKWAMQ
+5824 
-5839 EVMDK
+5839 
-5844 MGDADARVAERAAME
+5844 
-5859 YAGLQIAMQY
+5859 
-5869 ANDIT
+5869 
-5874 KSKAEEKLIKDSL
+5874 
-5887 NTLKE
+5887 
-5892 NKEGGKIDAKAYSQ
+5892 
-5906 AVEAVY
+5906 
-5912 DSLRANKLER
+5912 
-5922 AEAYFRIV
+5922 
-5930 DSVAGVLGESIER
+5930 
-5943 AKAWREEQKQ
+5943 
-5953 RVRDIQH
+5953 
-5960 NCNSDME
+5960 
-5967 GRVLRGQRKDDRLD
+5967 
-5981 GIVQSTICRIFL
+5981 
-5993 EPLATFDQMLRML
+5993 
-6006 GGKNANGEGYLWNR
+6006 
-6020 YMHGWTSAAERE
+6020 
-6032 QVMKERNHHN
+6032 
-6042 MDEAAADI
+6042 
-6050 FGKGKKWGYVYDLN
+6050 
-6064 RALPKSTVTIWDGG
+6064 
-6078 EMREHELT
+6078 
-6086 QLDLLTIL
+6086 
-6094 IWDAQPTGRATL
+6094 
-6106 RNMGIDEVKIGEIEN
+6106 
-6121 FLDPRMRHLGDWMVG
+6121 
-6136 YLSGR
+6136 
-6141 YQDYNEVYKRLFG
+6141 
-6154 APMTANENYFPFRRF
+6154 
-6169 KDEIK
+6169 
-6174 REVEN
+6174 
-6179 GTPADNDHSS
+6179 
-6189 ITTGAV
+6189 
-6195 KERKFSLVS
+6195 
-6204 FDIVNSNAADIFT
+6204 
-6217 RHLDEMEHWSS
+6217 
-6228 FAELNRDIG
+6228 
-6237 IMLSYNRLKQQ
+6237 
-6248 VQQMHTAYG
+6248 
-6257 SGKTL
+6257 
-6262 WNRFEKCCAIA
+6262 
-6273 TESYEPKVGNFDK
+6273 
-6286 LFVKAT
+6286 
-6292 KGVAMGKVNLR
+6292 
-6303 LFTALKQTLSLPA
+6303 
-6316 FLPDCHIGVMSADL
+6316 
-6330 ALGGVPA
+6330 
-6337 VKWAWKNMPLYR
+6337 
-6349 KRVLSRTAGD
+6349 
-6359 YRLKESEYDT
+6359 
-6369 KLMRLFG
+6369 
-6376 KGMLPNIGVDAW
+6376 
-6388 TIAIGAHAVYK
+6388 
-6399 ARYNRYRRYGMPEK
+6399 
-6413 EAEARAIRDAE
+6413 
-6424 ISFNESQQSSEGPF
+6424 
-6438 LAPIQVDHTAE
+6438 
-6449 AFAYSL
+6449 
-6455 FRNSAYS
+6455 
-6462 YTRKT
+6462 
-6467 HEAARNLR
+6467 
-6475 NLMSGNSTVEYM
+6475 
-6487 TKQLLRDLYP
+6487 
-6497 ENEGAWSD
+6497 
-6505 DQVKHCE
+6505 
-6512 AEAKRQH
+6512 
-6519 RRAYWKNAVQLG
+6519 
-6531 TFGWILPWLWRLGGI
+6531 
-6546 APLLLLS
+6546 
-6553 SDDDERD
+6553 
-6560 KAARGALLQSTFGPF
+6560 
-6575 EGLAGGDVI
+6575 
-6584 TQAANMALGFE
+6584 
-6595 EPNWKYISKQSPMLS
+6595 
-6610 DVADML
+6610 
-6616 NKLGKDN
+6616 
-6623 VTAMNDI
+6623 
-6630 LNIVVGMNTGL
+6630 
-6641 NPASITDMV
+6641 
-6650 VAVMD
+6650 
-6655 YCESDKDRRECA
+6655 
-6667 LLIARILNCPP
+6667 
-6678 SQMDKV
+6678 
-6684 YFDELDLSA
+6684 
-6693 KEASAMTPDEIAER
+6693 
-6707 YARYKMRKDA
+6707 
-6717 PLTGWLRSQEA
+6717 
-6728 EDTIHEA
+6728 
-6735 KKRVPM
+6735 
-6741 MKAKERLQLHTNT
+6741 
-6754 EETRQLLSRY
+6754 
-6764 DAITHEQTEIG
+6764 
-6775 KLKKTDR
+6775 
-6782 AEYLR
+6782 
-6787 RRIALREGNDM
+6787 
-6798 REHRRIGRYKRDINE
+6798 
-6813 LTQRYLRAKTTE
+6813 
-6825 ERDSIVE
+6825 
-6832 AMIAAREKMLDDLN
+6832 
-6846 SYDMAEE
+6846 

>member
-1554 AHDEAQ
+1554 AHDAAV
-1560 ARFEEEQRIKAEKAA
+1560 ARFEEEQRIKAEKQA
-1575 EQERVGTHAVN
+1575 EQERIGVHAVN
-1586 PKITEKWNAATKV
+1586 PKIRERWEAAPKI
-1599 EGDPDVVALPD
+1599 EGNEDALTLPD
-1610 GSQLK
+1610 DSTIT
-1615 GRYVLTDAGSASAS
+1615 GRYILTEAGAASPS
-1629 HDANNAYLPTE
+1629 HDANNAYEPTE

-1652 DRDYQRDK
+1652 DRDYMHDK
-1660 DAQSAVEKMAAAYD
+1660 DAQQIVEGMASSYD
-1674 HRALQSPVVVSKDGV
+1674 NRALQDPVIVSKDGV
-1689 VLSGNN
+1689 Q
-1695 RTMSGDLAATGGTDK
+1695 TA
-1710 AYNDYLREYGHKK
+1710 
-1723 YGFTPEQI
+1723 
-1731 AGFKHPRVV
+1731 
-1740 FVPDDALPYDAKTF
+1740 DAP
-1754 ARFNEPEKK
+1754 
-1763 SMSKPEE
+1763 
-1770 AVKKG
+1770 
-1775 KTVPDSVFADIV
+1775 
-1787 GDIARYD
+1787 
-1794 RLSDFYNDEKAVA
+1794 
-1807 AALGGLHNAGI
+1807 
-1818 IPEMDMPKMR
+1818 
-1828 TGTAISAAG
+1828 
-1837 KEEIENTLL
+1837 
-1846 GKAFQAFPD
+1846 
-1855 AVRQILSTPT
+1855 
-1865 MRENI
+1865 
-1870 IVALPEI
+1870 
-1877 AANRALTA
+1877 
-1885 KGYDLSEE
+1885 
-1893 LGRSVDLVARAKSAL
+1893 
-1908 PNVFVEGV
+1908 
-1916 PVSPFGRQQGLFDD
+1916 
-1930 EFGES
+1930 
-1935 RVKDASTLM
+1935 
-1944 LADLLNSKKST
+1944 
-1955 DLRKV
+1955 
-1960 LAVYNRNAQSA
+1960 
-1971 ASGQLTMQEDGSL
+1971 
-1984 TIESREDI
+1984 
-1992 LKQVNQSFI
+1992 
-2001 NATPKE
+2001 
-2007 LQALVD
+2007 
-2013 KAIAA
+2013 
-2018 NKQRAGE
+2018 QRG
-2025 NARAGSEGGKQAETP
+2025 
-2040 VQRSAEPQRVSSK
+2040 AEPQSVAE
-2053 PTEAQKEAGNYKMEH
+2053 PTEAQKAAGNYKMEH
-2068 RRIDGYNVS
+2068 RRVDGYNVS

-2087 GKDADGKAWE
+2087 GTGADGKPWE
-2097 TEMQNDYGYIR
+2097 TLMHNDYGYIR

-2135 QINPETGKFDEHK
+2135 QVNKDGSFDEHK
-2148 VMYGFPDMESAK
+2148 VMYGFPSVEDARE
-2160 RAYLSNYSKGW
+2160 AYHSNYEPGW
-2171 QGLGTITHV
+2171 TGLGAITHV
-2180 SKADFK
+2180 SKDEFK
-2186 KWIQSS
+2186 KWIGSS
-2192 TRKTKPFADYKT
+2192 KRKTKPFADYKS
-2204 VKKIENAIGRPLTKE
+2204 VKPIEGNGMIGRSLTDK
-2219 EATSI
+2219 EATELI
-2224 LNQMQS
+2224 ERMEATAE
-2230 IAEDA
+2230 IAPTIE
-2235 PDIKLTPY
+2235 LTPE
-2243 NWVNVFGESGIV
+2243 NWIAQFGEEGAV
-2255 PTPLGDVKMGDN
+2255 DTPIGTVKMGEN
-2267 QFQKLIDL
+2267 QYFKMARQGREGKL
-2275 HREEYFGMI
+2275 GMVK
-2284 RPTLNDPHVII
+2284 PTLQNPDVVV
-2295 EKDAPAEGAER
+2295 EDYRPASTGRSER
-2306 DTKYLFVKTFKKPN
+2306 DTSYIFVKTFNKED
-2320 GGRYVHFESV
+2320 GSRYYYFTSV
-2330 TVRKE
+2330 TVRKDGRE
-2335 GMEDSISNH
+2335 VVISNQERSDKRISKLLQQGKVAWIDNGILH
-2344 EADGS
+2344 PKAQVGKSVSLNDSNNPTNSDNGTALLGINSS
-2349 AIKKE
+2349 ANNE
-2354 MQDEKVLH
+2354 S
-2362 LNKKLSLS
+2362 LSLS

-3594 VDEIAAEIKDINMKI
+3594 VDEVAAEIKDINMKI

-5930 DSVAGVLGESIER
+5930 DSVASVLGESIER

-6136 YLSGR
+6136 YLSER

>member
-60 VPTNGDTELAPQNG
+60 VPTNGDTELAPQND

-108 NGKTKYKLQHTP
+108 NGKTKYKLKHTP

-156 AAQVM
+156 TAQVM

-289 NGLNPMDG
+289 TGLDPNNS

-305 PGFERQLLEH
+305 PGFERQLLEY
-315 RLSVAEE
+315 RLSAAEE
-322 RLKDLN
+322 RLKNLN

-334 LNAQAPKVY
+334 LNAQAPKIY

-371 YATAEVAKLSKSLK
+371 YATAEVAKLSKTLK
-385 DYDQNKAAAGRSWI
+385 DYDQNKAASERGWVS
-399 GNLFHGLYE
+399 NLFHGLYE

-418 GVVSASVN
+418 GVLSASVN

-469 GEIIGDF
+469 GEILGDF

-502 KIAGDV
+502 RIAGDV

-516 KLARYGG
+516 KLAQYGG

-651 ETDPQKRAN
+651 ETDPQKRAH
-660 ARAKARAIISWDAWT
+660 ARAKARANISWDAWT

-737 EEREE
+737 DEREE

-757 EGEQGKNGVEV
+757 EGEQGLNGVEV
-768 GNLNETSRTPVGDP
+768 GHMNERSRTPVGDP
-782 NGGMDLVTGDF
+782 NGGMDLVSGDF

-1554 AHDEAQ
+1554 AHDAAV
-1560 ARFEEEQRIKAEKAA
+1560 ARFEEEQRIKAEKQA
-1575 EQERVGTHAVN
+1575 EQERIGVHAVN
-1586 PKITEKWNAATKV
+1586 PKIRERWEAAPKI
-1599 EGDPDVVALPD
+1599 EGNEDALTLPD
-1610 GSQLK
+1610 DSTIT
-1615 GRYVLTDAGSASAS
+1615 GRYILTEAGAASPS
-1629 HDANNAYLPTE
+1629 HDANNAYEPTE

-1652 DRDYQRDK
+1652 DRDYMHDK
-1660 DAQSAVEKMAAAYD
+1660 DAQQIVEGMASSYD
-1674 HRALQSPVVVSKDGV
+1674 NRALQDPVIVSKDGV
-1689 VLSGNN
+1689 Q
-1695 RTMSGDLAATGGTDK
+1695 TA
-1710 AYNDYLREYGHKK
+1710 
-1723 YGFTPEQI
+1723 
-1731 AGFKHPRVV
+1731 
-1740 FVPDDALPYDAKTF
+1740 DAP
-1754 ARFNEPEKK
+1754 
-1763 SMSKPEE
+1763 
-1770 AVKKG
+1770 
-1775 KTVPDSVFADIV
+1775 
-1787 GDIARYD
+1787 
-1794 RLSDFYNDEKAVA
+1794 
-1807 AALGGLHNAGI
+1807 
-1818 IPEMDMPKMR
+1818 
-1828 TGTAISAAG
+1828 
-1837 KEEIENTLL
+1837 
-1846 GKAFQAFPD
+1846 
-1855 AVRQILSTPT
+1855 
-1865 MRENI
+1865 
-1870 IVALPEI
+1870 
-1877 AANRALTA
+1877 
-1885 KGYDLSEE
+1885 
-1893 LGRSVDLVARAKSAL
+1893 
-1908 PNVFVEGV
+1908 
-1916 PVSPFGRQQGLFDD
+1916 
-1930 EFGES
+1930 
-1935 RVKDASTLM
+1935 
-1944 LADLLNSKKST
+1944 
-1955 DLRKV
+1955 
-1960 LAVYNRNAQSA
+1960 
-1971 ASGQLTMQEDGSL
+1971 
-1984 TIESREDI
+1984 
-1992 LKQVNQSFI
+1992 
-2001 NATPKE
+2001 
-2007 LQALVD
+2007 
-2013 KAIAA
+2013 
-2018 NKQRAGE
+2018 QRG
-2025 NARAGSEGGKQAETP
+2025 
-2040 VQRSAEPQRVSSK
+2040 AEPQSVAE
-2053 PTEAQKEAGNYKMEH
+2053 PTEAQKAAGNYKMEH
-2068 RRIDGYNVS
+2068 RRVDGYNVS

-2087 GKDADGKAWE
+2087 GTGADGKPWE
-2097 TEMQNDYGYIR
+2097 TLMHNDYGYIR

-2135 QINPETGKFDEHK
+2135 QVNKDGSFDEHK
-2148 VMYGFPDMESAK
+2148 VMYGFPSVEDARE
-2160 RAYLSNYSKGW
+2160 AYLSNYEPGW
-2171 QGLGTITHV
+2171 TGLGAITHV
-2180 SKADFK
+2180 SKDEFK
-2186 KWIQSS
+2186 KWIGSS
-2192 TRKTKPFADYKT
+2192 KRKTKPFADYKS
-2204 VKKIENAIGRPLTKE
+2204 VKPIEGNGMIGRSLTDK
-2219 EATSI
+2219 EATELI
-2224 LNQMQS
+2224 ERMEATAE
-2230 IAEDA
+2230 IAPTIE
-2235 PDIKLTPY
+2235 LTPE
-2243 NWVNVFGESGIV
+2243 NWIAQFGEEGAV
-2255 PTPLGDVKMGDN
+2255 DTPIGTVKMGEN
-2267 QFQKLIDL
+2267 QYFKMARQGREGKL
-2275 HREEYFGMI
+2275 GMVK
-2284 RPTLNDPHVII
+2284 PTLQNPDVVV
-2295 EKDAPAEGAER
+2295 EDYRPASTGRSER
-2306 DTKYLFVKTFKKPN
+2306 DTSYIFVKTFNKED
-2320 GGRYVHFESV
+2320 GSRYYYFTSV
-2330 TVRKE
+2330 TVRKDGRE
-2335 GMEDSISNH
+2335 VVISNQERSDKRISKLLQQGKVAWIDNGILH
-2344 EADGS
+2344 PKAQVGKSVSLNDSNNPTNSDNGTALLGINSS
-2349 AIKKE
+2349 ANNE
-2354 MQDEKVLH
+2354 S
-2362 LNKKLSLS
+2362 LSLS

-3594 VDEIAAEIKDINMKI
+3594 VDEVAAEIKDINMKI

-5218 YDHAS
+5218 NDHAS

-5930 DSVAGVLGESIER
+5930 DSVASVLGESIER

-6136 YLSGR
+6136 YLSER

-6217 RHLDEMEHWSS
+6217 RHLDEMEPWSS

>member
-1 MASEDVFRERLKDP
+1 MADNDKISKLYNALIKSGYSMASEDVFRERLKDP

-1554 AHDEAQ
+1554 AHDAAV
-1560 ARFEEEQRIKAEKAA
+1560 ARFEEEQRIKAEKQA
-1575 EQERVGTHAVN
+1575 EQERIGVHAVN
-1586 PKITEKWNAATKV
+1586 PKIRERWEAAPKI
-1599 EGDPDVVALPD
+1599 EGNEDALTLPD
-1610 GSQLK
+1610 DSTIT
-1615 GRYVLTDAGSASAS
+1615 GRYILTEAGAASPS
-1629 HDANNAYLPTE
+1629 HDANNAYEPTE

-1652 DRDYQRDK
+1652 DRDYMHDK
-1660 DAQSAVEKMAAAYD
+1660 DAQQIVEGMASSYD
-1674 HRALQSPVVVSKDGV
+1674 NRALQDPVIVSKDGV
-1689 VLSGNN
+1689 Q
-1695 RTMSGDLAATGGTDK
+1695 TA
-1710 AYNDYLREYGHKK
+1710 
-1723 YGFTPEQI
+1723 
-1731 AGFKHPRVV
+1731 
-1740 FVPDDALPYDAKTF
+1740 DAP
-1754 ARFNEPEKK
+1754 
-1763 SMSKPEE
+1763 
-1770 AVKKG
+1770 
-1775 KTVPDSVFADIV
+1775 
-1787 GDIARYD
+1787 
-1794 RLSDFYNDEKAVA
+1794 
-1807 AALGGLHNAGI
+1807 
-1818 IPEMDMPKMR
+1818 
-1828 TGTAISAAG
+1828 
-1837 KEEIENTLL
+1837 
-1846 GKAFQAFPD
+1846 
-1855 AVRQILSTPT
+1855 
-1865 MRENI
+1865 
-1870 IVALPEI
+1870 
-1877 AANRALTA
+1877 
-1885 KGYDLSEE
+1885 
-1893 LGRSVDLVARAKSAL
+1893 
-1908 PNVFVEGV
+1908 
-1916 PVSPFGRQQGLFDD
+1916 
-1930 EFGES
+1930 
-1935 RVKDASTLM
+1935 
-1944 LADLLNSKKST
+1944 
-1955 DLRKV
+1955 
-1960 LAVYNRNAQSA
+1960 
-1971 ASGQLTMQEDGSL
+1971 
-1984 TIESREDI
+1984 
-1992 LKQVNQSFI
+1992 
-2001 NATPKE
+2001 
-2007 LQALVD
+2007 
-2013 KAIAA
+2013 
-2018 NKQRAGE
+2018 QRG
-2025 NARAGSEGGKQAETP
+2025 
-2040 VQRSAEPQRVSSK
+2040 AEPQSVAE
-2053 PTEAQKEAGNYKMEH
+2053 PTEAQKAAGNYKMEH
-2068 RRIDGYNVS
+2068 RRVDGYNVS

-2087 GKDADGKAWE
+2087 GTGADGKPWE
-2097 TEMQNDYGYIR
+2097 TLMHNDYGYIR

-2135 QINPETGKFDEHK
+2135 QVNKDGSFDEHK
-2148 VMYGFPDMESAK
+2148 VMYGFPSVEDARE
-2160 RAYLSNYSKGW
+2160 AYLSNYEPGW
-2171 QGLGTITHV
+2171 TGLGAITHV
-2180 SKADFK
+2180 SKDEFK
-2186 KWIQSS
+2186 KWIGSS
-2192 TRKTKPFADYKT
+2192 KRKTKPFADYKS
-2204 VKKIENAIGRPLTKE
+2204 VKPIEGNGMIGRSLTDK
-2219 EATSI
+2219 EATELI
-2224 LNQMQS
+2224 ERMEATAE
-2230 IAEDA
+2230 IAPTIE
-2235 PDIKLTPY
+2235 LTPE
-2243 NWVNVFGESGIV
+2243 NWIAQFGEEGAV
-2255 PTPLGDVKMGDN
+2255 DTPIGTVKMGEN
-2267 QFQKLIDL
+2267 QYFKMARQGREGKL
-2275 HREEYFGMI
+2275 GMVK
-2284 RPTLNDPHVII
+2284 PTLQNPDVVV
-2295 EKDAPAEGAER
+2295 EDYRPASTGRSER
-2306 DTKYLFVKTFKKPN
+2306 DTSYIFVKTFNKED
-2320 GGRYVHFESV
+2320 GSRYYYFTSV
-2330 TVRKE
+2330 TVRKDGRE
-2335 GMEDSISNH
+2335 VVISNQERSDKRISKLLQQGKVAWIDNGILH
-2344 EADGS
+2344 PKAQVGKSVSLNDSNNPTNSDNGTALLGINSS
-2349 AIKKE
+2349 ANNE
-2354 MQDEKVLH
+2354 S
-2362 LNKKLSLS
+2362 LSLS

-3594 VDEIAAEIKDINMKI
+3594 VDEVAAEIKDINMKI

-3881 WIPIEMINDFV
+3881 WIPIEIINDFV

-5930 DSVAGVLGESIER
+5930 DSVASVLGESIER

-6136 YLSGR
+6136 YLSER

>member
-1 MASEDVFRERLKDP
+1 MADNDKISKLYNALIKSGYSMASEDVFRERLKDP

-1554 AHDEAQ
+1554 AHDAAV
-1560 ARFEEEQRIKAEKAA
+1560 ARFEEEQRIKAEKQA
-1575 EQERVGTHAVN
+1575 EQERIGVHAVN
-1586 PKITEKWNAATKV
+1586 PKIRERWEAAPKI
-1599 EGDPDVVALPD
+1599 EGNEDALTLPD
-1610 GSQLK
+1610 DSTIT
-1615 GRYVLTDAGSASAS
+1615 GRYILTEAGAASPS
-1629 HDANNAYLPTE
+1629 HDANNAYEPTE

-1652 DRDYQRDK
+1652 DRDYMHDK
-1660 DAQSAVEKMAAAYD
+1660 DAQQIVEGMASSYD
-1674 HRALQSPVVVSKDGV
+1674 NRALQDPVIVSKDGV
-1689 VLSGNN
+1689 Q
-1695 RTMSGDLAATGGTDK
+1695 TA
-1710 AYNDYLREYGHKK
+1710 
-1723 YGFTPEQI
+1723 
-1731 AGFKHPRVV
+1731 
-1740 FVPDDALPYDAKTF
+1740 DAP
-1754 ARFNEPEKK
+1754 
-1763 SMSKPEE
+1763 
-1770 AVKKG
+1770 
-1775 KTVPDSVFADIV
+1775 
-1787 GDIARYD
+1787 
-1794 RLSDFYNDEKAVA
+1794 
-1807 AALGGLHNAGI
+1807 
-1818 IPEMDMPKMR
+1818 
-1828 TGTAISAAG
+1828 
-1837 KEEIENTLL
+1837 
-1846 GKAFQAFPD
+1846 
-1855 AVRQILSTPT
+1855 
-1865 MRENI
+1865 
-1870 IVALPEI
+1870 
-1877 AANRALTA
+1877 
-1885 KGYDLSEE
+1885 
-1893 LGRSVDLVARAKSAL
+1893 
-1908 PNVFVEGV
+1908 
-1916 PVSPFGRQQGLFDD
+1916 
-1930 EFGES
+1930 
-1935 RVKDASTLM
+1935 
-1944 LADLLNSKKST
+1944 
-1955 DLRKV
+1955 
-1960 LAVYNRNAQSA
+1960 
-1971 ASGQLTMQEDGSL
+1971 
-1984 TIESREDI
+1984 
-1992 LKQVNQSFI
+1992 
-2001 NATPKE
+2001 
-2007 LQALVD
+2007 
-2013 KAIAA
+2013 
-2018 NKQRAGE
+2018 QRG
-2025 NARAGSEGGKQAETP
+2025 
-2040 VQRSAEPQRVSSK
+2040 AEPQSVAE
-2053 PTEAQKEAGNYKMEH
+2053 PTEAQKAAGNYKMEH
-2068 RRIDGYNVS
+2068 RRVDGYNVS

-2087 GKDADGKAWE
+2087 GTGADGKPWE
-2097 TEMQNDYGYIR
+2097 TLMHNDYGYIR

-2135 QINPETGKFDEHK
+2135 QVNKDGSFDEHK
-2148 VMYGFPDMESAK
+2148 VMYGFPSVEDARE
-2160 RAYLSNYSKGW
+2160 AYLSNYEPGW
-2171 QGLGTITHV
+2171 TGLGAITHV
-2180 SKADFK
+2180 SKDEFK
-2186 KWIQSS
+2186 KWIGSS
-2192 TRKTKPFADYKT
+2192 KRKTKPFADYKS
-2204 VKKIENAIGRPLTKE
+2204 VKPIEGNGMIGRSLTDK
-2219 EATSI
+2219 EATELI
-2224 LNQMQS
+2224 ERMEATAE
-2230 IAEDA
+2230 IAPTIE
-2235 PDIKLTPY
+2235 LTPE
-2243 NWVNVFGESGIV
+2243 NWIAQFGEEGAV
-2255 PTPLGDVKMGDN
+2255 DTPIGTVKMGEN
-2267 QFQKLIDL
+2267 QYFKMARQGREGKL
-2275 HREEYFGMI
+2275 GMVK
-2284 RPTLNDPHVII
+2284 PTLQNPDVVV
-2295 EKDAPAEGAER
+2295 EDYRPASTGRSER
-2306 DTKYLFVKTFKKPN
+2306 DTSYIFVKTFNKED
-2320 GGRYVHFESV
+2320 GSRYYYFTSV
-2330 TVRKE
+2330 TVRKDGRE
-2335 GMEDSISNH
+2335 VVISNQERSDKRISKLLQQGKVAWIDNGILH
-2344 EADGS
+2344 PKAQVGKSVSLNDSNNPTNSDNGTALLGINSS
-2349 AIKKE
+2349 ANNE
-2354 MQDEKVLH
+2354 S
-2362 LNKKLSLS
+2362 LSLS

-3542 LHETTAP
+3542 LHETTTP

-3594 VDEIAAEIKDINMKI
+3594 VDEVAAEIKDINMKI

-5930 DSVAGVLGESIER
+5930 DSVASVLGESIER

-6136 YLSGR
+6136 YLSER

>member
-1554 AHDEAQ
+1554 AHDAAV
-1560 ARFEEEQRIKAEKAA
+1560 ARFEEEQRIKAEKQA
-1575 EQERVGTHAVN
+1575 EQERIGVHAVN
-1586 PKITEKWNAATKV
+1586 PKIRERWEAAPKI
-1599 EGDPDVVALPD
+1599 EGNEDALTLPD
-1610 GSQLK
+1610 ESTIT
-1615 GRYVLTDAGSASAS
+1615 GRYILTEAGAASPS
-1629 HDANNAYLPTE
+1629 HDANNAYEPTE

-1652 DRDYQRDK
+1652 DRDYMHDK
-1660 DAQSAVEKMAAAYD
+1660 DAQQIVEGMASSYD
-1674 HRALQSPVVVSKDGV
+1674 NRALQDPVIVSKDGV
-1689 VLSGNN
+1689 Q
-1695 RTMSGDLAATGGTDK
+1695 TA
-1710 AYNDYLREYGHKK
+1710 
-1723 YGFTPEQI
+1723 
-1731 AGFKHPRVV
+1731 
-1740 FVPDDALPYDAKTF
+1740 DAP
-1754 ARFNEPEKK
+1754 
-1763 SMSKPEE
+1763 
-1770 AVKKG
+1770 
-1775 KTVPDSVFADIV
+1775 
-1787 GDIARYD
+1787 
-1794 RLSDFYNDEKAVA
+1794 
-1807 AALGGLHNAGI
+1807 
-1818 IPEMDMPKMR
+1818 
-1828 TGTAISAAG
+1828 
-1837 KEEIENTLL
+1837 
-1846 GKAFQAFPD
+1846 
-1855 AVRQILSTPT
+1855 
-1865 MRENI
+1865 
-1870 IVALPEI
+1870 
-1877 AANRALTA
+1877 
-1885 KGYDLSEE
+1885 
-1893 LGRSVDLVARAKSAL
+1893 
-1908 PNVFVEGV
+1908 
-1916 PVSPFGRQQGLFDD
+1916 
-1930 EFGES
+1930 
-1935 RVKDASTLM
+1935 
-1944 LADLLNSKKST
+1944 
-1955 DLRKV
+1955 
-1960 LAVYNRNAQSA
+1960 
-1971 ASGQLTMQEDGSL
+1971 
-1984 TIESREDI
+1984 
-1992 LKQVNQSFI
+1992 
-2001 NATPKE
+2001 
-2007 LQALVD
+2007 
-2013 KAIAA
+2013 
-2018 NKQRAGE
+2018 QRG
-2025 NARAGSEGGKQAETP
+2025 
-2040 VQRSAEPQRVSSK
+2040 AEPQSVAE
-2053 PTEAQKEAGNYKMEH
+2053 PTEAQKAAGNYKMEH
-2068 RRIDGYNVS
+2068 RRVDGYNVS

-2087 GKDADGKAWE
+2087 GTGADGKPWE
-2097 TEMQNDYGYIR
+2097 TLMHNDYGYIR

-2135 QINPETGKFDEHK
+2135 QVNKDGSFDEHK
-2148 VMYGFPDMESAK
+2148 VMYGFPSVEDARE
-2160 RAYLSNYSKGW
+2160 AYLSNYEPGW
-2171 QGLGTITHV
+2171 TGLGAITHV
-2180 SKADFK
+2180 SKDEFK
-2186 KWIQSS
+2186 KWIGSS
-2192 TRKTKPFADYKT
+2192 KRKTKPFADYKS
-2204 VKKIENAIGRPLTKE
+2204 VKPIEGNGMIGRSLTDK
-2219 EATSI
+2219 EATELI
-2224 LNQMQS
+2224 ERMEATAE
-2230 IAEDA
+2230 IAPTIE
-2235 PDIKLTPY
+2235 LTPE
-2243 NWVNVFGESGIV
+2243 NWIAQFGEEGAV
-2255 PTPLGDVKMGDN
+2255 DTPIGTVKMGEN
-2267 QFQKLIDL
+2267 QYFKMARQGREGKL
-2275 HREEYFGMI
+2275 GMVK
-2284 RPTLNDPHVII
+2284 PTLQNPDVVV
-2295 EKDAPAEGAER
+2295 EDYRPASTGRSER
-2306 DTKYLFVKTFKKPN
+2306 DTSYIFVKTFNKED
-2320 GGRYVHFESV
+2320 GSRYYYFTSV
-2330 TVRKE
+2330 TVRKDGRE
-2335 GMEDSISNH
+2335 VVISNQERSDKRISKLLQQGKVAWIDNGILH
-2344 EADGS
+2344 PKAQVGKSVSLNDSNNPTNSDNGTALLGINSS
-2349 AIKKE
+2349 ANNE
-2354 MQDEKVLH
+2354 S
-2362 LNKKLSLS
+2362 LSLS

-3594 VDEIAAEIKDINMKI
+3594 VDEVAAEIKDINMKI

-5930 DSVAGVLGESIER
+5930 DSVASVLGESIER

-6136 YLSGR
+6136 YLSER

>member
-1 MASEDVFRERLKDP
+1 MADNDKISKLYNALIKSGYSMASEDVFRERLKDP

-895 GEQLADVAA
+895 GEQLANVAA

-3594 VDEIAAEIKDINMKI
+3594 VDEVAAEIKDINMKI

-3902 SRNRRWVNGEMV
+3902 SRNRRWVN
-3914 EELKSG
+3914 
-3920 VVYVPEM
+3920 
-3927 DTYIVNIEPKELGG
+3927 
-3941 EATDWETGARSAK
+3941 
-3954 QVLEA
+3954 
-3959 ALSDK
+3959 
-3964 TLTVSKTDSKGNK
+3964 
-3977 FLDEEATELVNQK
+3977 
-3990 VQDMRERFE
+3990 
-3999 QWLSTDDARMEAIS
+3999 
-4013 EAYNERFNRTVLRKW
+4013 
-4028 DGSHLNI
+4028 
-4035 PGLMGKELRP
+4035 
-4045 HQKDAVWMLINNRGG
+4045 
-4060 IVDHIVGA
+4060 
-4068 GKTLVMQAA
+4068 
-4077 IMEMRRMGIAK
+4077 
-4088 KPMIVALKSTVGQIA
+4088 MI
-4103 REFKCAFPSARVLAP
+4103 
-4118 SDKDFEMSNR
+4118 
-4128 KKFIANI
+4128 
-4135 ALNDY
+4135 
-4140 DCVILSHEQYCKLP
+4140 
-4154 HTEEAEQVVIQEQ
+4154 
-4167 LAQLDA
+4167 
-4173 IIQYLYGTGDKS
+4173 
-4185 QLTKK
+4185 
-4190 QIKALE
+4190 
-4196 KRRENLLAKMKQRL
+4196 
-4210 DRSVDREF
+4210 
-4218 CFEDLG
+4218 
-4224 VDYLFVD
+4224 
-4231 ECHQFRS
+4231 
-4238 LPYVTSY
+4238 LPY
-4245 NQVAGL
+4245 
-4251 GPAEGSNKAVALLT
+4251 
-4265 GMRYLQKMHQG
+4265 
-4276 DKGTIFLSGTTIN
+4276 
-4289 NSLVEIYNLLNYL
+4289 
-4302 RPRKLEALGM
+4302 
-4312 TTFDAWAS
+4312 
-4320 TFAVHSAEIEA
+4320 
-4331 GTTGEFKSKD
+4331 
-4341 RFRSFDNVPELSQL
+4341 
-4355 YAEIAD
+4355 
-4361 VRNDMNLQLPK
+4361 
-4372 PAIDARTVIVKESD
+4372 
-4386 ALHEINQAII
+4386 
-4396 DMLNTKNGSYFGIYP
+4396 
-4411 KGEPRKHPWGLD
+4411 
-4423 ASTLS
+4423 
-4428 AKAAISPKLI
+4428 
-4438 FPDIEDDGGK
+4438 
-4448 IASVCENVGKIFK
+4448 
-4461 ETAEHKG
+4461 
-4468 VQLIFCE
+4468 
-4475 LGVPGPGK
+4475 
-4483 KYDAYTDMINRL
+4483 
-4495 SKEYGIPR
+4495 
-4503 KAIAYIQQAKNDK
+4503 
-4516 EKEELFQRVR
+4516 
-4526 NGEVRILIG
+4526 
-4535 GTKNMGTGVNVQD
+4535 
-4548 RITDLHMLSVPWQP
+4548 
-4562 ASLEQCIGRGARQG
+4562 
-4576 NIIARDFMGNKVRVH
+4576 
-4591 YYATEGSL
+4591 
-4599 DLYKFQLLDAKGK
+4599 
-4612 MFTQF
+4612 
-4617 KMGTISG
+4617 
-4624 DRNFDEGSS
+4624 
-4633 DENGNLDPAEMVAI
+4633 
-4647 LSGNPVIF
+4647 
-4655 EKSKQDKLV
+4655 
-4664 KKLKAAYNGFL
+4664 
-4675 RDVQRKKVKR
+4675 
-4685 AQLQESIE
+4685 
-4693 KFDRLVTISDR
+4693 
-4704 DVDKLKRGGFTPD
+4704 
-4717 EEGRYPSRVT
+4717 
-4727 VKVKGEYRGE
+4727 
-4737 TFDKPKECGEFILE
+4737 
-4751 NLKENKQLTLEGY
+4751 
-4764 GFEAD
+4764 
-4769 VVFVAGDDLLA
+4769 
-4780 SAHYEVQ
+4780 
-4787 TGKEGFWGINYTKR
+4787 
-4801 LSEDATAAGC
+4801 
-4811 AFRSLLEQIISNNAA
+4811 
-4826 YKNGL
+4826 
-4831 AEKKRLL
+4831 
-4838 ETMPEPSDVFPKQK
+4838 
-4852 ELDEAVAKKR
+4852 
-4862 ELDAE
+4862 
-4867 YNKLAKP
+4867 
-4874 DTPQDAATGDKF
+4874 
-4886 RLRTSEPPKR
+4886 
-4896 TGIGYKVFVLK
+4896 
-4907 DGKLYPPMV
+4907 
-4916 ANADRSETPTG
+4916 
-4927 VWLDAD
+4927 
-4933 PNEQFIIGG
+4933 
-4942 KEAVDAEFAHVEPWL
+4942 
-4957 RRYHVQAGGKGTQG
+4957 
-4971 GSGKLAFR
+4971 FR
-4979 PGWHLGQIPF
+4979 PMECVFQARKSRQCEP
-4989 AAQFGRVNPET
+4989 
-5000 GEKELFPNN
+5000 
-5009 FVWAK
+5009 
-5014 VEYAMDED
+5014 D
-5022 YQHESDERMYYDKN
+5022 S
-5036 GNRREKPTHSLG
+5036 SLG
-5048 GLNHVPENGYYTYR
+5048 
-5062 TNPDPTTDPW
+5062 
-5072 IITGAMRVI
+5072 
-5081 EIMKPSE
+5081 
-5088 VDRVVSE
+5088 
-5095 AGRAPQL
+5095 
-5102 RQEGAVT
+5102 
-5109 DAEVEA
+5109 
-5115 LNRDLRKRMDTDGT
+5115 
-5129 SMSIRVREIA
+5129 
-5139 EELHTPVELIT
+5139 
-5150 TPEEIKQLPTV
+5150 
-5161 RHQNAKGWFKD
+5161 
-5172 GKVYVVVPNNTNV
+5172 
-5185 ADVENTAIHEI
+5185 
-5196 VGHKGLRELVGE
+5196 
-5208 EHFNLFLDEI
+5208 
-5218 YDHAS
+5218 
-5223 DRIKADINKR
+5223 
-5233 AEKAFDDE
+5233 
-5241 VNRLRLKYGN
+5241 
-5251 GYFGEAKAKSETYA
+5251 
-5265 KREQIKRDATE
+5265 
-5276 EYMCDM
+5276 
-5282 AGKIGH
+5282 
-5288 DGFKKM
+5288 
-5294 QEDELTLWGKIK
+5294 
-5306 AKFMKFMDKIL
+5306 
-5317 KGLRLSKGVKFTDK
+5317 
-5331 DIAYILFK
+5331 
-5339 SWQKAKGKTGI
+5339 
-5350 FAEAEDIAMRNA
+5350 
-5362 THFNESEEAMRFR
+5362 
-5375 WFGKKKSVNLQH
+5375 
-5387 GKEGTEQ
+5387 
-5394 NQSIGHNRSEQAKG
+5394 
-5408 NERGGVSAPV
+5408 
-5418 SGGLATGTD
+5418 
-5427 RSSIRVFEEG
+5427 
-5437 LAAHR
+5437 
-5442 ERHSDYSTRERQ
+5442 
-5454 EAEGER
+5454 
-5460 LIAIAKEKGLFFT
+5460 
-5473 KEQVKDFGEKVRQLS
+5473 
-5488 RESDVYINH
+5488 
-5497 SEGRVY
+5497 
-5503 KVKNPYANAGTW
+5503 
-5515 KNNLEPEDAIYEFL
+5515 
-5529 LHNKYFPNTAYKFEG
+5529 
-5544 IAEDAD
+5544 
-5550 GVRIVLSQP
+5550 
-5559 YVEARHQA
+5559 
-5567 SDEEVD
+5567 
-5573 AYLAAKGLKKEA
+5573 
-5585 WYTYGNEEV
+5585 
-5594 IVSDCVDENALIGQD
+5594 
-5609 GDLYIIDP
+5609 
-5617 VIDVRKPI
+5617 
-5625 LELIGPFEPDTD
+5625 
-5637 GGAHFRD
+5637 
-5644 GDMSLQEAITKL
+5644 
-5656 KLDIASAQGDNAK
+5656 
-5669 AKEVAVRA
+5669 
-5677 IGSNLQELRKAM
+5677 
-5689 SRQRLYDLQ
+5689 
-5698 TVKSMTDLAQLL
+5698 
-5710 MEHNMLDDMSK
+5710 
-5721 YEVSRILSAVKNSP
+5721 
-5735 GHISKDKDTGELR
+5735 
-5748 ASGGEKNLQH
+5748 
-5758 QVDSLLDLMVNN
+5758 
-5770 QLRKAQNSLSKLLSV
+5770 
-5785 QGSKVDARGVKV
+5785 
-5797 QGELDAEGVIIA
+5797 
-5809 RTLKHNLGVPAEIYD
+5809 
-5824 AKGDLQPGCIKWAMQ
+5824 
-5839 EVMDK
+5839 
-5844 MGDADARVAERAAME
+5844 
-5859 YAGLQIAMQY
+5859 
-5869 ANDIT
+5869 
-5874 KSKAEEKLIKDSL
+5874 
-5887 NTLKE
+5887 
-5892 NKEGGKIDAKAYSQ
+5892 
-5906 AVEAVY
+5906 
-5912 DSLRANKLER
+5912 
-5922 AEAYFRIV
+5922 
-5930 DSVAGVLGESIER
+5930 
-5943 AKAWREEQKQ
+5943 
-5953 RVRDIQH
+5953 
-5960 NCNSDME
+5960 
-5967 GRVLRGQRKDDRLD
+5967 
-5981 GIVQSTICRIFL
+5981 
-5993 EPLATFDQMLRML
+5993 
-6006 GGKNANGEGYLWNR
+6006 
-6020 YMHGWTSAAERE
+6020 
-6032 QVMKERNHHN
+6032 
-6042 MDEAAADI
+6042 
-6050 FGKGKKWGYVYDLN
+6050 
-6064 RALPKSTVTIWDGG
+6064 
-6078 EMREHELT
+6078 
-6086 QLDLLTIL
+6086 
-6094 IWDAQPTGRATL
+6094 
-6106 RNMGIDEVKIGEIEN
+6106 
-6121 FLDPRMRHLGDWMVG
+6121 
-6136 YLSGR
+6136 
-6141 YQDYNEVYKRLFG
+6141 
-6154 APMTANENYFPFRRF
+6154 
-6169 KDEIK
+6169 
-6174 REVEN
+6174 
-6179 GTPADNDHSS
+6179 
-6189 ITTGAV
+6189 
-6195 KERKFSLVS
+6195 
-6204 FDIVNSNAADIFT
+6204 
-6217 RHLDEMEHWSS
+6217 
-6228 FAELNRDIG
+6228 
-6237 IMLSYNRLKQQ
+6237 
-6248 VQQMHTAYG
+6248 
-6257 SGKTL
+6257 
-6262 WNRFEKCCAIA
+6262 
-6273 TESYEPKVGNFDK
+6273 
-6286 LFVKAT
+6286 
-6292 KGVAMGKVNLR
+6292 
-6303 LFTALKQTLSLPA
+6303 
-6316 FLPDCHIGVMSADL
+6316 
-6330 ALGGVPA
+6330 
-6337 VKWAWKNMPLYR
+6337 
-6349 KRVLSRTAGD
+6349 
-6359 YRLKESEYDT
+6359 
-6369 KLMRLFG
+6369 
-6376 KGMLPNIGVDAW
+6376 
-6388 TIAIGAHAVYK
+6388 
-6399 ARYNRYRRYGMPEK
+6399 
-6413 EAEARAIRDAE
+6413 
-6424 ISFNESQQSSEGPF
+6424 
-6438 LAPIQVDHTAE
+6438 
-6449 AFAYSL
+6449 
-6455 FRNSAYS
+6455 
-6462 YTRKT
+6462 
-6467 HEAARNLR
+6467 
-6475 NLMSGNSTVEYM
+6475 
-6487 TKQLLRDLYP
+6487 
-6497 ENEGAWSD
+6497 
-6505 DQVKHCE
+6505 
-6512 AEAKRQH
+6512 
-6519 RRAYWKNAVQLG
+6519 
-6531 TFGWILPWLWRLGGI
+6531 
-6546 APLLLLS
+6546 
-6553 SDDDERD
+6553 
-6560 KAARGALLQSTFGPF
+6560 
-6575 EGLAGGDVI
+6575 
-6584 TQAANMALGFE
+6584 
-6595 EPNWKYISKQSPMLS
+6595 
-6610 DVADML
+6610 
-6616 NKLGKDN
+6616 
-6623 VTAMNDI
+6623 
-6630 LNIVVGMNTGL
+6630 
-6641 NPASITDMV
+6641 
-6650 VAVMD
+6650 
-6655 YCESDKDRRECA
+6655 
-6667 LLIARILNCPP
+6667 
-6678 SQMDKV
+6678 
-6684 YFDELDLSA
+6684 
-6693 KEASAMTPDEIAER
+6693 
-6707 YARYKMRKDA
+6707 
-6717 PLTGWLRSQEA
+6717 
-6728 EDTIHEA
+6728 
-6735 KKRVPM
+6735 
-6741 MKAKERLQLHTNT
+6741 
-6754 EETRQLLSRY
+6754 
-6764 DAITHEQTEIG
+6764 
-6775 KLKKTDR
+6775 
-6782 AEYLR
+6782 
-6787 RRIALREGNDM
+6787 
-6798 REHRRIGRYKRDINE
+6798 
-6813 LTQRYLRAKTTE
+6813 
-6825 ERDSIVE
+6825 
-6832 AMIAAREKMLDDLN
+6832 
-6846 SYDMAEE
+6846 

>member
-1 MASEDVFRERLKDP
+1 MADNDKISKLYNALIKSGYSMASEDVFRERLKDP

-3594 VDEIAAEIKDINMKI
+3594 VDEVAAEIKDINMKI

-4060 IVDHIVGA
+4060 IVDHIV
-4068 GKTLVMQAA
+4068 
-4077 IMEMRRMGIAK
+4077 
-4088 KPMIVALKSTVGQIA
+4088 
-4103 REFKCAFPSARVLAP
+4103 
-4118 SDKDFEMSNR
+4118 
-4128 KKFIANI
+4128 
-4135 ALNDY
+4135 
-4140 DCVILSHEQYCKLP
+4140 
-4154 HTEEAEQVVIQEQ
+4154 
-4167 LAQLDA
+4167 
-4173 IIQYLYGTGDKS
+4173 
-4185 QLTKK
+4185 
-4190 QIKALE
+4190 
-4196 KRRENLLAKMKQRL
+4196 
-4210 DRSVDREF
+4210 
-4218 CFEDLG
+4218 
-4224 VDYLFVD
+4224 
-4231 ECHQFRS
+4231 
-4238 LPYVTSY
+4238 
-4245 NQVAGL
+4245 
-4251 GPAEGSNKAVALLT
+4251 
-4265 GMRYLQKMHQG
+4265 
-4276 DKGTIFLSGTTIN
+4276 
-4289 NSLVEIYNLLNYL
+4289 
-4302 RPRKLEALGM
+4302 
-4312 TTFDAWAS
+4312 
-4320 TFAVHSAEIEA
+4320 
-4331 GTTGEFKSKD
+4331 
-4341 RFRSFDNVPELSQL
+4341 
-4355 YAEIAD
+4355 
-4361 VRNDMNLQLPK
+4361 
-4372 PAIDARTVIVKESD
+4372 
-4386 ALHEINQAII
+4386 
-4396 DMLNTKNGSYFGIYP
+4396 
-4411 KGEPRKHPWGLD
+4411 
-4423 ASTLS
+4423 
-4428 AKAAISPKLI
+4428 
-4438 FPDIEDDGGK
+4438 
-4448 IASVCENVGKIFK
+4448 
-4461 ETAEHKG
+4461 
-4468 VQLIFCE
+4468 
-4475 LGVPGPGK
+4475 
-4483 KYDAYTDMINRL
+4483 
-4495 SKEYGIPR
+4495 
-4503 KAIAYIQQAKNDK
+4503 
-4516 EKEELFQRVR
+4516 
-4526 NGEVRILIG
+4526 
-4535 GTKNMGTGVNVQD
+4535 
-4548 RITDLHMLSVPWQP
+4548 
-4562 ASLEQCIGRGARQG
+4562 
-4576 NIIARDFMGNKVRVH
+4576 
-4591 YYATEGSL
+4591 
-4599 DLYKFQLLDAKGK
+4599 
-4612 MFTQF
+4612 
-4617 KMGTISG
+4617 
-4624 DRNFDEGSS
+4624 
-4633 DENGNLDPAEMVAI
+4633 
-4647 LSGNPVIF
+4647 
-4655 EKSKQDKLV
+4655 
-4664 KKLKAAYNGFL
+4664 
-4675 RDVQRKKVKR
+4675 
-4685 AQLQESIE
+4685 
-4693 KFDRLVTISDR
+4693 
-4704 DVDKLKRGGFTPD
+4704 
-4717 EEGRYPSRVT
+4717 
-4727 VKVKGEYRGE
+4727 
-4737 TFDKPKECGEFILE
+4737 
-4751 NLKENKQLTLEGY
+4751 
-4764 GFEAD
+4764 
-4769 VVFVAGDDLLA
+4769 
-4780 SAHYEVQ
+4780 
-4787 TGKEGFWGINYTKR
+4787 
-4801 LSEDATAAGC
+4801 
-4811 AFRSLLEQIISNNAA
+4811 
-4826 YKNGL
+4826 
-4831 AEKKRLL
+4831 
-4838 ETMPEPSDVFPKQK
+4838 
-4852 ELDEAVAKKR
+4852 
-4862 ELDAE
+4862 
-4867 YNKLAKP
+4867 
-4874 DTPQDAATGDKF
+4874 
-4886 RLRTSEPPKR
+4886 
-4896 TGIGYKVFVLK
+4896 
-4907 DGKLYPPMV
+4907 
-4916 ANADRSETPTG
+4916 
-4927 VWLDAD
+4927 
-4933 PNEQFIIGG
+4933 
-4942 KEAVDAEFAHVEPWL
+4942 
-4957 RRYHVQAGGKGTQG
+4957 
-4971 GSGKLAFR
+4971 
-4979 PGWHLGQIPF
+4979 
-4989 AAQFGRVNPET
+4989 
-5000 GEKELFPNN
+5000 
-5009 FVWAK
+5009 
-5014 VEYAMDED
+5014 
-5022 YQHESDERMYYDKN
+5022 
-5036 GNRREKPTHSLG
+5036 
-5048 GLNHVPENGYYTYR
+5048 
-5062 TNPDPTTDPW
+5062 
-5072 IITGAMRVI
+5072 
-5081 EIMKPSE
+5081 
-5088 VDRVVSE
+5088 
-5095 AGRAPQL
+5095 
-5102 RQEGAVT
+5102 
-5109 DAEVEA
+5109 
-5115 LNRDLRKRMDTDGT
+5115 
-5129 SMSIRVREIA
+5129 
-5139 EELHTPVELIT
+5139 
-5150 TPEEIKQLPTV
+5150 
-5161 RHQNAKGWFKD
+5161 
-5172 GKVYVVVPNNTNV
+5172 
-5185 ADVENTAIHEI
+5185 
-5196 VGHKGLRELVGE
+5196 
-5208 EHFNLFLDEI
+5208 
-5218 YDHAS
+5218 
-5223 DRIKADINKR
+5223 
-5233 AEKAFDDE
+5233 
-5241 VNRLRLKYGN
+5241 
-5251 GYFGEAKAKSETYA
+5251 
-5265 KREQIKRDATE
+5265 
-5276 EYMCDM
+5276 
-5282 AGKIGH
+5282 
-5288 DGFKKM
+5288 
-5294 QEDELTLWGKIK
+5294 
-5306 AKFMKFMDKIL
+5306 
-5317 KGLRLSKGVKFTDK
+5317 
-5331 DIAYILFK
+5331 
-5339 SWQKAKGKTGI
+5339 
-5350 FAEAEDIAMRNA
+5350 
-5362 THFNESEEAMRFR
+5362 
-5375 WFGKKKSVNLQH
+5375 
-5387 GKEGTEQ
+5387 
-5394 NQSIGHNRSEQAKG
+5394 
-5408 NERGGVSAPV
+5408 
-5418 SGGLATGTD
+5418 
-5427 RSSIRVFEEG
+5427 
-5437 LAAHR
+5437 
-5442 ERHSDYSTRERQ
+5442 
-5454 EAEGER
+5454 
-5460 LIAIAKEKGLFFT
+5460 
-5473 KEQVKDFGEKVRQLS
+5473 
-5488 RESDVYINH
+5488 
-5497 SEGRVY
+5497 
-5503 KVKNPYANAGTW
+5503 
-5515 KNNLEPEDAIYEFL
+5515 
-5529 LHNKYFPNTAYKFEG
+5529 
-5544 IAEDAD
+5544 
-5550 GVRIVLSQP
+5550 
-5559 YVEARHQA
+5559 
-5567 SDEEVD
+5567 
-5573 AYLAAKGLKKEA
+5573 
-5585 WYTYGNEEV
+5585 
-5594 IVSDCVDENALIGQD
+5594 
-5609 GDLYIIDP
+5609 
-5617 VIDVRKPI
+5617 
-5625 LELIGPFEPDTD
+5625 
-5637 GGAHFRD
+5637 
-5644 GDMSLQEAITKL
+5644 
-5656 KLDIASAQGDNAK
+5656 
-5669 AKEVAVRA
+5669 
-5677 IGSNLQELRKAM
+5677 
-5689 SRQRLYDLQ
+5689 
-5698 TVKSMTDLAQLL
+5698 
-5710 MEHNMLDDMSK
+5710 
-5721 YEVSRILSAVKNSP
+5721 
-5735 GHISKDKDTGELR
+5735 
-5748 ASGGEKNLQH
+5748 
-5758 QVDSLLDLMVNN
+5758 
-5770 QLRKAQNSLSKLLSV
+5770 
-5785 QGSKVDARGVKV
+5785 
-5797 QGELDAEGVIIA
+5797 
-5809 RTLKHNLGVPAEIYD
+5809 
-5824 AKGDLQPGCIKWAMQ
+5824 
-5839 EVMDK
+5839 
-5844 MGDADARVAERAAME
+5844 
-5859 YAGLQIAMQY
+5859 
-5869 ANDIT
+5869 
-5874 KSKAEEKLIKDSL
+5874 
-5887 NTLKE
+5887 
-5892 NKEGGKIDAKAYSQ
+5892 
-5906 AVEAVY
+5906 
-5912 DSLRANKLER
+5912 
-5922 AEAYFRIV
+5922 
-5930 DSVAGVLGESIER
+5930 
-5943 AKAWREEQKQ
+5943 
-5953 RVRDIQH
+5953 
-5960 NCNSDME
+5960 
-5967 GRVLRGQRKDDRLD
+5967 
-5981 GIVQSTICRIFL
+5981 
-5993 EPLATFDQMLRML
+5993 
-6006 GGKNANGEGYLWNR
+6006 
-6020 YMHGWTSAAERE
+6020 
-6032 QVMKERNHHN
+6032 
-6042 MDEAAADI
+6042 
-6050 FGKGKKWGYVYDLN
+6050 
-6064 RALPKSTVTIWDGG
+6064 
-6078 EMREHELT
+6078 
-6086 QLDLLTIL
+6086 
-6094 IWDAQPTGRATL
+6094 
-6106 RNMGIDEVKIGEIEN
+6106 
-6121 FLDPRMRHLGDWMVG
+6121 
-6136 YLSGR
+6136 
-6141 YQDYNEVYKRLFG
+6141 
-6154 APMTANENYFPFRRF
+6154 
-6169 KDEIK
+6169 
-6174 REVEN
+6174 
-6179 GTPADNDHSS
+6179 
-6189 ITTGAV
+6189 
-6195 KERKFSLVS
+6195 
-6204 FDIVNSNAADIFT
+6204 
-6217 RHLDEMEHWSS
+6217 
-6228 FAELNRDIG
+6228 
-6237 IMLSYNRLKQQ
+6237 
-6248 VQQMHTAYG
+6248 
-6257 SGKTL
+6257 
-6262 WNRFEKCCAIA
+6262 
-6273 TESYEPKVGNFDK
+6273 
-6286 LFVKAT
+6286 
-6292 KGVAMGKVNLR
+6292 
-6303 LFTALKQTLSLPA
+6303 
-6316 FLPDCHIGVMSADL
+6316 
-6330 ALGGVPA
+6330 
-6337 VKWAWKNMPLYR
+6337 
-6349 KRVLSRTAGD
+6349 
-6359 YRLKESEYDT
+6359 
-6369 KLMRLFG
+6369 
-6376 KGMLPNIGVDAW
+6376 
-6388 TIAIGAHAVYK
+6388 
-6399 ARYNRYRRYGMPEK
+6399 
-6413 EAEARAIRDAE
+6413 
-6424 ISFNESQQSSEGPF
+6424 
-6438 LAPIQVDHTAE
+6438 
-6449 AFAYSL
+6449 
-6455 FRNSAYS
+6455 
-6462 YTRKT
+6462 
-6467 HEAARNLR
+6467 
-6475 NLMSGNSTVEYM
+6475 
-6487 TKQLLRDLYP
+6487 
-6497 ENEGAWSD
+6497 
-6505 DQVKHCE
+6505 
-6512 AEAKRQH
+6512 
-6519 RRAYWKNAVQLG
+6519 
-6531 TFGWILPWLWRLGGI
+6531 
-6546 APLLLLS
+6546 
-6553 SDDDERD
+6553 
-6560 KAARGALLQSTFGPF
+6560 
-6575 EGLAGGDVI
+6575 
-6584 TQAANMALGFE
+6584 
-6595 EPNWKYISKQSPMLS
+6595 
-6610 DVADML
+6610 
-6616 NKLGKDN
+6616 
-6623 VTAMNDI
+6623 
-6630 LNIVVGMNTGL
+6630 
-6641 NPASITDMV
+6641 
-6650 VAVMD
+6650 
-6655 YCESDKDRRECA
+6655 
-6667 LLIARILNCPP
+6667 
-6678 SQMDKV
+6678 
-6684 YFDELDLSA
+6684 
-6693 KEASAMTPDEIAER
+6693 
-6707 YARYKMRKDA
+6707 
-6717 PLTGWLRSQEA
+6717 
-6728 EDTIHEA
+6728 
-6735 KKRVPM
+6735 
-6741 MKAKERLQLHTNT
+6741 
-6754 EETRQLLSRY
+6754 
-6764 DAITHEQTEIG
+6764 
-6775 KLKKTDR
+6775 
-6782 AEYLR
+6782 
-6787 RRIALREGNDM
+6787 
-6798 REHRRIGRYKRDINE
+6798 
-6813 LTQRYLRAKTTE
+6813 
-6825 ERDSIVE
+6825 
-6832 AMIAAREKMLDDLN
+6832 
-6846 SYDMAEE
+6846 

>member
-1 MASEDVFRERLKDP
+1 MADNDKISKLYNALIKSGYSMASEDVFRERLKDP

-2722 SEAETVAGEAESVAE
+2722 NEAETVAGEAESVAE

-3594 VDEIAAEIKDINMKI
+3594 VDEVAAEIKDINMKI

-4576 NIIARDFMGNKVRVH
+4576 NIIV
-4591 YYATEGSL
+4591 
-4599 DLYKFQLLDAKGK
+4599 
-4612 MFTQF
+4612 
-4617 KMGTISG
+4617 
-4624 DRNFDEGSS
+4624 
-4633 DENGNLDPAEMVAI
+4633 
-4647 LSGNPVIF
+4647 
-4655 EKSKQDKLV
+4655 
-4664 KKLKAAYNGFL
+4664 
-4675 RDVQRKKVKR
+4675 
-4685 AQLQESIE
+4685 
-4693 KFDRLVTISDR
+4693 
-4704 DVDKLKRGGFTPD
+4704 
-4717 EEGRYPSRVT
+4717 
-4727 VKVKGEYRGE
+4727 
-4737 TFDKPKECGEFILE
+4737 
-4751 NLKENKQLTLEGY
+4751 
-4764 GFEAD
+4764 
-4769 VVFVAGDDLLA
+4769 
-4780 SAHYEVQ
+4780 
-4787 TGKEGFWGINYTKR
+4787 
-4801 LSEDATAAGC
+4801 
-4811 AFRSLLEQIISNNAA
+4811 
-4826 YKNGL
+4826 
-4831 AEKKRLL
+4831 
-4838 ETMPEPSDVFPKQK
+4838 
-4852 ELDEAVAKKR
+4852 
-4862 ELDAE
+4862 
-4867 YNKLAKP
+4867 
-4874 DTPQDAATGDKF
+4874 
-4886 RLRTSEPPKR
+4886 
-4896 TGIGYKVFVLK
+4896 
-4907 DGKLYPPMV
+4907 
-4916 ANADRSETPTG
+4916 
-4927 VWLDAD
+4927 
-4933 PNEQFIIGG
+4933 
-4942 KEAVDAEFAHVEPWL
+4942 
-4957 RRYHVQAGGKGTQG
+4957 
-4971 GSGKLAFR
+4971 
-4979 PGWHLGQIPF
+4979 
-4989 AAQFGRVNPET
+4989 
-5000 GEKELFPNN
+5000 
-5009 FVWAK
+5009 
-5014 VEYAMDED
+5014 
-5022 YQHESDERMYYDKN
+5022 
-5036 GNRREKPTHSLG
+5036 
-5048 GLNHVPENGYYTYR
+5048 
-5062 TNPDPTTDPW
+5062 
-5072 IITGAMRVI
+5072 
-5081 EIMKPSE
+5081 
-5088 VDRVVSE
+5088 
-5095 AGRAPQL
+5095 
-5102 RQEGAVT
+5102 
-5109 DAEVEA
+5109 
-5115 LNRDLRKRMDTDGT
+5115 
-5129 SMSIRVREIA
+5129 
-5139 EELHTPVELIT
+5139 
-5150 TPEEIKQLPTV
+5150 
-5161 RHQNAKGWFKD
+5161 
-5172 GKVYVVVPNNTNV
+5172 
-5185 ADVENTAIHEI
+5185 
-5196 VGHKGLRELVGE
+5196 
-5208 EHFNLFLDEI
+5208 
-5218 YDHAS
+5218 
-5223 DRIKADINKR
+5223 
-5233 AEKAFDDE
+5233 
-5241 VNRLRLKYGN
+5241 
-5251 GYFGEAKAKSETYA
+5251 
-5265 KREQIKRDATE
+5265 
-5276 EYMCDM
+5276 
-5282 AGKIGH
+5282 
-5288 DGFKKM
+5288 
-5294 QEDELTLWGKIK
+5294 
-5306 AKFMKFMDKIL
+5306 
-5317 KGLRLSKGVKFTDK
+5317 
-5331 DIAYILFK
+5331 
-5339 SWQKAKGKTGI
+5339 
-5350 FAEAEDIAMRNA
+5350 
-5362 THFNESEEAMRFR
+5362 
-5375 WFGKKKSVNLQH
+5375 
-5387 GKEGTEQ
+5387 
-5394 NQSIGHNRSEQAKG
+5394 
-5408 NERGGVSAPV
+5408 
-5418 SGGLATGTD
+5418 
-5427 RSSIRVFEEG
+5427 
-5437 LAAHR
+5437 
-5442 ERHSDYSTRERQ
+5442 
-5454 EAEGER
+5454 
-5460 LIAIAKEKGLFFT
+5460 
-5473 KEQVKDFGEKVRQLS
+5473 
-5488 RESDVYINH
+5488 
-5497 SEGRVY
+5497 
-5503 KVKNPYANAGTW
+5503 
-5515 KNNLEPEDAIYEFL
+5515 
-5529 LHNKYFPNTAYKFEG
+5529 
-5544 IAEDAD
+5544 
-5550 GVRIVLSQP
+5550 
-5559 YVEARHQA
+5559 
-5567 SDEEVD
+5567 
-5573 AYLAAKGLKKEA
+5573 
-5585 WYTYGNEEV
+5585 
-5594 IVSDCVDENALIGQD
+5594 
-5609 GDLYIIDP
+5609 
-5617 VIDVRKPI
+5617 
-5625 LELIGPFEPDTD
+5625 
-5637 GGAHFRD
+5637 
-5644 GDMSLQEAITKL
+5644 
-5656 KLDIASAQGDNAK
+5656 
-5669 AKEVAVRA
+5669 
-5677 IGSNLQELRKAM
+5677 
-5689 SRQRLYDLQ
+5689 
-5698 TVKSMTDLAQLL
+5698 
-5710 MEHNMLDDMSK
+5710 
-5721 YEVSRILSAVKNSP
+5721 
-5735 GHISKDKDTGELR
+5735 
-5748 ASGGEKNLQH
+5748 
-5758 QVDSLLDLMVNN
+5758 
-5770 QLRKAQNSLSKLLSV
+5770 
-5785 QGSKVDARGVKV
+5785 
-5797 QGELDAEGVIIA
+5797 
-5809 RTLKHNLGVPAEIYD
+5809 
-5824 AKGDLQPGCIKWAMQ
+5824 
-5839 EVMDK
+5839 
-5844 MGDADARVAERAAME
+5844 
-5859 YAGLQIAMQY
+5859 
-5869 ANDIT
+5869 
-5874 KSKAEEKLIKDSL
+5874 
-5887 NTLKE
+5887 
-5892 NKEGGKIDAKAYSQ
+5892 
-5906 AVEAVY
+5906 
-5912 DSLRANKLER
+5912 
-5922 AEAYFRIV
+5922 
-5930 DSVAGVLGESIER
+5930 
-5943 AKAWREEQKQ
+5943 
-5953 RVRDIQH
+5953 
-5960 NCNSDME
+5960 
-5967 GRVLRGQRKDDRLD
+5967 
-5981 GIVQSTICRIFL
+5981 
-5993 EPLATFDQMLRML
+5993 
-6006 GGKNANGEGYLWNR
+6006 
-6020 YMHGWTSAAERE
+6020 
-6032 QVMKERNHHN
+6032 
-6042 MDEAAADI
+6042 
-6050 FGKGKKWGYVYDLN
+6050 
-6064 RALPKSTVTIWDGG
+6064 
-6078 EMREHELT
+6078 
-6086 QLDLLTIL
+6086 
-6094 IWDAQPTGRATL
+6094 
-6106 RNMGIDEVKIGEIEN
+6106 
-6121 FLDPRMRHLGDWMVG
+6121 
-6136 YLSGR
+6136 
-6141 YQDYNEVYKRLFG
+6141 
-6154 APMTANENYFPFRRF
+6154 
-6169 KDEIK
+6169 
-6174 REVEN
+6174 
-6179 GTPADNDHSS
+6179 
-6189 ITTGAV
+6189 
-6195 KERKFSLVS
+6195 
-6204 FDIVNSNAADIFT
+6204 
-6217 RHLDEMEHWSS
+6217 
-6228 FAELNRDIG
+6228 
-6237 IMLSYNRLKQQ
+6237 
-6248 VQQMHTAYG
+6248 
-6257 SGKTL
+6257 
-6262 WNRFEKCCAIA
+6262 
-6273 TESYEPKVGNFDK
+6273 
-6286 LFVKAT
+6286 
-6292 KGVAMGKVNLR
+6292 
-6303 LFTALKQTLSLPA
+6303 
-6316 FLPDCHIGVMSADL
+6316 
-6330 ALGGVPA
+6330 
-6337 VKWAWKNMPLYR
+6337 
-6349 KRVLSRTAGD
+6349 
-6359 YRLKESEYDT
+6359 
-6369 KLMRLFG
+6369 
-6376 KGMLPNIGVDAW
+6376 
-6388 TIAIGAHAVYK
+6388 
-6399 ARYNRYRRYGMPEK
+6399 
-6413 EAEARAIRDAE
+6413 
-6424 ISFNESQQSSEGPF
+6424 
-6438 LAPIQVDHTAE
+6438 
-6449 AFAYSL
+6449 
-6455 FRNSAYS
+6455 
-6462 YTRKT
+6462 
-6467 HEAARNLR
+6467 
-6475 NLMSGNSTVEYM
+6475 
-6487 TKQLLRDLYP
+6487 
-6497 ENEGAWSD
+6497 
-6505 DQVKHCE
+6505 
-6512 AEAKRQH
+6512 
-6519 RRAYWKNAVQLG
+6519 
-6531 TFGWILPWLWRLGGI
+6531 
-6546 APLLLLS
+6546 
-6553 SDDDERD
+6553 
-6560 KAARGALLQSTFGPF
+6560 
-6575 EGLAGGDVI
+6575 
-6584 TQAANMALGFE
+6584 
-6595 EPNWKYISKQSPMLS
+6595 
-6610 DVADML
+6610 
-6616 NKLGKDN
+6616 
-6623 VTAMNDI
+6623 
-6630 LNIVVGMNTGL
+6630 
-6641 NPASITDMV
+6641 
-6650 VAVMD
+6650 
-6655 YCESDKDRRECA
+6655 
-6667 LLIARILNCPP
+6667 
-6678 SQMDKV
+6678 
-6684 YFDELDLSA
+6684 
-6693 KEASAMTPDEIAER
+6693 
-6707 YARYKMRKDA
+6707 
-6717 PLTGWLRSQEA
+6717 
-6728 EDTIHEA
+6728 
-6735 KKRVPM
+6735 
-6741 MKAKERLQLHTNT
+6741 
-6754 EETRQLLSRY
+6754 
-6764 DAITHEQTEIG
+6764 
-6775 KLKKTDR
+6775 
-6782 AEYLR
+6782 
-6787 RRIALREGNDM
+6787 
-6798 REHRRIGRYKRDINE
+6798 
-6813 LTQRYLRAKTTE
+6813 
-6825 ERDSIVE
+6825 
-6832 AMIAAREKMLDDLN
+6832 
-6846 SYDMAEE
+6846 

>member
-1 MASEDVFRERLKDP
+1 MADNDKISKLYNALIKSGYSMASEDVFRERLKDP

-2362 LNKKLSLS
+2362 LNKSC
-2370 SERYLTEASG
+2370 
-2380 DPKGPDLVPTSDNV
+2380 P
-2394 SSEGKVTTLSSD
+2394 
-2406 KQEKAPESSE
+2406 
-2416 GYTLEARKDTRDNSD
+2416 
-2431 LYAVKFEERV
+2431 
-2441 SKDEFK
+2441 
-2447 GQKAIAKKH
+2447 
-2456 GGYWS
+2456 
-2461 NFGKK
+2461 
-2466 GFLFKTEQEARDF
+2466 
-2479 ANEVLGKT
+2479 
-2487 EDAVADEAPLTT
+2487 
-2499 QDIRNIVEPLAEE
+2499 
-2512 PKAAKP
+2512 
-2518 KRTAPAKPKP
+2518 
-2528 ANTATVED
+2528 
-2536 IKPTPATEPEKPAE
+2536 
-2550 EPKKEYNVSDEEM
+2550 
-2563 NSLLGDIRDLLG
+2563 
-2575 IDDTSDFKFRDPDDM
+2575 
-2590 SKEDLFK
+2590 
-2597 LKLVGIRFAMAI
+2597 
-2609 VERGNP
+2609 
-2615 KFEDYARLM
+2615 
-2624 VKNLGDKIRPWVK
+2624 
-2637 QFYGGLYFEPGFDTS
+2637 S
-2652 VLTPFEEVQAF
+2652 VL
-2663 DIANFEKPDNN
+2663 
-2674 PFREAETIA
+2674 
-2683 AEQKA
+2683 
-2688 KKADEKATKEITEIR
+2688 
-2703 NQNRKK
+2703 
-2709 EDEQTSADTAALA
+2709 
-2722 SEAETVAGEAESVAE
+2722 
-2737 TSASEPELNGAAER
+2737 
-2751 IDAALEKV
+2751 
-2759 NDQLALLGYYEA
+2759 
-2771 DPNAP
+2771 
-2776 EHEIYGRRRSAEKK
+2776 
-2790 AVKDATK
+2790 
-2797 LAQQLVDDLGMDFTK
+2797 
-2812 ANLTEPDRHGRM
+2812 
-2824 KIKPLA
+2824 
-2830 VANVAP
+2830 
-2836 AGGDIVIN
+2836 
-2844 LPYPDGRNLHINI
+2844 
-2857 GIVPT
+2857 
-2862 HEKGVE
+2862 
-2868 PKRGG
+2868 
-2873 GAWEGDNYEV
+2873 
-2883 DSIMFRFEDDSHSGH
+2883 
-2898 NRFLPAD
+2898 
-2905 VTYSNLL
+2905 
-2912 DAIKKESRWGMT
+2912 
-2924 KAEAETKSS
+2924 
-2933 EQVMSELGDMLER
+2933 
-2946 GESPYT
+2946 
-2952 VTPEVESELAKQREG
+2952 
-2967 EYKPGEKVLY
+2967 
-2977 SSDDGRTWEDA
+2977 
-2988 TVEGMDGDMITLD
+2988 
-3001 TGHAPIMYVNA
+3001 
-3012 YPEQV
+3012 
-3017 RRPQQG
+3017 
-3023 GVQPREDIF
+3023 
-3032 QEANRIAKETQEKK
+3032 
-3046 KSVSSRKKPKVKPE
+3046 
-3060 QPVADLFGGLFDQP
+3060 
-3074 NDNEQD
+3074 
-3080 TSNSGGQAVANAERP
+3080 
-3095 NTVGNDATG
+3095 
-3104 VDGGERPLGSGR
+3104 
-3116 TDGEQSTDGSR
+3116 
-3127 AAVGDRADA
+3127 
-3136 DAHATGSVGTLRKPG
+3136 
-3151 GNRGRNE
+3151 
-3158 SGTAGAVSKPV
+3158 
-3169 DGGGTAGAGSTRGQ
+3169 
-3183 GADGGAEAV
+3183 
-3192 SEGKPAAGTRAGG
+3192 
-3205 RPSSVKKPKHKF
+3205 
-3217 TRNFNYEEVGN
+3217 
-3228 DADHYTPPQRL
+3228 
-3239 EANVSAVE
+3239 
-3247 TIAKIIRE
+3247 
-3255 GDRPATDEEKLI
+3255 
-3267 LSRFRGWGQVDFKKY
+3267 
-3282 YSLSH
+3282 
-3287 IKQNTRH
+3287 
-3294 NDPLHR
+3294 
-3300 LATAIE
+3300 
-3306 SIDPKDDKKLFD
+3306 
-3318 AIKTASL
+3318 
-3325 TAFYTPVPV
+3325 
-3334 AAAMNSFLPL
+3334 
-3344 AGFHGGSM
+3344 
-3352 LDPSTGNGIFEGT
+3352 
-3365 LSKALQERTMITGI
+3365 
-3379 ELDWLTARI
+3379 
-3388 ARALYPDA
+3388 
-3396 DIRINGY
+3396 
-3403 ESAGITPGSMDVVTT
+3403 
-3418 NMPFGDTTI
+3418 
-3427 YDPTWKS
+3427 
-3434 DSSPIK
+3434 
-3440 RSAQKRIHN
+3440 
-3449 YFAVKMLE
+3449 
-3457 SARPGG
+3457 
-3463 LVSMMTTTSVM
+3463 
-3474 DTKSNQ
+3474 
-3480 NVRMHIAEQGEI
+3480 
-3492 LGAIRLPGDVF
+3492 
-3503 QGTGAVSDIIYV
+3503 
-3515 RKWRDNEDA
+3515 
-3524 QATRS
+3524 
-3529 NPAYAELERAFLS
+3529 
-3542 LHETTAP
+3542 
-3549 NKRTGE
+3549 
-3555 PRKVAYNGYYK
+3555 
-3566 MHPDHMLGEVVAGNQ
+3566 
-3581 YGDDGFGLRGTRT
+3581 
-3594 VDEIAAEIKDINMKI
+3594 
-3609 VGDRVGQLYN
+3609 
-3619 PTRTVREVH
+3619 
-3628 EAIGAEYKGDG
+3628 
-3639 DWVSNGNLVVQDGK
+3639 
-3653 IGELTTATNKYG
+3653 
-3665 EVTRTFVEKPGLSSQ
+3665 
-3680 RKKVESMI
+3680 
-3688 ELRTAMKELIAAQI
+3688 
-3702 EGKPDNILDM
+3702 
-3712 MRRKLKGAYDRF
+3712 
-3724 TAKNGKLKANDFL
+3724 
-3737 LEDIDGYTLQGLEKW
+3737 
-3752 EDGKFVGLADI
+3752 
-3763 FTKNTIKPALRL
+3763 
-3775 EDASTPQEAIATS
+3775 
-3788 LAEYGELRGE
+3788 
-3798 YMEKVLGEGWHDQCK
+3798 
-3813 DYVFEVPN
+3813 
-3821 SDGRFVTKDEYLS
+3821 
-3834 GDVVSKLQEAKAAS
+3834 
-3848 MLDPRFENNV
+3848 
-3858 KALEEVQPTPIPF
+3858 
-3871 DDIAVHLGAR
+3871 
-3881 WIPIEMINDFV
+3881 
-3892 KELFGIHASS
+3892 
-3902 SRNRRWVNGEMV
+3902 
-3914 EELKSG
+3914 
-3920 VVYVPEM
+3920 
-3927 DTYIVNIEPKELGG
+3927 
-3941 EATDWETGARSAK
+3941 
-3954 QVLEA
+3954 
-3959 ALSDK
+3959 
-3964 TLTVSKTDSKGNK
+3964 
-3977 FLDEEATELVNQK
+3977 
-3990 VQDMRERFE
+3990 
-3999 QWLSTDDARMEAIS
+3999 
-4013 EAYNERFNRTVLRKW
+4013 
-4028 DGSHLNI
+4028 
-4035 PGLMGKELRP
+4035 
-4045 HQKDAVWMLINNRGG
+4045 
-4060 IVDHIVGA
+4060 
-4068 GKTLVMQAA
+4068 
-4077 IMEMRRMGIAK
+4077 
-4088 KPMIVALKSTVGQIA
+4088 
-4103 REFKCAFPSARVLAP
+4103 
-4118 SDKDFEMSNR
+4118 
-4128 KKFIANI
+4128 
-4135 ALNDY
+4135 
-4140 DCVILSHEQYCKLP
+4140 
-4154 HTEEAEQVVIQEQ
+4154 
-4167 LAQLDA
+4167 
-4173 IIQYLYGTGDKS
+4173 
-4185 QLTKK
+4185 
-4190 QIKALE
+4190 
-4196 KRRENLLAKMKQRL
+4196 
-4210 DRSVDREF
+4210 
-4218 CFEDLG
+4218 
-4224 VDYLFVD
+4224 
-4231 ECHQFRS
+4231 
-4238 LPYVTSY
+4238 
-4245 NQVAGL
+4245 
-4251 GPAEGSNKAVALLT
+4251 
-4265 GMRYLQKMHQG
+4265 
-4276 DKGTIFLSGTTIN
+4276 KGT
-4289 NSLVEIYNLLNYL
+4289 
-4302 RPRKLEALGM
+4302 
-4312 TTFDAWAS
+4312 
-4320 TFAVHSAEIEA
+4320 
-4331 GTTGEFKSKD
+4331 
-4341 RFRSFDNVPELSQL
+4341 
-4355 YAEIAD
+4355 
-4361 VRNDMNLQLPK
+4361 
-4372 PAIDARTVIVKESD
+4372 
-4386 ALHEINQAII
+4386 
-4396 DMLNTKNGSYFGIYP
+4396 
-4411 KGEPRKHPWGLD
+4411 
-4423 ASTLS
+4423 
-4428 AKAAISPKLI
+4428 
-4438 FPDIEDDGGK
+4438 
-4448 IASVCENVGKIFK
+4448 
-4461 ETAEHKG
+4461 
-4468 VQLIFCE
+4468 
-4475 LGVPGPGK
+4475 
-4483 KYDAYTDMINRL
+4483 
-4495 SKEYGIPR
+4495 
-4503 KAIAYIQQAKNDK
+4503 
-4516 EKEELFQRVR
+4516 
-4526 NGEVRILIG
+4526 
-4535 GTKNMGTGVNVQD
+4535 
-4548 RITDLHMLSVPWQP
+4548 
-4562 ASLEQCIGRGARQG
+4562 
-4576 NIIARDFMGNKVRVH
+4576 
-4591 YYATEGSL
+4591 
-4599 DLYKFQLLDAKGK
+4599 
-4612 MFTQF
+4612 
-4617 KMGTISG
+4617 
-4624 DRNFDEGSS
+4624 
-4633 DENGNLDPAEMVAI
+4633 
-4647 LSGNPVIF
+4647 
-4655 EKSKQDKLV
+4655 
-4664 KKLKAAYNGFL
+4664 
-4675 RDVQRKKVKR
+4675 
-4685 AQLQESIE
+4685 
-4693 KFDRLVTISDR
+4693 
-4704 DVDKLKRGGFTPD
+4704 
-4717 EEGRYPSRVT
+4717 
-4727 VKVKGEYRGE
+4727 
-4737 TFDKPKECGEFILE
+4737 
-4751 NLKENKQLTLEGY
+4751 
-4764 GFEAD
+4764 
-4769 VVFVAGDDLLA
+4769 
-4780 SAHYEVQ
+4780 
-4787 TGKEGFWGINYTKR
+4787 
-4801 LSEDATAAGC
+4801 
-4811 AFRSLLEQIISNNAA
+4811 
-4826 YKNGL
+4826 
-4831 AEKKRLL
+4831 
-4838 ETMPEPSDVFPKQK
+4838 
-4852 ELDEAVAKKR
+4852 
-4862 ELDAE
+4862 
-4867 YNKLAKP
+4867 
-4874 DTPQDAATGDKF
+4874 
-4886 RLRTSEPPKR
+4886 
-4896 TGIGYKVFVLK
+4896 
-4907 DGKLYPPMV
+4907 
-4916 ANADRSETPTG
+4916 
-4927 VWLDAD
+4927 
-4933 PNEQFIIGG
+4933 
-4942 KEAVDAEFAHVEPWL
+4942 
-4957 RRYHVQAGGKGTQG
+4957 
-4971 GSGKLAFR
+4971 
-4979 PGWHLGQIPF
+4979 
-4989 AAQFGRVNPET
+4989 
-5000 GEKELFPNN
+5000 
-5009 FVWAK
+5009 
-5014 VEYAMDED
+5014 
-5022 YQHESDERMYYDKN
+5022 
-5036 GNRREKPTHSLG
+5036 
-5048 GLNHVPENGYYTYR
+5048 
-5062 TNPDPTTDPW
+5062 
-5072 IITGAMRVI
+5072 
-5081 EIMKPSE
+5081 
-5088 VDRVVSE
+5088 
-5095 AGRAPQL
+5095 
-5102 RQEGAVT
+5102 
-5109 DAEVEA
+5109 
-5115 LNRDLRKRMDTDGT
+5115 
-5129 SMSIRVREIA
+5129 
-5139 EELHTPVELIT
+5139 
-5150 TPEEIKQLPTV
+5150 
-5161 RHQNAKGWFKD
+5161 
-5172 GKVYVVVPNNTNV
+5172 
-5185 ADVENTAIHEI
+5185 
-5196 VGHKGLRELVGE
+5196 
-5208 EHFNLFLDEI
+5208 
-5218 YDHAS
+5218 
-5223 DRIKADINKR
+5223 
-5233 AEKAFDDE
+5233 
-5241 VNRLRLKYGN
+5241 
-5251 GYFGEAKAKSETYA
+5251 
-5265 KREQIKRDATE
+5265 
-5276 EYMCDM
+5276 
-5282 AGKIGH
+5282 
-5288 DGFKKM
+5288 
-5294 QEDELTLWGKIK
+5294 
-5306 AKFMKFMDKIL
+5306 
-5317 KGLRLSKGVKFTDK
+5317 
-5331 DIAYILFK
+5331 
-5339 SWQKAKGKTGI
+5339 
-5350 FAEAEDIAMRNA
+5350 
-5362 THFNESEEAMRFR
+5362 
-5375 WFGKKKSVNLQH
+5375 
-5387 GKEGTEQ
+5387 
-5394 NQSIGHNRSEQAKG
+5394 
-5408 NERGGVSAPV
+5408 
-5418 SGGLATGTD
+5418 
-5427 RSSIRVFEEG
+5427 
-5437 LAAHR
+5437 
-5442 ERHSDYSTRERQ
+5442 
-5454 EAEGER
+5454 
-5460 LIAIAKEKGLFFT
+5460 
-5473 KEQVKDFGEKVRQLS
+5473 
-5488 RESDVYINH
+5488 
-5497 SEGRVY
+5497 
-5503 KVKNPYANAGTW
+5503 
-5515 KNNLEPEDAIYEFL
+5515 
-5529 LHNKYFPNTAYKFEG
+5529 
-5544 IAEDAD
+5544 
-5550 GVRIVLSQP
+5550 
-5559 YVEARHQA
+5559 
-5567 SDEEVD
+5567 
-5573 AYLAAKGLKKEA
+5573 
-5585 WYTYGNEEV
+5585 
-5594 IVSDCVDENALIGQD
+5594 
-5609 GDLYIIDP
+5609 
-5617 VIDVRKPI
+5617 
-5625 LELIGPFEPDTD
+5625 
-5637 GGAHFRD
+5637 
-5644 GDMSLQEAITKL
+5644 
-5656 KLDIASAQGDNAK
+5656 
-5669 AKEVAVRA
+5669 
-5677 IGSNLQELRKAM
+5677 
-5689 SRQRLYDLQ
+5689 
-5698 TVKSMTDLAQLL
+5698 
-5710 MEHNMLDDMSK
+5710 
-5721 YEVSRILSAVKNSP
+5721 
-5735 GHISKDKDTGELR
+5735 
-5748 ASGGEKNLQH
+5748 
-5758 QVDSLLDLMVNN
+5758 
-5770 QLRKAQNSLSKLLSV
+5770 
-5785 QGSKVDARGVKV
+5785 
-5797 QGELDAEGVIIA
+5797 
-5809 RTLKHNLGVPAEIYD
+5809 
-5824 AKGDLQPGCIKWAMQ
+5824 
-5839 EVMDK
+5839 
-5844 MGDADARVAERAAME
+5844 
-5859 YAGLQIAMQY
+5859 
-5869 ANDIT
+5869 
-5874 KSKAEEKLIKDSL
+5874 
-5887 NTLKE
+5887 
-5892 NKEGGKIDAKAYSQ
+5892 
-5906 AVEAVY
+5906 
-5912 DSLRANKLER
+5912 
-5922 AEAYFRIV
+5922 
-5930 DSVAGVLGESIER
+5930 
-5943 AKAWREEQKQ
+5943 
-5953 RVRDIQH
+5953 
-5960 NCNSDME
+5960 
-5967 GRVLRGQRKDDRLD
+5967 
-5981 GIVQSTICRIFL
+5981 
-5993 EPLATFDQMLRML
+5993 
-6006 GGKNANGEGYLWNR
+6006 
-6020 YMHGWTSAAERE
+6020 
-6032 QVMKERNHHN
+6032 
-6042 MDEAAADI
+6042 
-6050 FGKGKKWGYVYDLN
+6050 
-6064 RALPKSTVTIWDGG
+6064 
-6078 EMREHELT
+6078 
-6086 QLDLLTIL
+6086 
-6094 IWDAQPTGRATL
+6094 
-6106 RNMGIDEVKIGEIEN
+6106 
-6121 FLDPRMRHLGDWMVG
+6121 
-6136 YLSGR
+6136 
-6141 YQDYNEVYKRLFG
+6141 
-6154 APMTANENYFPFRRF
+6154 
-6169 KDEIK
+6169 
-6174 REVEN
+6174 
-6179 GTPADNDHSS
+6179 
-6189 ITTGAV
+6189 
-6195 KERKFSLVS
+6195 
-6204 FDIVNSNAADIFT
+6204 
-6217 RHLDEMEHWSS
+6217 
-6228 FAELNRDIG
+6228 
-6237 IMLSYNRLKQQ
+6237 
-6248 VQQMHTAYG
+6248 
-6257 SGKTL
+6257 
-6262 WNRFEKCCAIA
+6262 
-6273 TESYEPKVGNFDK
+6273 
-6286 LFVKAT
+6286 
-6292 KGVAMGKVNLR
+6292 
-6303 LFTALKQTLSLPA
+6303 
-6316 FLPDCHIGVMSADL
+6316 
-6330 ALGGVPA
+6330 
-6337 VKWAWKNMPLYR
+6337 
-6349 KRVLSRTAGD
+6349 
-6359 YRLKESEYDT
+6359 
-6369 KLMRLFG
+6369 
-6376 KGMLPNIGVDAW
+6376 
-6388 TIAIGAHAVYK
+6388 
-6399 ARYNRYRRYGMPEK
+6399 
-6413 EAEARAIRDAE
+6413 
-6424 ISFNESQQSSEGPF
+6424 
-6438 LAPIQVDHTAE
+6438 
-6449 AFAYSL
+6449 
-6455 FRNSAYS
+6455 
-6462 YTRKT
+6462 
-6467 HEAARNLR
+6467 
-6475 NLMSGNSTVEYM
+6475 
-6487 TKQLLRDLYP
+6487 
-6497 ENEGAWSD
+6497 
-6505 DQVKHCE
+6505 
-6512 AEAKRQH
+6512 
-6519 RRAYWKNAVQLG
+6519 
-6531 TFGWILPWLWRLGGI
+6531 
-6546 APLLLLS
+6546 
-6553 SDDDERD
+6553 
-6560 KAARGALLQSTFGPF
+6560 
-6575 EGLAGGDVI
+6575 
-6584 TQAANMALGFE
+6584 
-6595 EPNWKYISKQSPMLS
+6595 
-6610 DVADML
+6610 
-6616 NKLGKDN
+6616 
-6623 VTAMNDI
+6623 
-6630 LNIVVGMNTGL
+6630 
-6641 NPASITDMV
+6641 
-6650 VAVMD
+6650 
-6655 YCESDKDRRECA
+6655 
-6667 LLIARILNCPP
+6667 
-6678 SQMDKV
+6678 
-6684 YFDELDLSA
+6684 
-6693 KEASAMTPDEIAER
+6693 
-6707 YARYKMRKDA
+6707 
-6717 PLTGWLRSQEA
+6717 
-6728 EDTIHEA
+6728 
-6735 KKRVPM
+6735 
-6741 MKAKERLQLHTNT
+6741 
-6754 EETRQLLSRY
+6754 
-6764 DAITHEQTEIG
+6764 
-6775 KLKKTDR
+6775 
-6782 AEYLR
+6782 
-6787 RRIALREGNDM
+6787 
-6798 REHRRIGRYKRDINE
+6798 
-6813 LTQRYLRAKTTE
+6813 
-6825 ERDSIVE
+6825 
-6832 AMIAAREKMLDDLN
+6832 
-6846 SYDMAEE
+6846 

>member
-1 MASEDVFRERLKDP
+1 MADNDKISKLYNALIKSGYSMASEDVFRERLKDP

-2637 QFYGGLYFEPGFDTS
+2637 LFYGGLYFEPGFDTS

-3594 VDEIAAEIKDINMKI
+3594 VDEVAAEIKDINMKI

-4312 TTFDAWAS
+4312 TTFDA
-4320 TFAVHSAEIEA
+4320 
-4331 GTTGEFKSKD
+4331 
-4341 RFRSFDNVPELSQL
+4341 L
-4355 YAEIAD
+4355 
-4361 VRNDMNLQLPK
+4361 
-4372 PAIDARTVIVKESD
+4372 
-4386 ALHEINQAII
+4386 
-4396 DMLNTKNGSYFGIYP
+4396 
-4411 KGEPRKHPWGLD
+4411 
-4423 ASTLS
+4423 
-4428 AKAAISPKLI
+4428 
-4438 FPDIEDDGGK
+4438 
-4448 IASVCENVGKIFK
+4448 
-4461 ETAEHKG
+4461 
-4468 VQLIFCE
+4468 
-4475 LGVPGPGK
+4475 
-4483 KYDAYTDMINRL
+4483 
-4495 SKEYGIPR
+4495 
-4503 KAIAYIQQAKNDK
+4503 
-4516 EKEELFQRVR
+4516 
-4526 NGEVRILIG
+4526 
-4535 GTKNMGTGVNVQD
+4535 
-4548 RITDLHMLSVPWQP
+4548 
-4562 ASLEQCIGRGARQG
+4562 
-4576 NIIARDFMGNKVRVH
+4576 
-4591 YYATEGSL
+4591 
-4599 DLYKFQLLDAKGK
+4599 
-4612 MFTQF
+4612 
-4617 KMGTISG
+4617 
-4624 DRNFDEGSS
+4624 
-4633 DENGNLDPAEMVAI
+4633 
-4647 LSGNPVIF
+4647 
-4655 EKSKQDKLV
+4655 
-4664 KKLKAAYNGFL
+4664 
-4675 RDVQRKKVKR
+4675 
-4685 AQLQESIE
+4685 
-4693 KFDRLVTISDR
+4693 
-4704 DVDKLKRGGFTPD
+4704 
-4717 EEGRYPSRVT
+4717 
-4727 VKVKGEYRGE
+4727 
-4737 TFDKPKECGEFILE
+4737 
-4751 NLKENKQLTLEGY
+4751 
-4764 GFEAD
+4764 
-4769 VVFVAGDDLLA
+4769 
-4780 SAHYEVQ
+4780 
-4787 TGKEGFWGINYTKR
+4787 
-4801 LSEDATAAGC
+4801 
-4811 AFRSLLEQIISNNAA
+4811 
-4826 YKNGL
+4826 
-4831 AEKKRLL
+4831 
-4838 ETMPEPSDVFPKQK
+4838 
-4852 ELDEAVAKKR
+4852 
-4862 ELDAE
+4862 
-4867 YNKLAKP
+4867 
-4874 DTPQDAATGDKF
+4874 
-4886 RLRTSEPPKR
+4886 
-4896 TGIGYKVFVLK
+4896 
-4907 DGKLYPPMV
+4907 
-4916 ANADRSETPTG
+4916 
-4927 VWLDAD
+4927 
-4933 PNEQFIIGG
+4933 
-4942 KEAVDAEFAHVEPWL
+4942 
-4957 RRYHVQAGGKGTQG
+4957 
-4971 GSGKLAFR
+4971 
-4979 PGWHLGQIPF
+4979 
-4989 AAQFGRVNPET
+4989 
-5000 GEKELFPNN
+5000 
-5009 FVWAK
+5009 
-5014 VEYAMDED
+5014 
-5022 YQHESDERMYYDKN
+5022 
-5036 GNRREKPTHSLG
+5036 
-5048 GLNHVPENGYYTYR
+5048 
-5062 TNPDPTTDPW
+5062 
-5072 IITGAMRVI
+5072 
-5081 EIMKPSE
+5081 
-5088 VDRVVSE
+5088 
-5095 AGRAPQL
+5095 
-5102 RQEGAVT
+5102 
-5109 DAEVEA
+5109 
-5115 LNRDLRKRMDTDGT
+5115 
-5129 SMSIRVREIA
+5129 
-5139 EELHTPVELIT
+5139 
-5150 TPEEIKQLPTV
+5150 
-5161 RHQNAKGWFKD
+5161 
-5172 GKVYVVVPNNTNV
+5172 
-5185 ADVENTAIHEI
+5185 
-5196 VGHKGLRELVGE
+5196 
-5208 EHFNLFLDEI
+5208 
-5218 YDHAS
+5218 
-5223 DRIKADINKR
+5223 
-5233 AEKAFDDE
+5233 
-5241 VNRLRLKYGN
+5241 
-5251 GYFGEAKAKSETYA
+5251 
-5265 KREQIKRDATE
+5265 
-5276 EYMCDM
+5276 
-5282 AGKIGH
+5282 
-5288 DGFKKM
+5288 
-5294 QEDELTLWGKIK
+5294 
-5306 AKFMKFMDKIL
+5306 
-5317 KGLRLSKGVKFTDK
+5317 
-5331 DIAYILFK
+5331 
-5339 SWQKAKGKTGI
+5339 
-5350 FAEAEDIAMRNA
+5350 
-5362 THFNESEEAMRFR
+5362 
-5375 WFGKKKSVNLQH
+5375 
-5387 GKEGTEQ
+5387 
-5394 NQSIGHNRSEQAKG
+5394 
-5408 NERGGVSAPV
+5408 
-5418 SGGLATGTD
+5418 
-5427 RSSIRVFEEG
+5427 
-5437 LAAHR
+5437 
-5442 ERHSDYSTRERQ
+5442 
-5454 EAEGER
+5454 
-5460 LIAIAKEKGLFFT
+5460 
-5473 KEQVKDFGEKVRQLS
+5473 
-5488 RESDVYINH
+5488 
-5497 SEGRVY
+5497 
-5503 KVKNPYANAGTW
+5503 
-5515 KNNLEPEDAIYEFL
+5515 
-5529 LHNKYFPNTAYKFEG
+5529 
-5544 IAEDAD
+5544 
-5550 GVRIVLSQP
+5550 
-5559 YVEARHQA
+5559 
-5567 SDEEVD
+5567 
-5573 AYLAAKGLKKEA
+5573 
-5585 WYTYGNEEV
+5585 
-5594 IVSDCVDENALIGQD
+5594 
-5609 GDLYIIDP
+5609 
-5617 VIDVRKPI
+5617 
-5625 LELIGPFEPDTD
+5625 
-5637 GGAHFRD
+5637 
-5644 GDMSLQEAITKL
+5644 
-5656 KLDIASAQGDNAK
+5656 
-5669 AKEVAVRA
+5669 
-5677 IGSNLQELRKAM
+5677 
-5689 SRQRLYDLQ
+5689 
-5698 TVKSMTDLAQLL
+5698 
-5710 MEHNMLDDMSK
+5710 
-5721 YEVSRILSAVKNSP
+5721 
-5735 GHISKDKDTGELR
+5735 
-5748 ASGGEKNLQH
+5748 
-5758 QVDSLLDLMVNN
+5758 
-5770 QLRKAQNSLSKLLSV
+5770 
-5785 QGSKVDARGVKV
+5785 
-5797 QGELDAEGVIIA
+5797 
-5809 RTLKHNLGVPAEIYD
+5809 
-5824 AKGDLQPGCIKWAMQ
+5824 
-5839 EVMDK
+5839 
-5844 MGDADARVAERAAME
+5844 
-5859 YAGLQIAMQY
+5859 
-5869 ANDIT
+5869 
-5874 KSKAEEKLIKDSL
+5874 
-5887 NTLKE
+5887 
-5892 NKEGGKIDAKAYSQ
+5892 
-5906 AVEAVY
+5906 
-5912 DSLRANKLER
+5912 
-5922 AEAYFRIV
+5922 
-5930 DSVAGVLGESIER
+5930 
-5943 AKAWREEQKQ
+5943 
-5953 RVRDIQH
+5953 
-5960 NCNSDME
+5960 
-5967 GRVLRGQRKDDRLD
+5967 
-5981 GIVQSTICRIFL
+5981 
-5993 EPLATFDQMLRML
+5993 
-6006 GGKNANGEGYLWNR
+6006 
-6020 YMHGWTSAAERE
+6020 
-6032 QVMKERNHHN
+6032 
-6042 MDEAAADI
+6042 
-6050 FGKGKKWGYVYDLN
+6050 
-6064 RALPKSTVTIWDGG
+6064 
-6078 EMREHELT
+6078 
-6086 QLDLLTIL
+6086 
-6094 IWDAQPTGRATL
+6094 
-6106 RNMGIDEVKIGEIEN
+6106 
-6121 FLDPRMRHLGDWMVG
+6121 
-6136 YLSGR
+6136 
-6141 YQDYNEVYKRLFG
+6141 
-6154 APMTANENYFPFRRF
+6154 
-6169 KDEIK
+6169 
-6174 REVEN
+6174 
-6179 GTPADNDHSS
+6179 
-6189 ITTGAV
+6189 
-6195 KERKFSLVS
+6195 
-6204 FDIVNSNAADIFT
+6204 
-6217 RHLDEMEHWSS
+6217 
-6228 FAELNRDIG
+6228 
-6237 IMLSYNRLKQQ
+6237 
-6248 VQQMHTAYG
+6248 
-6257 SGKTL
+6257 
-6262 WNRFEKCCAIA
+6262 
-6273 TESYEPKVGNFDK
+6273 
-6286 LFVKAT
+6286 
-6292 KGVAMGKVNLR
+6292 
-6303 LFTALKQTLSLPA
+6303 
-6316 FLPDCHIGVMSADL
+6316 
-6330 ALGGVPA
+6330 
-6337 VKWAWKNMPLYR
+6337 
-6349 KRVLSRTAGD
+6349 
-6359 YRLKESEYDT
+6359 
-6369 KLMRLFG
+6369 
-6376 KGMLPNIGVDAW
+6376 
-6388 TIAIGAHAVYK
+6388 
-6399 ARYNRYRRYGMPEK
+6399 
-6413 EAEARAIRDAE
+6413 
-6424 ISFNESQQSSEGPF
+6424 
-6438 LAPIQVDHTAE
+6438 
-6449 AFAYSL
+6449 
-6455 FRNSAYS
+6455 
-6462 YTRKT
+6462 
-6467 HEAARNLR
+6467 
-6475 NLMSGNSTVEYM
+6475 
-6487 TKQLLRDLYP
+6487 
-6497 ENEGAWSD
+6497 
-6505 DQVKHCE
+6505 
-6512 AEAKRQH
+6512 
-6519 RRAYWKNAVQLG
+6519 
-6531 TFGWILPWLWRLGGI
+6531 
-6546 APLLLLS
+6546 
-6553 SDDDERD
+6553 
-6560 KAARGALLQSTFGPF
+6560 
-6575 EGLAGGDVI
+6575 
-6584 TQAANMALGFE
+6584 
-6595 EPNWKYISKQSPMLS
+6595 
-6610 DVADML
+6610 
-6616 NKLGKDN
+6616 
-6623 VTAMNDI
+6623 
-6630 LNIVVGMNTGL
+6630 
-6641 NPASITDMV
+6641 
-6650 VAVMD
+6650 
-6655 YCESDKDRRECA
+6655 
-6667 LLIARILNCPP
+6667 
-6678 SQMDKV
+6678 
-6684 YFDELDLSA
+6684 
-6693 KEASAMTPDEIAER
+6693 
-6707 YARYKMRKDA
+6707 
-6717 PLTGWLRSQEA
+6717 
-6728 EDTIHEA
+6728 
-6735 KKRVPM
+6735 
-6741 MKAKERLQLHTNT
+6741 
-6754 EETRQLLSRY
+6754 
-6764 DAITHEQTEIG
+6764 
-6775 KLKKTDR
+6775 
-6782 AEYLR
+6782 
-6787 RRIALREGNDM
+6787 
-6798 REHRRIGRYKRDINE
+6798 
-6813 LTQRYLRAKTTE
+6813 
-6825 ERDSIVE
+6825 
-6832 AMIAAREKMLDDLN
+6832 
-6846 SYDMAEE
+6846 

>member
-1554 AHDEAQ
+1554 AHDAAV
-1560 ARFEEEQRIKAEKAA
+1560 ARFEEEQRIKAEKQA
-1575 EQERVGTHAVN
+1575 EQERIGVHAVN
-1586 PKITEKWNAATKV
+1586 PKIRERWEAAPKI
-1599 EGDPDVVALPD
+1599 EGNEDALTLPD
-1610 GSQLK
+1610 DSTIT
-1615 GRYVLTDAGSASAS
+1615 GRYILTEAGAASPS
-1629 HDANNAYLPTE
+1629 HDANNAYEPTE

-1652 DRDYQRDK
+1652 DRDYMHDK
-1660 DAQSAVEKMAAAYD
+1660 DAQQIVEGMASSYD
-1674 HRALQSPVVVSKDGV
+1674 NRALQDPVIVSKDGV
-1689 VLSGNN
+1689 Q
-1695 RTMSGDLAATGGTDK
+1695 TA
-1710 AYNDYLREYGHKK
+1710 
-1723 YGFTPEQI
+1723 
-1731 AGFKHPRVV
+1731 
-1740 FVPDDALPYDAKTF
+1740 DAP
-1754 ARFNEPEKK
+1754 
-1763 SMSKPEE
+1763 
-1770 AVKKG
+1770 
-1775 KTVPDSVFADIV
+1775 
-1787 GDIARYD
+1787 
-1794 RLSDFYNDEKAVA
+1794 
-1807 AALGGLHNAGI
+1807 
-1818 IPEMDMPKMR
+1818 
-1828 TGTAISAAG
+1828 
-1837 KEEIENTLL
+1837 
-1846 GKAFQAFPD
+1846 
-1855 AVRQILSTPT
+1855 
-1865 MRENI
+1865 
-1870 IVALPEI
+1870 
-1877 AANRALTA
+1877 
-1885 KGYDLSEE
+1885 
-1893 LGRSVDLVARAKSAL
+1893 
-1908 PNVFVEGV
+1908 
-1916 PVSPFGRQQGLFDD
+1916 
-1930 EFGES
+1930 
-1935 RVKDASTLM
+1935 
-1944 LADLLNSKKST
+1944 
-1955 DLRKV
+1955 
-1960 LAVYNRNAQSA
+1960 
-1971 ASGQLTMQEDGSL
+1971 
-1984 TIESREDI
+1984 
-1992 LKQVNQSFI
+1992 
-2001 NATPKE
+2001 
-2007 LQALVD
+2007 
-2013 KAIAA
+2013 
-2018 NKQRAGE
+2018 QRG
-2025 NARAGSEGGKQAETP
+2025 
-2040 VQRSAEPQRVSSK
+2040 AEPQSVAE
-2053 PTEAQKEAGNYKMEH
+2053 PTEAQKAAGNYKMEH
-2068 RRIDGYNVS
+2068 RRVDGYNVS

-2087 GKDADGKAWE
+2087 GTGADGKPWE
-2097 TEMQNDYGYIR
+2097 TLMHNDYGYIR

-2135 QINPETGKFDEHK
+2135 QVNKDGSFDEHK
-2148 VMYGFPDMESAK
+2148 VMYGFPSVEDARE
-2160 RAYLSNYSKGW
+2160 AYLSNYEPGW
-2171 QGLGTITHV
+2171 TGLGAITHV
-2180 SKADFK
+2180 SKDEFK
-2186 KWIQSS
+2186 KWIGSS
-2192 TRKTKPFADYKT
+2192 KRKTKPFADYKS
-2204 VKKIENAIGRPLTKE
+2204 VKPIEGNGMIGRSLTDK
-2219 EATSI
+2219 EATELI
-2224 LNQMQS
+2224 ERMEATAE
-2230 IAEDA
+2230 IAPTIE
-2235 PDIKLTPY
+2235 LTPE
-2243 NWVNVFGESGIV
+2243 NWIAQFGEEGAV
-2255 PTPLGDVKMGDN
+2255 DTPIGTVKMGEN
-2267 QFQKLIDL
+2267 QYFKMARQGREGKL
-2275 HREEYFGMI
+2275 GMVK
-2284 RPTLNDPHVII
+2284 PTLQNPDVVV
-2295 EKDAPAEGAER
+2295 EDYRPASTGRSER
-2306 DTKYLFVKTFKKPN
+2306 DTSYIFVKTFNKED
-2320 GGRYVHFESV
+2320 GSRYYYFTSV
-2330 TVRKE
+2330 TVRKDGRE
-2335 GMEDSISNH
+2335 VVISNQERSDKRISKLLQQGKVAWIDNGILH
-2344 EADGS
+2344 PKAQVGKSVSLNDSNNPTNSDNGTALLGINSS
-2349 AIKKE
+2349 ANNE
-2354 MQDEKVLH
+2354 S
-2362 LNKKLSLS
+2362 LSLS

-3594 VDEIAAEIKDINMKI
+3594 VDEVAAEIKDINMKI

-5930 DSVAGVLGESIER
+5930 DSVASVLGESIER

-6136 YLSGR
+6136 YLSER

-6754 EETRQLLSRY
+6754 EETRPLLSRY

>member
-1554 AHDEAQ
+1554 AHDAAV
-1560 ARFEEEQRIKAEKAA
+1560 ARFEEEQRIKAEKQA
-1575 EQERVGTHAVN
+1575 EQERIGVHAVN
-1586 PKITEKWNAATKV
+1586 PKIRERWEAAPKI
-1599 EGDPDVVALPD
+1599 EGNEDALTLPD
-1610 GSQLK
+1610 DSTIT
-1615 GRYVLTDAGSASAS
+1615 GRYILTEAGAASPS
-1629 HDANNAYLPTE
+1629 HDANNAYEPTE

-1652 DRDYQRDK
+1652 DRDYMHDK
-1660 DAQSAVEKMAAAYD
+1660 DAQQIVEGMASSYD
-1674 HRALQSPVVVSKDGV
+1674 NRALQDPVIVSKDGV
-1689 VLSGNN
+1689 Q
-1695 RTMSGDLAATGGTDK
+1695 TA
-1710 AYNDYLREYGHKK
+1710 
-1723 YGFTPEQI
+1723 
-1731 AGFKHPRVV
+1731 
-1740 FVPDDALPYDAKTF
+1740 DAP
-1754 ARFNEPEKK
+1754 
-1763 SMSKPEE
+1763 
-1770 AVKKG
+1770 
-1775 KTVPDSVFADIV
+1775 
-1787 GDIARYD
+1787 
-1794 RLSDFYNDEKAVA
+1794 
-1807 AALGGLHNAGI
+1807 
-1818 IPEMDMPKMR
+1818 
-1828 TGTAISAAG
+1828 
-1837 KEEIENTLL
+1837 
-1846 GKAFQAFPD
+1846 
-1855 AVRQILSTPT
+1855 
-1865 MRENI
+1865 
-1870 IVALPEI
+1870 
-1877 AANRALTA
+1877 
-1885 KGYDLSEE
+1885 
-1893 LGRSVDLVARAKSAL
+1893 
-1908 PNVFVEGV
+1908 
-1916 PVSPFGRQQGLFDD
+1916 
-1930 EFGES
+1930 
-1935 RVKDASTLM
+1935 
-1944 LADLLNSKKST
+1944 
-1955 DLRKV
+1955 
-1960 LAVYNRNAQSA
+1960 
-1971 ASGQLTMQEDGSL
+1971 
-1984 TIESREDI
+1984 
-1992 LKQVNQSFI
+1992 
-2001 NATPKE
+2001 
-2007 LQALVD
+2007 
-2013 KAIAA
+2013 
-2018 NKQRAGE
+2018 QRG
-2025 NARAGSEGGKQAETP
+2025 
-2040 VQRSAEPQRVSSK
+2040 AEPQSVAE
-2053 PTEAQKEAGNYKMEH
+2053 PTEAQKAAGNYKMEH
-2068 RRIDGYNVS
+2068 RRVDGYNVS

-2087 GKDADGKAWE
+2087 GTGADGKPWE
-2097 TEMQNDYGYIR
+2097 TLMHNDYGYIR

-2135 QINPETGKFDEHK
+2135 QVNKDGSFDEHK
-2148 VMYGFPDMESAK
+2148 VMYGFPSVEDARE
-2160 RAYLSNYSKGW
+2160 AYLSNYEPGW
-2171 QGLGTITHV
+2171 TGLGAITHV
-2180 SKADFK
+2180 SKDEFK
-2186 KWIQSS
+2186 KWIGSS
-2192 TRKTKPFADYKT
+2192 KRKTKPFADYKS
-2204 VKKIENAIGRPLTKE
+2204 VKPIEGNGMIGRSLTDK
-2219 EATSI
+2219 EATELI
-2224 LNQMQS
+2224 ERMEATAE
-2230 IAEDA
+2230 IAPTIE
-2235 PDIKLTPY
+2235 LTPE
-2243 NWVNVFGESGIV
+2243 NWIAQFGEEGAV
-2255 PTPLGDVKMGDN
+2255 DTPIGTVKMGEN
-2267 QFQKLIDL
+2267 QYFKMARQGREGKL
-2275 HREEYFGMI
+2275 GMVK
-2284 RPTLNDPHVII
+2284 PTLQNPDVVV
-2295 EKDAPAEGAER
+2295 EDYRPASTGRSER
-2306 DTKYLFVKTFKKPN
+2306 DTSYIFVKTFNKED
-2320 GGRYVHFESV
+2320 GSRYYYFTSV
-2330 TVRKE
+2330 TVRKDGRE
-2335 GMEDSISNH
+2335 VVISNQERSDKRISKLLQQGKVAWIDNGILH
-2344 EADGS
+2344 PKAQVGKSVSLNDSNNPTNSDNGTALLGINSS
-2349 AIKKE
+2349 ANNE
-2354 MQDEKVLH
+2354 S
-2362 LNKKLSLS
+2362 LSLS

-3594 VDEIAAEIKDINMKI
+3594 VDEVAAEIKDINMKI

-5930 DSVAGVLGESIER
+5930 DSVASVLGESIER

-6136 YLSGR
+6136 YLSER

>member
-1554 AHDEAQ
+1554 AHDAAV
-1560 ARFEEEQRIKAEKAA
+1560 ARFEEEQRIKAEKQA
-1575 EQERVGTHAVN
+1575 EQERIGVHAVN
-1586 PKITEKWNAATKV
+1586 PKIRERWEAAPKI
-1599 EGDPDVVALPD
+1599 EGNEDALTLPD
-1610 GSQLK
+1610 DSTIT
-1615 GRYVLTDAGSASAS
+1615 GRYILTEAGAASPS
-1629 HDANNAYLPTE
+1629 HDANNAYEPTE

-1652 DRDYQRDK
+1652 DRDYMHDK
-1660 DAQSAVEKMAAAYD
+1660 DAQQIVEGMASSYD
-1674 HRALQSPVVVSKDGV
+1674 NRALQDPVIVSKDGV
-1689 VLSGNN
+1689 Q
-1695 RTMSGDLAATGGTDK
+1695 TA
-1710 AYNDYLREYGHKK
+1710 
-1723 YGFTPEQI
+1723 
-1731 AGFKHPRVV
+1731 
-1740 FVPDDALPYDAKTF
+1740 DAP
-1754 ARFNEPEKK
+1754 
-1763 SMSKPEE
+1763 
-1770 AVKKG
+1770 
-1775 KTVPDSVFADIV
+1775 
-1787 GDIARYD
+1787 
-1794 RLSDFYNDEKAVA
+1794 
-1807 AALGGLHNAGI
+1807 
-1818 IPEMDMPKMR
+1818 
-1828 TGTAISAAG
+1828 
-1837 KEEIENTLL
+1837 
-1846 GKAFQAFPD
+1846 
-1855 AVRQILSTPT
+1855 
-1865 MRENI
+1865 
-1870 IVALPEI
+1870 
-1877 AANRALTA
+1877 
-1885 KGYDLSEE
+1885 
-1893 LGRSVDLVARAKSAL
+1893 
-1908 PNVFVEGV
+1908 
-1916 PVSPFGRQQGLFDD
+1916 
-1930 EFGES
+1930 
-1935 RVKDASTLM
+1935 
-1944 LADLLNSKKST
+1944 
-1955 DLRKV
+1955 
-1960 LAVYNRNAQSA
+1960 
-1971 ASGQLTMQEDGSL
+1971 
-1984 TIESREDI
+1984 
-1992 LKQVNQSFI
+1992 
-2001 NATPKE
+2001 
-2007 LQALVD
+2007 
-2013 KAIAA
+2013 
-2018 NKQRAGE
+2018 QRG
-2025 NARAGSEGGKQAETP
+2025 
-2040 VQRSAEPQRVSSK
+2040 AEPQSVAE
-2053 PTEAQKEAGNYKMEH
+2053 PTEAQKAAGNYKMEH
-2068 RRIDGYNVS
+2068 RRVDGYNVS

-2087 GKDADGKAWE
+2087 GTGADGKPWE
-2097 TEMQNDYGYIR
+2097 TLMHNDYGYIR

-2135 QINPETGKFDEHK
+2135 QVNKDGSFDEHK
-2148 VMYGFPDMESAK
+2148 VMYGFPSVEDARE
-2160 RAYLSNYSKGW
+2160 AYLSNYEPGW
-2171 QGLGTITHV
+2171 TGLGAITHV
-2180 SKADFK
+2180 SKDEFK
-2186 KWIQSS
+2186 KWIGSS
-2192 TRKTKPFADYKT
+2192 KRKTKPFADYKS
-2204 VKKIENAIGRPLTKE
+2204 VKPIEGNGMIGRSLTDKE
-2219 EATSI
+2219 VTELIERMEATAE
-2224 LNQMQS
+2224 
-2230 IAEDA
+2230 IAPTIE
-2235 PDIKLTPY
+2235 LTPE
-2243 NWVNVFGESGIV
+2243 NWIAQFGEEGAV
-2255 PTPLGDVKMGDN
+2255 DTPIGTVKMGEN
-2267 QFQKLIDL
+2267 QYFKMARQGREGKL
-2275 HREEYFGMI
+2275 GMVK
-2284 RPTLNDPHVII
+2284 PTLQNPDVVV
-2295 EKDAPAEGAER
+2295 EDYRPASTGRSER
-2306 DTKYLFVKTFKKPN
+2306 DTSYIFVKTFNKED
-2320 GGRYVHFESV
+2320 GSRYYYFTSV
-2330 TVRKE
+2330 TVRKDGRE
-2335 GMEDSISNH
+2335 VVISNQERSDKRISKLLQQGKVAWIDNGILH
-2344 EADGS
+2344 PKAQVGKSVSLNDSNNPTNSDNGTALLGINSS
-2349 AIKKE
+2349 ANNE
-2354 MQDEKVLH
+2354 S
-2362 LNKKLSLS
+2362 LSLS

-3594 VDEIAAEIKDINMKI
+3594 VDEVAAEIKDINMKI

-5930 DSVAGVLGESIER
+5930 DSVASVLGESIER

-6136 YLSGR
+6136 YLSER

>member
-1 MASEDVFRERLKDP
+1 MADNDKISKLYNALIKSGYSMASEDVFRERLKDP

-1554 AHDEAQ
+1554 AHDAAV
-1560 ARFEEEQRIKAEKAA
+1560 ARFEEEQRIKAEKQA
-1575 EQERVGTHAVN
+1575 EQERIGVHAVN
-1586 PKITEKWNAATKV
+1586 PKIRERWEAAPKI
-1599 EGDPDVVALPD
+1599 EGNEDALTLPD
-1610 GSQLK
+1610 DSTIT
-1615 GRYVLTDAGSASAS
+1615 GRYILTEAGAASPS
-1629 HDANNAYLPTE
+1629 HDANNAYEPTE

-1652 DRDYQRDK
+1652 DRDYMHDK
-1660 DAQSAVEKMAAAYD
+1660 DAQQIVEGMASSYD
-1674 HRALQSPVVVSKDGV
+1674 NRALQDPVIVSKDGV
-1689 VLSGNN
+1689 Q
-1695 RTMSGDLAATGGTDK
+1695 TA
-1710 AYNDYLREYGHKK
+1710 
-1723 YGFTPEQI
+1723 
-1731 AGFKHPRVV
+1731 
-1740 FVPDDALPYDAKTF
+1740 DAP
-1754 ARFNEPEKK
+1754 
-1763 SMSKPEE
+1763 
-1770 AVKKG
+1770 
-1775 KTVPDSVFADIV
+1775 
-1787 GDIARYD
+1787 
-1794 RLSDFYNDEKAVA
+1794 
-1807 AALGGLHNAGI
+1807 
-1818 IPEMDMPKMR
+1818 
-1828 TGTAISAAG
+1828 
-1837 KEEIENTLL
+1837 
-1846 GKAFQAFPD
+1846 
-1855 AVRQILSTPT
+1855 
-1865 MRENI
+1865 
-1870 IVALPEI
+1870 
-1877 AANRALTA
+1877 
-1885 KGYDLSEE
+1885 
-1893 LGRSVDLVARAKSAL
+1893 
-1908 PNVFVEGV
+1908 
-1916 PVSPFGRQQGLFDD
+1916 
-1930 EFGES
+1930 
-1935 RVKDASTLM
+1935 
-1944 LADLLNSKKST
+1944 
-1955 DLRKV
+1955 
-1960 LAVYNRNAQSA
+1960 
-1971 ASGQLTMQEDGSL
+1971 
-1984 TIESREDI
+1984 
-1992 LKQVNQSFI
+1992 
-2001 NATPKE
+2001 
-2007 LQALVD
+2007 
-2013 KAIAA
+2013 
-2018 NKQRAGE
+2018 QRG
-2025 NARAGSEGGKQAETP
+2025 
-2040 VQRSAEPQRVSSK
+2040 AEPQSVAE
-2053 PTEAQKEAGNYKMEH
+2053 PTEAQKAAGNYKMEH
-2068 RRIDGYNVS
+2068 RRVDGYNVS

-2087 GKDADGKAWE
+2087 GTGADGKPWE
-2097 TEMQNDYGYIR
+2097 TLMHNDYGYIR

-2135 QINPETGKFDEHK
+2135 QVNKDGSFDEHK
-2148 VMYGFPDMESAK
+2148 VMYGFPSVEDARE
-2160 RAYLSNYSKGW
+2160 AYLSNYEPGW
-2171 QGLGTITHV
+2171 TGLGAITHV
-2180 SKADFK
+2180 SKDEFK
-2186 KWIQSS
+2186 KWIGSS
-2192 TRKTKPFADYKT
+2192 KRKTKPFADYKS
-2204 VKKIENAIGRPLTKE
+2204 VKPIEGNGMIGRSLTDK
-2219 EATSI
+2219 EATELI
-2224 LNQMQS
+2224 ERMEATAE
-2230 IAEDA
+2230 IAPTIE
-2235 PDIKLTPY
+2235 LTPE
-2243 NWVNVFGESGIV
+2243 NWIAQFGEEGAV
-2255 PTPLGDVKMGDN
+2255 DTPIGTVKMGEN
-2267 QFQKLIDL
+2267 QYFKMARQGREGKL
-2275 HREEYFGMI
+2275 GMVK
-2284 RPTLNDPHVII
+2284 PTLQNPDVVV
-2295 EKDAPAEGAER
+2295 EDYRPASTGRSER
-2306 DTKYLFVKTFKKPN
+2306 DTSYIFVKTFNKED
-2320 GGRYVHFESV
+2320 GSRYYYFTSV
-2330 TVRKE
+2330 TVRKDGRE
-2335 GMEDSISNH
+2335 VVISNQERSDKRISKLLQQGKVAWIDNGILH
-2344 EADGS
+2344 PKAQVGKSVSLNDSNNPTNSDNGTALLGINSS
-2349 AIKKE
+2349 ANNE
-2354 MQDEKVLH
+2354 S
-2362 LNKKLSLS
+2362 LSLS

-3344 AGFHGGSM
+3344 AGFHGGFM

-3594 VDEIAAEIKDINMKI
+3594 VDEVAAEIKDINMKI

-5930 DSVAGVLGESIER
+5930 DSVASVLGESIER

-6136 YLSGR
+6136 YLSER

>member
-1 MASEDVFRERLKDP
+1 MADNDKISKLYNALIKSGYSMASEDVFRERLKDP

-156 AAQVM
+156 TAQVM

-357 VAGTAQTPLDRDIE
+357 VAGTAQTPVDRDIE

-448 SEELLKSAPAAGAV
+448 SEELLKNSPNPGAI
-462 YGGARFT
+462 YSGAHFT
-469 GEIIGDF
+469 GEMIGDL
-476 STYLSLGF
+476 STYLSLGI

-651 ETDPQKRAN
+651 ETDPQKRAK

-757 EGEQGKNGVEV
+757 EGEQGLNGVEV
-768 GNLNETSRTPVGDP
+768 GHMNERSRTPVGDP
-782 NGGMDLVTGDF
+782 NGGMDLVSGEF

-1284 ENGGS
+1284 GNGGS

-1560 ARFEEEQRIKAEKAA
+1560 ARFEEEQRIKAEKQA
-1575 EQERVGTHAVN
+1575 EQERIGTHAVN

-1599 EGDPDVVALPD
+1599 EGDPDIVALPD

-1615 GRYVLTDAGSASAS
+1615 GRYVLTEAGSASAS

-1652 DRDYQRDK
+1652 DRDYMHDK
-1660 DAQSAVEKMAAAYD
+1660 DAQQIVEGMASSYD
-1674 HRALQSPVVVSKDGV
+1674 NRAPQDPVIVSKDGV
-1689 VLSGNN
+1689 Q
-1695 RTMSGDLAATGGTDK
+1695 TA
-1710 AYNDYLREYGHKK
+1710 
-1723 YGFTPEQI
+1723 
-1731 AGFKHPRVV
+1731 
-1740 FVPDDALPYDAKTF
+1740 DAP
-1754 ARFNEPEKK
+1754 
-1763 SMSKPEE
+1763 
-1770 AVKKG
+1770 
-1775 KTVPDSVFADIV
+1775 
-1787 GDIARYD
+1787 
-1794 RLSDFYNDEKAVA
+1794 
-1807 AALGGLHNAGI
+1807 
-1818 IPEMDMPKMR
+1818 
-1828 TGTAISAAG
+1828 
-1837 KEEIENTLL
+1837 
-1846 GKAFQAFPD
+1846 
-1855 AVRQILSTPT
+1855 
-1865 MRENI
+1865 
-1870 IVALPEI
+1870 
-1877 AANRALTA
+1877 
-1885 KGYDLSEE
+1885 
-1893 LGRSVDLVARAKSAL
+1893 
-1908 PNVFVEGV
+1908 
-1916 PVSPFGRQQGLFDD
+1916 
-1930 EFGES
+1930 
-1935 RVKDASTLM
+1935 
-1944 LADLLNSKKST
+1944 
-1955 DLRKV
+1955 
-1960 LAVYNRNAQSA
+1960 
-1971 ASGQLTMQEDGSL
+1971 
-1984 TIESREDI
+1984 
-1992 LKQVNQSFI
+1992 
-2001 NATPKE
+2001 
-2007 LQALVD
+2007 
-2013 KAIAA
+2013 
-2018 NKQRAGE
+2018 
-2025 NARAGSEGGKQAETP
+2025 
-2040 VQRSAEPQRVSSK
+2040 QRSAEPQRVSSE

-2135 QINPETGKFDEHK
+2135 QVNKDGSFDEHK
-2148 VMYGFPDMESAK
+2148 VMYGFPSVEDARE
-2160 RAYLSNYSKGW
+2160 AYLSNYEPGW
-2171 QGLGTITHV
+2171 TGLGAITHV
-2180 SKADFK
+2180 SKDEFK
-2186 KWIQSS
+2186 KWIGSS
-2192 TRKTKPFADYKT
+2192 KRKTKPFADYKS
-2204 VKKIENAIGRPLTKE
+2204 VKPIEGNGMIGRSLTDK
-2219 EATSI
+2219 EATELI
-2224 LNQMQS
+2224 ERMEATAE
-2230 IAEDA
+2230 IAPTIE
-2235 PDIKLTPY
+2235 LTPE
-2243 NWVNVFGESGIV
+2243 NWIAQFGEEGAV
-2255 PTPLGDVKMGDN
+2255 DTPIGTVKMGEN
-2267 QFQKLIDL
+2267 QYFKMARQGREGKL
-2275 HREEYFGMI
+2275 GMVK
-2284 RPTLNDPHVII
+2284 PTLQNPDVVV
-2295 EKDAPAEGAER
+2295 EDYRPASTGRSER
-2306 DTKYLFVKTFKKPN
+2306 DTSYIFVKTFNKED
-2320 GGRYVHFESV
+2320 GSRYYYFTSV
-2330 TVRKE
+2330 TVRKDGRE
-2335 GMEDSISNH
+2335 VVISNQERSDKRISKLLQQGKVAWIDNGILH
-2344 EADGS
+2344 PKAQVGKSVSLNDSNNPTNSDNGTALLGINSS
-2349 AIKKE
+2349 ANNE
-2354 MQDEKVLH
+2354 S
-2362 LNKKLSLS
+2362 LSLS

-3594 VDEIAAEIKDINMKI
+3594 VDEVAAEIKDINMKI

-5859 YAGLQIAMQY
+5859 YAGSQIAMQY

-6292 KGVAMGKVNLR
+6292 KGVAMGKV
-6303 LFTALKQTLSLPA
+6303 
-6316 FLPDCHIGVMSADL
+6316 
-6330 ALGGVPA
+6330 
-6337 VKWAWKNMPLYR
+6337 
-6349 KRVLSRTAGD
+6349 
-6359 YRLKESEYDT
+6359 
-6369 KLMRLFG
+6369 
-6376 KGMLPNIGVDAW
+6376 
-6388 TIAIGAHAVYK
+6388 
-6399 ARYNRYRRYGMPEK
+6399 
-6413 EAEARAIRDAE
+6413 
-6424 ISFNESQQSSEGPF
+6424 
-6438 LAPIQVDHTAE
+6438 
-6449 AFAYSL
+6449 
-6455 FRNSAYS
+6455 
-6462 YTRKT
+6462 
-6467 HEAARNLR
+6467 
-6475 NLMSGNSTVEYM
+6475 
-6487 TKQLLRDLYP
+6487 
-6497 ENEGAWSD
+6497 
-6505 DQVKHCE
+6505 
-6512 AEAKRQH
+6512 
-6519 RRAYWKNAVQLG
+6519 
-6531 TFGWILPWLWRLGGI
+6531 
-6546 APLLLLS
+6546 
-6553 SDDDERD
+6553 
-6560 KAARGALLQSTFGPF
+6560 
-6575 EGLAGGDVI
+6575 
-6584 TQAANMALGFE
+6584 
-6595 EPNWKYISKQSPMLS
+6595 
-6610 DVADML
+6610 
-6616 NKLGKDN
+6616 
-6623 VTAMNDI
+6623 
-6630 LNIVVGMNTGL
+6630 
-6641 NPASITDMV
+6641 
-6650 VAVMD
+6650 
-6655 YCESDKDRRECA
+6655 
-6667 LLIARILNCPP
+6667 
-6678 SQMDKV
+6678 
-6684 YFDELDLSA
+6684 
-6693 KEASAMTPDEIAER
+6693 
-6707 YARYKMRKDA
+6707 
-6717 PLTGWLRSQEA
+6717 
-6728 EDTIHEA
+6728 
-6735 KKRVPM
+6735 
-6741 MKAKERLQLHTNT
+6741 
-6754 EETRQLLSRY
+6754 
-6764 DAITHEQTEIG
+6764 
-6775 KLKKTDR
+6775 
-6782 AEYLR
+6782 
-6787 RRIALREGNDM
+6787 
-6798 REHRRIGRYKRDINE
+6798 
-6813 LTQRYLRAKTTE
+6813 
-6825 ERDSIVE
+6825 
-6832 AMIAAREKMLDDLN
+6832 
-6846 SYDMAEE
+6846 

>member
-1 MASEDVFRERLKDP
+1 MADNDKISKLYNALIKSGYSMASEDVFRERLKDP

-3158 SGTAGAVSKPV
+3158 SGTAGAVSNPV

-3594 VDEIAAEIKDINMKI
+3594 VDEVAAEIKDINMKI

-3688 ELRTAMKELIAAQI
+3688 ELRTAI
-3702 EGKPDNILDM
+3702 
-3712 MRRKLKGAYDRF
+3712 
-3724 TAKNGKLKANDFL
+3724 
-3737 LEDIDGYTLQGLEKW
+3737 
-3752 EDGKFVGLADI
+3752 
-3763 FTKNTIKPALRL
+3763 
-3775 EDASTPQEAIATS
+3775 
-3788 LAEYGELRGE
+3788 
-3798 YMEKVLGEGWHDQCK
+3798 
-3813 DYVFEVPN
+3813 
-3821 SDGRFVTKDEYLS
+3821 
-3834 GDVVSKLQEAKAAS
+3834 
-3848 MLDPRFENNV
+3848 
-3858 KALEEVQPTPIPF
+3858 
-3871 DDIAVHLGAR
+3871 
-3881 WIPIEMINDFV
+3881 MI
-3892 KELFGIHASS
+3892 
-3902 SRNRRWVNGEMV
+3902 
-3914 EELKSG
+3914 
-3920 VVYVPEM
+3920 
-3927 DTYIVNIEPKELGG
+3927 
-3941 EATDWETGARSAK
+3941 
-3954 QVLEA
+3954 
-3959 ALSDK
+3959 
-3964 TLTVSKTDSKGNK
+3964 
-3977 FLDEEATELVNQK
+3977 
-3990 VQDMRERFE
+3990 
-3999 QWLSTDDARMEAIS
+3999 
-4013 EAYNERFNRTVLRKW
+4013 
-4028 DGSHLNI
+4028 
-4035 PGLMGKELRP
+4035 
-4045 HQKDAVWMLINNRGG
+4045 
-4060 IVDHIVGA
+4060 
-4068 GKTLVMQAA
+4068 
-4077 IMEMRRMGIAK
+4077 
-4088 KPMIVALKSTVGQIA
+4088 
-4103 REFKCAFPSARVLAP
+4103 
-4118 SDKDFEMSNR
+4118 
-4128 KKFIANI
+4128 
-4135 ALNDY
+4135 
-4140 DCVILSHEQYCKLP
+4140 
-4154 HTEEAEQVVIQEQ
+4154 
-4167 LAQLDA
+4167 
-4173 IIQYLYGTGDKS
+4173 
-4185 QLTKK
+4185 
-4190 QIKALE
+4190 
-4196 KRRENLLAKMKQRL
+4196 
-4210 DRSVDREF
+4210 
-4218 CFEDLG
+4218 
-4224 VDYLFVD
+4224 
-4231 ECHQFRS
+4231 
-4238 LPYVTSY
+4238 LPY
-4245 NQVAGL
+4245 
-4251 GPAEGSNKAVALLT
+4251 
-4265 GMRYLQKMHQG
+4265 
-4276 DKGTIFLSGTTIN
+4276 
-4289 NSLVEIYNLLNYL
+4289 
-4302 RPRKLEALGM
+4302 
-4312 TTFDAWAS
+4312 
-4320 TFAVHSAEIEA
+4320 
-4331 GTTGEFKSKD
+4331 
-4341 RFRSFDNVPELSQL
+4341 
-4355 YAEIAD
+4355 
-4361 VRNDMNLQLPK
+4361 
-4372 PAIDARTVIVKESD
+4372 
-4386 ALHEINQAII
+4386 
-4396 DMLNTKNGSYFGIYP
+4396 
-4411 KGEPRKHPWGLD
+4411 
-4423 ASTLS
+4423 
-4428 AKAAISPKLI
+4428 
-4438 FPDIEDDGGK
+4438 
-4448 IASVCENVGKIFK
+4448 
-4461 ETAEHKG
+4461 
-4468 VQLIFCE
+4468 
-4475 LGVPGPGK
+4475 
-4483 KYDAYTDMINRL
+4483 
-4495 SKEYGIPR
+4495 
-4503 KAIAYIQQAKNDK
+4503 
-4516 EKEELFQRVR
+4516 
-4526 NGEVRILIG
+4526 
-4535 GTKNMGTGVNVQD
+4535 
-4548 RITDLHMLSVPWQP
+4548 
-4562 ASLEQCIGRGARQG
+4562 
-4576 NIIARDFMGNKVRVH
+4576 
-4591 YYATEGSL
+4591 
-4599 DLYKFQLLDAKGK
+4599 
-4612 MFTQF
+4612 
-4617 KMGTISG
+4617 
-4624 DRNFDEGSS
+4624 
-4633 DENGNLDPAEMVAI
+4633 
-4647 LSGNPVIF
+4647 
-4655 EKSKQDKLV
+4655 
-4664 KKLKAAYNGFL
+4664 
-4675 RDVQRKKVKR
+4675 
-4685 AQLQESIE
+4685 
-4693 KFDRLVTISDR
+4693 
-4704 DVDKLKRGGFTPD
+4704 
-4717 EEGRYPSRVT
+4717 
-4727 VKVKGEYRGE
+4727 
-4737 TFDKPKECGEFILE
+4737 
-4751 NLKENKQLTLEGY
+4751 
-4764 GFEAD
+4764 
-4769 VVFVAGDDLLA
+4769 
-4780 SAHYEVQ
+4780 
-4787 TGKEGFWGINYTKR
+4787 
-4801 LSEDATAAGC
+4801 
-4811 AFRSLLEQIISNNAA
+4811 
-4826 YKNGL
+4826 
-4831 AEKKRLL
+4831 
-4838 ETMPEPSDVFPKQK
+4838 
-4852 ELDEAVAKKR
+4852 
-4862 ELDAE
+4862 
-4867 YNKLAKP
+4867 
-4874 DTPQDAATGDKF
+4874 
-4886 RLRTSEPPKR
+4886 
-4896 TGIGYKVFVLK
+4896 
-4907 DGKLYPPMV
+4907 
-4916 ANADRSETPTG
+4916 
-4927 VWLDAD
+4927 
-4933 PNEQFIIGG
+4933 
-4942 KEAVDAEFAHVEPWL
+4942 
-4957 RRYHVQAGGKGTQG
+4957 
-4971 GSGKLAFR
+4971 FR
-4979 PGWHLGQIPF
+4979 PMECVFQARKSRQCEP
-4989 AAQFGRVNPET
+4989 
-5000 GEKELFPNN
+5000 
-5009 FVWAK
+5009 
-5014 VEYAMDED
+5014 D
-5022 YQHESDERMYYDKN
+5022 S
-5036 GNRREKPTHSLG
+5036 SLG
-5048 GLNHVPENGYYTYR
+5048 
-5062 TNPDPTTDPW
+5062 
-5072 IITGAMRVI
+5072 
-5081 EIMKPSE
+5081 
-5088 VDRVVSE
+5088 
-5095 AGRAPQL
+5095 
-5102 RQEGAVT
+5102 
-5109 DAEVEA
+5109 
-5115 LNRDLRKRMDTDGT
+5115 
-5129 SMSIRVREIA
+5129 
-5139 EELHTPVELIT
+5139 
-5150 TPEEIKQLPTV
+5150 
-5161 RHQNAKGWFKD
+5161 
-5172 GKVYVVVPNNTNV
+5172 
-5185 ADVENTAIHEI
+5185 
-5196 VGHKGLRELVGE
+5196 
-5208 EHFNLFLDEI
+5208 
-5218 YDHAS
+5218 
-5223 DRIKADINKR
+5223 
-5233 AEKAFDDE
+5233 
-5241 VNRLRLKYGN
+5241 
-5251 GYFGEAKAKSETYA
+5251 
-5265 KREQIKRDATE
+5265 
-5276 EYMCDM
+5276 
-5282 AGKIGH
+5282 
-5288 DGFKKM
+5288 
-5294 QEDELTLWGKIK
+5294 
-5306 AKFMKFMDKIL
+5306 
-5317 KGLRLSKGVKFTDK
+5317 
-5331 DIAYILFK
+5331 
-5339 SWQKAKGKTGI
+5339 
-5350 FAEAEDIAMRNA
+5350 
-5362 THFNESEEAMRFR
+5362 
-5375 WFGKKKSVNLQH
+5375 
-5387 GKEGTEQ
+5387 
-5394 NQSIGHNRSEQAKG
+5394 
-5408 NERGGVSAPV
+5408 
-5418 SGGLATGTD
+5418 
-5427 RSSIRVFEEG
+5427 
-5437 LAAHR
+5437 
-5442 ERHSDYSTRERQ
+5442 
-5454 EAEGER
+5454 
-5460 LIAIAKEKGLFFT
+5460 
-5473 KEQVKDFGEKVRQLS
+5473 
-5488 RESDVYINH
+5488 
-5497 SEGRVY
+5497 
-5503 KVKNPYANAGTW
+5503 
-5515 KNNLEPEDAIYEFL
+5515 
-5529 LHNKYFPNTAYKFEG
+5529 
-5544 IAEDAD
+5544 
-5550 GVRIVLSQP
+5550 
-5559 YVEARHQA
+5559 
-5567 SDEEVD
+5567 
-5573 AYLAAKGLKKEA
+5573 
-5585 WYTYGNEEV
+5585 
-5594 IVSDCVDENALIGQD
+5594 
-5609 GDLYIIDP
+5609 
-5617 VIDVRKPI
+5617 
-5625 LELIGPFEPDTD
+5625 
-5637 GGAHFRD
+5637 
-5644 GDMSLQEAITKL
+5644 
-5656 KLDIASAQGDNAK
+5656 
-5669 AKEVAVRA
+5669 
-5677 IGSNLQELRKAM
+5677 
-5689 SRQRLYDLQ
+5689 
-5698 TVKSMTDLAQLL
+5698 
-5710 MEHNMLDDMSK
+5710 
-5721 YEVSRILSAVKNSP
+5721 
-5735 GHISKDKDTGELR
+5735 
-5748 ASGGEKNLQH
+5748 
-5758 QVDSLLDLMVNN
+5758 
-5770 QLRKAQNSLSKLLSV
+5770 
-5785 QGSKVDARGVKV
+5785 
-5797 QGELDAEGVIIA
+5797 
-5809 RTLKHNLGVPAEIYD
+5809 
-5824 AKGDLQPGCIKWAMQ
+5824 
-5839 EVMDK
+5839 
-5844 MGDADARVAERAAME
+5844 
-5859 YAGLQIAMQY
+5859 
-5869 ANDIT
+5869 
-5874 KSKAEEKLIKDSL
+5874 
-5887 NTLKE
+5887 
-5892 NKEGGKIDAKAYSQ
+5892 
-5906 AVEAVY
+5906 
-5912 DSLRANKLER
+5912 
-5922 AEAYFRIV
+5922 
-5930 DSVAGVLGESIER
+5930 
-5943 AKAWREEQKQ
+5943 
-5953 RVRDIQH
+5953 
-5960 NCNSDME
+5960 
-5967 GRVLRGQRKDDRLD
+5967 
-5981 GIVQSTICRIFL
+5981 
-5993 EPLATFDQMLRML
+5993 
-6006 GGKNANGEGYLWNR
+6006 
-6020 YMHGWTSAAERE
+6020 
-6032 QVMKERNHHN
+6032 
-6042 MDEAAADI
+6042 
-6050 FGKGKKWGYVYDLN
+6050 
-6064 RALPKSTVTIWDGG
+6064 
-6078 EMREHELT
+6078 
-6086 QLDLLTIL
+6086 
-6094 IWDAQPTGRATL
+6094 
-6106 RNMGIDEVKIGEIEN
+6106 
-6121 FLDPRMRHLGDWMVG
+6121 
-6136 YLSGR
+6136 
-6141 YQDYNEVYKRLFG
+6141 
-6154 APMTANENYFPFRRF
+6154 
-6169 KDEIK
+6169 
-6174 REVEN
+6174 
-6179 GTPADNDHSS
+6179 
-6189 ITTGAV
+6189 
-6195 KERKFSLVS
+6195 
-6204 FDIVNSNAADIFT
+6204 
-6217 RHLDEMEHWSS
+6217 
-6228 FAELNRDIG
+6228 
-6237 IMLSYNRLKQQ
+6237 
-6248 VQQMHTAYG
+6248 
-6257 SGKTL
+6257 
-6262 WNRFEKCCAIA
+6262 
-6273 TESYEPKVGNFDK
+6273 
-6286 LFVKAT
+6286 
-6292 KGVAMGKVNLR
+6292 
-6303 LFTALKQTLSLPA
+6303 
-6316 FLPDCHIGVMSADL
+6316 
-6330 ALGGVPA
+6330 
-6337 VKWAWKNMPLYR
+6337 
-6349 KRVLSRTAGD
+6349 
-6359 YRLKESEYDT
+6359 
-6369 KLMRLFG
+6369 
-6376 KGMLPNIGVDAW
+6376 
-6388 TIAIGAHAVYK
+6388 
-6399 ARYNRYRRYGMPEK
+6399 
-6413 EAEARAIRDAE
+6413 
-6424 ISFNESQQSSEGPF
+6424 
-6438 LAPIQVDHTAE
+6438 
-6449 AFAYSL
+6449 
-6455 FRNSAYS
+6455 
-6462 YTRKT
+6462 
-6467 HEAARNLR
+6467 
-6475 NLMSGNSTVEYM
+6475 
-6487 TKQLLRDLYP
+6487 
-6497 ENEGAWSD
+6497 
-6505 DQVKHCE
+6505 
-6512 AEAKRQH
+6512 
-6519 RRAYWKNAVQLG
+6519 
-6531 TFGWILPWLWRLGGI
+6531 
-6546 APLLLLS
+6546 
-6553 SDDDERD
+6553 
-6560 KAARGALLQSTFGPF
+6560 
-6575 EGLAGGDVI
+6575 
-6584 TQAANMALGFE
+6584 
-6595 EPNWKYISKQSPMLS
+6595 
-6610 DVADML
+6610 
-6616 NKLGKDN
+6616 
-6623 VTAMNDI
+6623 
-6630 LNIVVGMNTGL
+6630 
-6641 NPASITDMV
+6641 
-6650 VAVMD
+6650 
-6655 YCESDKDRRECA
+6655 
-6667 LLIARILNCPP
+6667 
-6678 SQMDKV
+6678 
-6684 YFDELDLSA
+6684 
-6693 KEASAMTPDEIAER
+6693 
-6707 YARYKMRKDA
+6707 
-6717 PLTGWLRSQEA
+6717 
-6728 EDTIHEA
+6728 
-6735 KKRVPM
+6735 
-6741 MKAKERLQLHTNT
+6741 
-6754 EETRQLLSRY
+6754 
-6764 DAITHEQTEIG
+6764 
-6775 KLKKTDR
+6775 
-6782 AEYLR
+6782 
-6787 RRIALREGNDM
+6787 
-6798 REHRRIGRYKRDINE
+6798 
-6813 LTQRYLRAKTTE
+6813 
-6825 ERDSIVE
+6825 
-6832 AMIAAREKMLDDLN
+6832 
-6846 SYDMAEE
+6846 

>member
-184 EEAQEAPRFTNDPI
+184 EEAQEAPRFTNDLI

-1554 AHDEAQ
+1554 AHDAAV
-1560 ARFEEEQRIKAEKAA
+1560 ARFEEEQRIKAEKQA
-1575 EQERVGTHAVN
+1575 EQERIGVHAVN
-1586 PKITEKWNAATKV
+1586 PKIRERWEAAPKI
-1599 EGDPDVVALPD
+1599 EGNEDALTLPD
-1610 GSQLK
+1610 DSTIT
-1615 GRYVLTDAGSASAS
+1615 GRYILTEAGAASPS
-1629 HDANNAYLPTE
+1629 HDANNAYEPTE

-1652 DRDYQRDK
+1652 DRDYMHDK
-1660 DAQSAVEKMAAAYD
+1660 DAQQIVEGMASSYD
-1674 HRALQSPVVVSKDGV
+1674 NRALQDPVIVSKDGV
-1689 VLSGNN
+1689 Q
-1695 RTMSGDLAATGGTDK
+1695 TA
-1710 AYNDYLREYGHKK
+1710 
-1723 YGFTPEQI
+1723 
-1731 AGFKHPRVV
+1731 
-1740 FVPDDALPYDAKTF
+1740 DAP
-1754 ARFNEPEKK
+1754 
-1763 SMSKPEE
+1763 
-1770 AVKKG
+1770 
-1775 KTVPDSVFADIV
+1775 
-1787 GDIARYD
+1787 
-1794 RLSDFYNDEKAVA
+1794 
-1807 AALGGLHNAGI
+1807 
-1818 IPEMDMPKMR
+1818 
-1828 TGTAISAAG
+1828 
-1837 KEEIENTLL
+1837 
-1846 GKAFQAFPD
+1846 
-1855 AVRQILSTPT
+1855 
-1865 MRENI
+1865 
-1870 IVALPEI
+1870 
-1877 AANRALTA
+1877 
-1885 KGYDLSEE
+1885 
-1893 LGRSVDLVARAKSAL
+1893 
-1908 PNVFVEGV
+1908 
-1916 PVSPFGRQQGLFDD
+1916 
-1930 EFGES
+1930 
-1935 RVKDASTLM
+1935 
-1944 LADLLNSKKST
+1944 
-1955 DLRKV
+1955 
-1960 LAVYNRNAQSA
+1960 
-1971 ASGQLTMQEDGSL
+1971 
-1984 TIESREDI
+1984 
-1992 LKQVNQSFI
+1992 
-2001 NATPKE
+2001 
-2007 LQALVD
+2007 
-2013 KAIAA
+2013 
-2018 NKQRAGE
+2018 QRG
-2025 NARAGSEGGKQAETP
+2025 
-2040 VQRSAEPQRVSSK
+2040 AEPQSVAE
-2053 PTEAQKEAGNYKMEH
+2053 PTEAQKAAGNYKMEH
-2068 RRIDGYNVS
+2068 RRVDGYNVS

-2087 GKDADGKAWE
+2087 GTGADGKPWE
-2097 TEMQNDYGYIR
+2097 TLMHNDYGYIR

-2135 QINPETGKFDEHK
+2135 QVNKDGSFDEHK
-2148 VMYGFPDMESAK
+2148 VMYGFPSVEDARE
-2160 RAYLSNYSKGW
+2160 AYLSNYEPGW
-2171 QGLGTITHV
+2171 TGLGAITHV
-2180 SKADFK
+2180 SKDEFK
-2186 KWIQSS
+2186 KWIGSS
-2192 TRKTKPFADYKT
+2192 KRKTKPFADYKS
-2204 VKKIENAIGRPLTKE
+2204 VKPIEGNGMIGRSLTDK
-2219 EATSI
+2219 EATELI
-2224 LNQMQS
+2224 ERMEATAE
-2230 IAEDA
+2230 IAPTIE
-2235 PDIKLTPY
+2235 LTPE
-2243 NWVNVFGESGIV
+2243 NWIAQFGEEGAV
-2255 PTPLGDVKMGDN
+2255 DTPIGTVKMGEN
-2267 QFQKLIDL
+2267 QYFKMARQGREGKL
-2275 HREEYFGMI
+2275 GMVK
-2284 RPTLNDPHVII
+2284 PTLQNPDVVV
-2295 EKDAPAEGAER
+2295 EDYRPASTGRSER
-2306 DTKYLFVKTFKKPN
+2306 DTSYIFVKTFNKED
-2320 GGRYVHFESV
+2320 GSRYYYFTSV
-2330 TVRKE
+2330 TVRKDGRE
-2335 GMEDSISNH
+2335 VVISNQERSDKRISKLLQQGKVAWIDNGILH
-2344 EADGS
+2344 PKAQVGKSVSLNDSNNPTNSDNGTALLGINSS
-2349 AIKKE
+2349 ANNE
-2354 MQDEKVLH
+2354 S
-2362 LNKKLSLS
+2362 LSLS

-3594 VDEIAAEIKDINMKI
+3594 VDEVAAEIKDINMKI

-5930 DSVAGVLGESIER
+5930 DSVASVLGESIER

-6136 YLSGR
+6136 YLSER

>member
-233 SRHNRLQHQFEVRMK
+233 SRHNRLLHQFEVRMK

-978 DVDVDKALL
+978 DLDVDKALL

-1554 AHDEAQ
+1554 AHDAAV
-1560 ARFEEEQRIKAEKAA
+1560 ARFEEEQRIKAEKQA
-1575 EQERVGTHAVN
+1575 EQERIGVHAVN
-1586 PKITEKWNAATKV
+1586 PKIRERWEAAPKI
-1599 EGDPDVVALPD
+1599 EGNEDALTLPD
-1610 GSQLK
+1610 DSTIT
-1615 GRYVLTDAGSASAS
+1615 GRYILTEAGAASPS
-1629 HDANNAYLPTE
+1629 HDANNAYEPTE

-1652 DRDYQRDK
+1652 DRDYMHDK
-1660 DAQSAVEKMAAAYD
+1660 DAQQIVEGMASSYD
-1674 HRALQSPVVVSKDGV
+1674 NRALQDPVIVSKDGV
-1689 VLSGNN
+1689 Q
-1695 RTMSGDLAATGGTDK
+1695 TA
-1710 AYNDYLREYGHKK
+1710 
-1723 YGFTPEQI
+1723 
-1731 AGFKHPRVV
+1731 
-1740 FVPDDALPYDAKTF
+1740 DAP
-1754 ARFNEPEKK
+1754 
-1763 SMSKPEE
+1763 
-1770 AVKKG
+1770 
-1775 KTVPDSVFADIV
+1775 
-1787 GDIARYD
+1787 
-1794 RLSDFYNDEKAVA
+1794 
-1807 AALGGLHNAGI
+1807 
-1818 IPEMDMPKMR
+1818 
-1828 TGTAISAAG
+1828 
-1837 KEEIENTLL
+1837 
-1846 GKAFQAFPD
+1846 
-1855 AVRQILSTPT
+1855 
-1865 MRENI
+1865 
-1870 IVALPEI
+1870 
-1877 AANRALTA
+1877 
-1885 KGYDLSEE
+1885 
-1893 LGRSVDLVARAKSAL
+1893 
-1908 PNVFVEGV
+1908 
-1916 PVSPFGRQQGLFDD
+1916 
-1930 EFGES
+1930 
-1935 RVKDASTLM
+1935 
-1944 LADLLNSKKST
+1944 
-1955 DLRKV
+1955 
-1960 LAVYNRNAQSA
+1960 
-1971 ASGQLTMQEDGSL
+1971 
-1984 TIESREDI
+1984 
-1992 LKQVNQSFI
+1992 
-2001 NATPKE
+2001 
-2007 LQALVD
+2007 
-2013 KAIAA
+2013 
-2018 NKQRAGE
+2018 QRG
-2025 NARAGSEGGKQAETP
+2025 
-2040 VQRSAEPQRVSSK
+2040 AEPQSVAE
-2053 PTEAQKEAGNYKMEH
+2053 PTEAQKAAGNYKMEH
-2068 RRIDGYNVS
+2068 RRVDGYNVS

-2087 GKDADGKAWE
+2087 GTGADGKPWE
-2097 TEMQNDYGYIR
+2097 TLMHNDYGYIR

-2135 QINPETGKFDEHK
+2135 QVNKDGSFDEHK
-2148 VMYGFPDMESAK
+2148 VMYGFPSVEDARE
-2160 RAYLSNYSKGW
+2160 AYLSNYEPGW
-2171 QGLGTITHV
+2171 TGLGAITHV
-2180 SKADFK
+2180 SKDEFK
-2186 KWIQSS
+2186 KWIGSS
-2192 TRKTKPFADYKT
+2192 KRKTKPFADYKS
-2204 VKKIENAIGRPLTKE
+2204 VKPIEGNGMIGRSLTDK
-2219 EATSI
+2219 EATELI
-2224 LNQMQS
+2224 ERMEATAE
-2230 IAEDA
+2230 IAPTIE
-2235 PDIKLTPY
+2235 LTPE
-2243 NWVNVFGESGIV
+2243 NWIAQFGEEGAV
-2255 PTPLGDVKMGDN
+2255 DTPIGTVKMGEN
-2267 QFQKLIDL
+2267 QYFKMARQGREGKL
-2275 HREEYFGMI
+2275 GMVK
-2284 RPTLNDPHVII
+2284 PTLQNPDVVV
-2295 EKDAPAEGAER
+2295 EDYRPASTGRSER
-2306 DTKYLFVKTFKKPN
+2306 DTSYIFVKTFNKED
-2320 GGRYVHFESV
+2320 GSRYYYFTSV
-2330 TVRKE
+2330 TVRKDGRE
-2335 GMEDSISNH
+2335 VVISNQERSDKRISKLLQQGKVAWIDNGILH
-2344 EADGS
+2344 PKAQVGKSVSLNDSNNPTNSDNGTALLGINSS
-2349 AIKKE
+2349 ANNE
-2354 MQDEKVLH
+2354 S
-2362 LNKKLSLS
+2362 LSLS

-3594 VDEIAAEIKDINMKI
+3594 VDEVAAEIKDINMKI

-5930 DSVAGVLGESIER
+5930 DSVASVLGESIER

-6136 YLSGR
+6136 YLSER

>member
-1554 AHDEAQ
+1554 AHDAAV
-1560 ARFEEEQRIKAEKAA
+1560 ARFEEEQRIKAEKQA
-1575 EQERVGTHAVN
+1575 EQERIGVHAVN
-1586 PKITEKWNAATKV
+1586 PKIRERWEAAPKI
-1599 EGDPDVVALPD
+1599 EGNEDALTLPD
-1610 GSQLK
+1610 DSTIT
-1615 GRYVLTDAGSASAS
+1615 GRYILTEAGAASPS
-1629 HDANNAYLPTE
+1629 HDANNAYEPTE

-1652 DRDYQRDK
+1652 DRDYMHDK
-1660 DAQSAVEKMAAAYD
+1660 DAQQIVEGMASSYD
-1674 HRALQSPVVVSKDGV
+1674 NRALQDPVIVSKDGV
-1689 VLSGNN
+1689 Q
-1695 RTMSGDLAATGGTDK
+1695 TA
-1710 AYNDYLREYGHKK
+1710 
-1723 YGFTPEQI
+1723 
-1731 AGFKHPRVV
+1731 
-1740 FVPDDALPYDAKTF
+1740 DAP
-1754 ARFNEPEKK
+1754 
-1763 SMSKPEE
+1763 
-1770 AVKKG
+1770 
-1775 KTVPDSVFADIV
+1775 
-1787 GDIARYD
+1787 
-1794 RLSDFYNDEKAVA
+1794 
-1807 AALGGLHNAGI
+1807 
-1818 IPEMDMPKMR
+1818 
-1828 TGTAISAAG
+1828 
-1837 KEEIENTLL
+1837 
-1846 GKAFQAFPD
+1846 
-1855 AVRQILSTPT
+1855 
-1865 MRENI
+1865 
-1870 IVALPEI
+1870 
-1877 AANRALTA
+1877 
-1885 KGYDLSEE
+1885 
-1893 LGRSVDLVARAKSAL
+1893 
-1908 PNVFVEGV
+1908 
-1916 PVSPFGRQQGLFDD
+1916 
-1930 EFGES
+1930 
-1935 RVKDASTLM
+1935 
-1944 LADLLNSKKST
+1944 
-1955 DLRKV
+1955 
-1960 LAVYNRNAQSA
+1960 
-1971 ASGQLTMQEDGSL
+1971 
-1984 TIESREDI
+1984 
-1992 LKQVNQSFI
+1992 
-2001 NATPKE
+2001 
-2007 LQALVD
+2007 
-2013 KAIAA
+2013 
-2018 NKQRAGE
+2018 QRG
-2025 NARAGSEGGKQAETP
+2025 
-2040 VQRSAEPQRVSSK
+2040 AEPQSVAE
-2053 PTEAQKEAGNYKMEH
+2053 PTEAQKAAGNYKMEH
-2068 RRIDGYNVS
+2068 RRVDGYNVS

-2087 GKDADGKAWE
+2087 GTGADGKPWE
-2097 TEMQNDYGYIR
+2097 TLMHNDYGYIR

-2135 QINPETGKFDEHK
+2135 QVNKDGSFDEHK
-2148 VMYGFPDMESAK
+2148 VMYGFPSVEDARE
-2160 RAYLSNYSKGW
+2160 AYLSNYEPGW
-2171 QGLGTITHV
+2171 TGLGAITHV
-2180 SKADFK
+2180 SKDEFK
-2186 KWIQSS
+2186 KWIGSS
-2192 TRKTKPFADYKT
+2192 KRKTKPFADYKS
-2204 VKKIENAIGRPLTKE
+2204 VKPIEGNGMIGRSLTDK
-2219 EATSI
+2219 EATELI
-2224 LNQMQS
+2224 ERMEATAE
-2230 IAEDA
+2230 IAPTIE
-2235 PDIKLTPY
+2235 LTPE
-2243 NWVNVFGESGIV
+2243 NWIAQFGEEGAV
-2255 PTPLGDVKMGDN
+2255 DTPIGTVKMGEN
-2267 QFQKLIDL
+2267 QYFKMARQGREGKL
-2275 HREEYFGMI
+2275 GMVK
-2284 RPTLNDPHVII
+2284 PTLQNPDVVV
-2295 EKDAPAEGAER
+2295 EDYRPASTGRSER
-2306 DTKYLFVKTFKKPN
+2306 DTSYIFVKTFNKED
-2320 GGRYVHFESV
+2320 GSRYYYFTSV
-2330 TVRKE
+2330 TVRKDGRE
-2335 GMEDSISNH
+2335 VVISNQERSDKRISKLLQQGKVAWIDNGILH
-2344 EADGS
+2344 PKAQVGKSVSLNDSNNPTNSDNGTALLGINSS
-2349 AIKKE
+2349 ANNE
-2354 MQDEKVLH
+2354 S
-2362 LNKKLSLS
+2362 LSLS

-3542 LHETTAP
+3542 LHETTTP

-3594 VDEIAAEIKDINMKI
+3594 VDEVAAEIKDINMKI

-5930 DSVAGVLGESIER
+5930 DSVASVLGESIER

-6136 YLSGR
+6136 YLSER

>member
-1 MASEDVFRERLKDP
+1 MADNDKISKLYNALIKSGYSMASEDVFRERLKDP
-15 TKRKA
+15 TKRKS

-60 VPTNGDTELAPQNG
+60 VPTNGDTELAPQND

-108 NGKTKYKLQHTP
+108 NGKTKYKLKHTP

-156 AAQVM
+156 TAQVM

-289 NGLNPMDG
+289 TGLDPNNS

-305 PGFERQLLEH
+305 PGFERQLLEY
-315 RLSVAEE
+315 RLSAAEE
-322 RLKDLN
+322 RLKNLN

-334 LNAQAPKVY
+334 LNAQAPKIY

-371 YATAEVAKLSKSLK
+371 YATAEVAKLSKTLK
-385 DYDQNKAAAGRSWI
+385 DYDQNKAASERGWVS
-399 GNLFHGLYE
+399 NLFHGLYE

-418 GVVSASVN
+418 GVLSASVN

-469 GEIIGDF
+469 GEILGDF

-502 KIAGDV
+502 RIAGDV

-516 KLARYGG
+516 KLAQYGG

-651 ETDPQKRAN
+651 ETDPQKRAH
-660 ARAKARAIISWDAWT
+660 ARAKARANISWDAWT

-737 EEREE
+737 DEREE

-757 EGEQGKNGVEV
+757 EGEQGLNGVEV
-768 GNLNETSRTPVGDP
+768 GHMNERSRTPVGDP
-782 NGGMDLVTGDF
+782 NGGMDLVSGDF

-1554 AHDEAQ
+1554 AHDAAV
-1560 ARFEEEQRIKAEKAA
+1560 ARFEEEQRIKAEKQA
-1575 EQERVGTHAVN
+1575 EQERIGVHAVN
-1586 PKITEKWNAATKV
+1586 PKIRERWEAAPKI
-1599 EGDPDVVALPD
+1599 EGNEDALTLPD
-1610 GSQLK
+1610 DSTIT
-1615 GRYVLTDAGSASAS
+1615 GRYILTEAGAASPS
-1629 HDANNAYLPTE
+1629 HDANNAYEPTE

-1652 DRDYQRDK
+1652 DRDYMHDK
-1660 DAQSAVEKMAAAYD
+1660 DAQQIVEGMASSYD
-1674 HRALQSPVVVSKDGV
+1674 NRALQDPVIVSKDGV
-1689 VLSGNN
+1689 Q
-1695 RTMSGDLAATGGTDK
+1695 TA
-1710 AYNDYLREYGHKK
+1710 
-1723 YGFTPEQI
+1723 
-1731 AGFKHPRVV
+1731 
-1740 FVPDDALPYDAKTF
+1740 DAP
-1754 ARFNEPEKK
+1754 
-1763 SMSKPEE
+1763 
-1770 AVKKG
+1770 
-1775 KTVPDSVFADIV
+1775 
-1787 GDIARYD
+1787 
-1794 RLSDFYNDEKAVA
+1794 
-1807 AALGGLHNAGI
+1807 
-1818 IPEMDMPKMR
+1818 
-1828 TGTAISAAG
+1828 
-1837 KEEIENTLL
+1837 
-1846 GKAFQAFPD
+1846 
-1855 AVRQILSTPT
+1855 
-1865 MRENI
+1865 
-1870 IVALPEI
+1870 
-1877 AANRALTA
+1877 
-1885 KGYDLSEE
+1885 
-1893 LGRSVDLVARAKSAL
+1893 
-1908 PNVFVEGV
+1908 
-1916 PVSPFGRQQGLFDD
+1916 
-1930 EFGES
+1930 
-1935 RVKDASTLM
+1935 
-1944 LADLLNSKKST
+1944 
-1955 DLRKV
+1955 
-1960 LAVYNRNAQSA
+1960 
-1971 ASGQLTMQEDGSL
+1971 
-1984 TIESREDI
+1984 
-1992 LKQVNQSFI
+1992 
-2001 NATPKE
+2001 
-2007 LQALVD
+2007 
-2013 KAIAA
+2013 
-2018 NKQRAGE
+2018 QRG
-2025 NARAGSEGGKQAETP
+2025 
-2040 VQRSAEPQRVSSK
+2040 AEPQSVAE
-2053 PTEAQKEAGNYKMEH
+2053 PTEAQKAAGNYKMEH
-2068 RRIDGYNVS
+2068 RRVDGYNVS

-2087 GKDADGKAWE
+2087 GTGADGKPWE
-2097 TEMQNDYGYIR
+2097 TLMHNDYGYIR

-2135 QINPETGKFDEHK
+2135 QVNKDGSFDEHK
-2148 VMYGFPDMESAK
+2148 VMYGFPSVEDARE
-2160 RAYLSNYSKGW
+2160 AYLSNYEPGW
-2171 QGLGTITHV
+2171 TGLGAITHV
-2180 SKADFK
+2180 SKDEFK
-2186 KWIQSS
+2186 KWIGSS
-2192 TRKTKPFADYKT
+2192 KRKTKPFADYKS
-2204 VKKIENAIGRPLTKE
+2204 VKPIEGNGMIGRSLTDK
-2219 EATSI
+2219 EATELI
-2224 LNQMQS
+2224 ERMEATAE
-2230 IAEDA
+2230 IAPTIE
-2235 PDIKLTPY
+2235 LTPE
-2243 NWVNVFGESGIV
+2243 NWIAQFGEEGAV
-2255 PTPLGDVKMGDN
+2255 DTPIGTVKMGEN
-2267 QFQKLIDL
+2267 QYFKMARQGREGKL
-2275 HREEYFGMI
+2275 GMVK
-2284 RPTLNDPHVII
+2284 PTLQNPDVVV
-2295 EKDAPAEGAER
+2295 EDYRPASTGRSER
-2306 DTKYLFVKTFKKPN
+2306 DTSYIFVKTFNKED
-2320 GGRYVHFESV
+2320 GSRYYYFTSV
-2330 TVRKE
+2330 TVRKDGRE
-2335 GMEDSISNH
+2335 VVISNQERSDKRISKLLQQGKVAWIDNGILH
-2344 EADGS
+2344 PKAQVGKSVSLNDSNNPTNSDNGTALLGINSS
-2349 AIKKE
+2349 ANNE
-2354 MQDEKVLH
+2354 S
-2362 LNKKLSLS
+2362 LSLS

-3594 VDEIAAEIKDINMKI
+3594 VDEVAAEIKDINMKI

-5770 QLRKAQNSLSKLLSV
+5770 QLRKAQNSMIL
-5785 QGSKVDARGVKV
+5785 
-5797 QGELDAEGVIIA
+5797 
-5809 RTLKHNLGVPAEIYD
+5809 P
-5824 AKGDLQPGCIKWAMQ
+5824 
-5839 EVMDK
+5839 
-5844 MGDADARVAERAAME
+5844 
-5859 YAGLQIAMQY
+5859 
-5869 ANDIT
+5869 
-5874 KSKAEEKLIKDSL
+5874 
-5887 NTLKE
+5887 
-5892 NKEGGKIDAKAYSQ
+5892 
-5906 AVEAVY
+5906 
-5912 DSLRANKLER
+5912 
-5922 AEAYFRIV
+5922 YFRPMECV
-5930 DSVAGVLGESIER
+5930 FQARKSRQCEPDSSLG
-5943 AKAWREEQKQ
+5943 
-5953 RVRDIQH
+5953 
-5960 NCNSDME
+5960 
-5967 GRVLRGQRKDDRLD
+5967 
-5981 GIVQSTICRIFL
+5981 
-5993 EPLATFDQMLRML
+5993 
-6006 GGKNANGEGYLWNR
+6006 
-6020 YMHGWTSAAERE
+6020 
-6032 QVMKERNHHN
+6032 
-6042 MDEAAADI
+6042 
-6050 FGKGKKWGYVYDLN
+6050 
-6064 RALPKSTVTIWDGG
+6064 
-6078 EMREHELT
+6078 
-6086 QLDLLTIL
+6086 
-6094 IWDAQPTGRATL
+6094 
-6106 RNMGIDEVKIGEIEN
+6106 
-6121 FLDPRMRHLGDWMVG
+6121 
-6136 YLSGR
+6136 
-6141 YQDYNEVYKRLFG
+6141 
-6154 APMTANENYFPFRRF
+6154 
-6169 KDEIK
+6169 
-6174 REVEN
+6174 
-6179 GTPADNDHSS
+6179 
-6189 ITTGAV
+6189 
-6195 KERKFSLVS
+6195 
-6204 FDIVNSNAADIFT
+6204 
-6217 RHLDEMEHWSS
+6217 
-6228 FAELNRDIG
+6228 
-6237 IMLSYNRLKQQ
+6237 
-6248 VQQMHTAYG
+6248 
-6257 SGKTL
+6257 
-6262 WNRFEKCCAIA
+6262 
-6273 TESYEPKVGNFDK
+6273 
-6286 LFVKAT
+6286 
-6292 KGVAMGKVNLR
+6292 
-6303 LFTALKQTLSLPA
+6303 
-6316 FLPDCHIGVMSADL
+6316 
-6330 ALGGVPA
+6330 
-6337 VKWAWKNMPLYR
+6337 
-6349 KRVLSRTAGD
+6349 
-6359 YRLKESEYDT
+6359 
-6369 KLMRLFG
+6369 
-6376 KGMLPNIGVDAW
+6376 
-6388 TIAIGAHAVYK
+6388 
-6399 ARYNRYRRYGMPEK
+6399 
-6413 EAEARAIRDAE
+6413 
-6424 ISFNESQQSSEGPF
+6424 
-6438 LAPIQVDHTAE
+6438 
-6449 AFAYSL
+6449 
-6455 FRNSAYS
+6455 
-6462 YTRKT
+6462 
-6467 HEAARNLR
+6467 
-6475 NLMSGNSTVEYM
+6475 
-6487 TKQLLRDLYP
+6487 
-6497 ENEGAWSD
+6497 
-6505 DQVKHCE
+6505 
-6512 AEAKRQH
+6512 
-6519 RRAYWKNAVQLG
+6519 
-6531 TFGWILPWLWRLGGI
+6531 
-6546 APLLLLS
+6546 
-6553 SDDDERD
+6553 
-6560 KAARGALLQSTFGPF
+6560 
-6575 EGLAGGDVI
+6575 
-6584 TQAANMALGFE
+6584 
-6595 EPNWKYISKQSPMLS
+6595 
-6610 DVADML
+6610 
-6616 NKLGKDN
+6616 
-6623 VTAMNDI
+6623 
-6630 LNIVVGMNTGL
+6630 
-6641 NPASITDMV
+6641 
-6650 VAVMD
+6650 
-6655 YCESDKDRRECA
+6655 
-6667 LLIARILNCPP
+6667 
-6678 SQMDKV
+6678 
-6684 YFDELDLSA
+6684 
-6693 KEASAMTPDEIAER
+6693 
-6707 YARYKMRKDA
+6707 
-6717 PLTGWLRSQEA
+6717 
-6728 EDTIHEA
+6728 
-6735 KKRVPM
+6735 
-6741 MKAKERLQLHTNT
+6741 
-6754 EETRQLLSRY
+6754 
-6764 DAITHEQTEIG
+6764 
-6775 KLKKTDR
+6775 
-6782 AEYLR
+6782 
-6787 RRIALREGNDM
+6787 
-6798 REHRRIGRYKRDINE
+6798 
-6813 LTQRYLRAKTTE
+6813 
-6825 ERDSIVE
+6825 
-6832 AMIAAREKMLDDLN
+6832 
-6846 SYDMAEE
+6846 